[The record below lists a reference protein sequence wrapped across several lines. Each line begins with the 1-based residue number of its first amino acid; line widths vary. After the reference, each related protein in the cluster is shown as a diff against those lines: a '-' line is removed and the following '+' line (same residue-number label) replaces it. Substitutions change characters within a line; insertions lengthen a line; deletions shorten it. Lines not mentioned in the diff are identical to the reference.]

1 MNLLKKNK
9 YSIRKYKVGIFSTL
23 IGTVLLL
30 SNPNGAQALTT
41 DHNVQGGSN
50 QALPGNSQ
58 NTNADTNRDIVND
71 SQNTPN
77 AHATDNTSTN
87 QALTNH
93 QNVDVAN
100 QVGPAPIQPSASPAQ
115 NNNNSNANSTA
126 TEPAANTNNNLASN
140 NNTLNVP
147 NNTDNNDSAR
157 HLTLKEIQE
166 DVRHSSDKPELV
178 AIAEEASN
186 RPKKRSRRAAPT
198 DPNATPADPTATPAD
213 PTAGNGSAPVAIT
226 APYTPTTDP
235 NANNIGQNAPNEVLS
250 FDDNNIRPSTNRSV
264 PTVTVVDNLP
274 GYTLINGGKVGVF
287 SHAMVRTSM
296 FDSGDAK
303 NYQAQGNVIALGRI
317 RGNDTNDHGDF
328 NGIEKTLTVNPN
340 SELIFEFNTMTTKN
354 YQAQGNVIALGRIRG
369 NDTNDH
375 GDFNGIEKTLT
386 VNPNSELIFEF
397 NTMTTKNYQGMTNLI
412 IKNADND
419 TVIGEKVVAYG
430 PIWRLLKVPENVSHL
445 KIQFVPKNDAITD
458 ARGIYQLRDGY
469 KYYDFVDS
477 IGLHSGSH
485 VYVERRTME
494 PTATNNKEFTVT
506 TSLKNNGNFGASFN
520 TDDFVYKIQLPEGV
534 EYVNNSLT
542 KDFPSGN
549 SGVDINDMNVTY
561 DAANRIITIKSTGG
575 GTGNSPARLM
585 PDKILDLKYKLRV
598 NNVPTPRTVTFNDT
612 LTYKTYSQD
621 FINSPAESHT
631 VSTNPYTIDII
642 MNKDALQA
650 EVDRRI
656 QQADYTFASLD
667 IFNDLKR
674 RAQTILDENR
684 NNVPLNKRVSQAD
697 IDSLANQM
705 QHTLIRSVD
714 AENAV
719 NRKVDDMEDLVNQN
733 DELTDEEK
741 QAAIQVIEEHKN
753 EIIGNIG
760 DQTTDDGVTRIK
772 DQGIQTLSG
781 DTATPV
787 VKPNAKQAI
796 RDKAAKQ
803 REIINHTPDATQDEI
818 QDALNQL
825 TTDET
830 DAIDNVTNATTNAD
844 VETAKNN
851 GINTIGAV
859 APQVTHKQAAR
870 DAINQATATKRQQIN
885 SNREATQ
892 EEKNAALNEL
902 TQATNH
908 ALEQINQATTNDD
921 VDTAKGDGLNAINP
935 IAPVTVVKQAAR
947 DAVSHDAQ
955 QHIAEINANPDA
967 TQEERQAAIE
977 KVNAAVAV
985 ANTNILNANTNA
997 DVEQVKTNAIQ
1008 GIQAIEPATK
1018 VKTDAKN
1025 AIDQSAETQHNAIF
1039 NNNDATLEEQQA
1051 AQQLL
1056 DQAVA
1061 TAKQNINAADT
1072 NQEVAQAKDQGT
1084 QNIVVIQPATQV
1096 KTDAR
1101 NAVNEKARE
1110 AITNINATPGATREE
1125 KQEAINRVNT
1135 LKNRALNDI
1144 GVTSTTAMVNSI
1156 RDDAVNQIGAV
1167 QPHVTKKQTATGV
1180 LTDLATAKKQE
1191 INQNTNATTEEKQVA
1206 LNQVDQDLATAINNI
1221 NQADTNAEVDQAQQL
1236 GTKAINAIQP
1246 NIVKKPAAL
1255 AQTNQHYSAK
1265 LVEINATPDATDD
1278 EKNAA
1283 INTLNQDRQQA
1294 IESIKQ
1300 ANTNAEVDQAATVA
1314 ENNIDAVQVD
1324 VVKKQAA
1331 RDKITAEVAKRIE
1344 AVKQTPNATDE
1355 EKQAA
1360 VNQINQLKDQAFN
1373 QINQNQT
1380 NDQVDATTNQAINAI
1395 DNVEAE
1401 VVIKP
1406 KAIADIE
1413 KAVKEKQQQ
1422 IDNSLDSTDN
1432 EKEVALQALAKEKEK
1447 ALAAI
1452 DQAQTNSQVN
1462 QAATN
1467 GVSAIK
1473 IIQPE
1478 TKIKPAAREK
1488 INQKANELRAQIN
1501 QDKEATAEERQAAL
1515 DKIND
1520 LVAKAMTNITND
1532 RTNQQVNDS
1541 TNQALD
1547 DIALVTP
1554 DHIVRAAARDAVK
1567 QQYEA
1572 KKHEIEQAE
1581 HATDEEKQVA
1591 LNQLANNE
1599 KRALQNINQAIANN
1613 DVKRVESNGIATLKG
1628 VEPHIVVKPEA
1639 QEAIKASADNQVES
1653 IKDTPHATTDELDE
1667 ANQQINDTL
1676 KQGQQ
1681 DIDNTTQDA
1690 AVNDVRNQTI
1700 KAIEQIKP
1708 KVRRKRAAL
1717 DNIDESNNNQ
1727 LDAIRNTLDTTQ
1739 DERNVAIA
1747 ALNKI
1752 VNAIKND
1759 IAQNKTNA
1767 EVDQTEADGNNNIKV
1782 ILPKVQVKPAARQSV
1797 SAKAEAQNALID
1809 QSDLSTEEERLA
1821 AKHLVEQALNQA
1833 IDQINHADKTA
1844 QVNQNSI
1851 DAQNIISKI
1860 KPATTVKAT
1869 ALQQIQNI
1877 ATNKINLIKA
1887 NNEAT
1892 DEEQNAAIVQV
1903 EKELIKAKQ
1912 QIAGAV
1918 TNADVAYLLHDGKNE
1933 IREIEPV
1940 INKKATAREQL
1951 TTLFNDKKQAIEANV
1966 QATVEERNSI
1976 LAQLQNIYDTAIGQ
1990 IDQDRSNAQVDK
2002 TATLNLQTIH
2012 DLDVHPIKKPD
2023 AEKTI
2028 NDDLARV
2035 THLVQNYRKVS
2046 DRNKADAL
2054 KAITALKLQM
2064 DEELKTARTN
2074 ADVDAVLK
2082 RFNVALGD
2090 IEAVITEKENSL
2102 LRIDNIAQQTYAKFK
2117 AIATPEQLAKVKA
2130 LIDQYVADGNRMVDE
2145 DATLNDI
2152 KKDTQLI
2159 IDEILAIKL
2168 PAEVIKASPKVGQP
2182 APKVCT
2188 PIKKEDKQEVRKVV
2202 KELPNTGSE
2211 EMDLPLKELA
2221 LITGAAL
2228 LARRR
2233 SKKEKES

>member
-41 DHNVQGGSN
+41 DNNVQSDTN
-50 QALPGNSQ
+50 QATPVNSQ
-58 NTNADTNRDIVND
+58 GKDVANNRGLAN
-71 SQNTPN
+71 SAQNTPN
-77 AHATDNTSTN
+77 QSATTNQATN
-87 QALTNH
+87 QALVNH
-93 QNVDVAN
+93 NNGSIVN
-100 QVGPAPIQPSASPAQ
+100 QATPTSVQSSTPSAQ
-115 NNNNSNANSTA
+115 NNNHTDGNTTATETVSNAN
-126 TEPAANTNNNLASN
+126 NNDVASN
-140 NNTLNVP
+140 NTTLNVP
-147 NNTDNNDSAR
+147 NKTNENGSGG

-178 AIAEEASN
+178 AIAEPASN
-186 RPKKRSRRAAPT
+186 RPKKRSRRAAPA
-198 DPNATPADPTATPAD
+198 DPNATPADPGAAA
-213 PTAGNGSAPVAIT
+213 AGNGGAPVAIT

-235 NANNIGQNAPNEVLS
+235 NANNAGQNAPNEVLS
-250 FDDNNIRPSTNRSV
+250 FDDNSIRPSTNRSV
-264 PTVTVVDNLP
+264 PSVTVVDNLP
-274 GYTLINGGKVGVF
+274 GFTLINGGKVGVL

-296 FDSGDAK
+296 FEAGS
-303 NYQAQGNVIALGRI
+303 NRTYQAQGNVLALGRI
-317 RGNDTNDHGDF
+317 SGTDASNHGDF
-328 NGIEKTLTVNPN
+328 NGIEKSLTVNPN
-340 SELIFEFNTMTTKN
+340 SELIFEFNTMPTKN
-354 YQAQGNVIALGRIRG
+354 GQGATNV
-369 NDTNDH
+369 
-375 GDFNGIEKTLT
+375 
-386 VNPNSELIFEF
+386 
-397 NTMTTKNYQGMTNLI
+397 I
-412 IKNADND
+412 IKNADTND
-419 TVIGEKVVAYG
+419 TIAEKTVEGG
-430 PIWRLLKVPENVSHL
+430 PTLRLFKVPDNVRNL

-458 ARGIYQLRDGY
+458 ARGIYQLKDGY
-469 KYYDFVDS
+469 KYYSFVDS

-506 TSLKNNGNFGASFN
+506 TSLKNNGNSGASLD
-520 TDDFVYKIQLPEGV
+520 TDEFVYKIQLPEGV

-542 KDFPSGN
+542 KDFPSNN
-549 SGVDINDMNVTY
+549 SGVDVNDMNVTY
-561 DAANRIITIKSTGG
+561 DAANRVITIKSTGG
-575 GTGNSPARLM
+575 GTTNSPARLM

-612 LTYKTYSQD
+612 LTYKTYTQD
-621 FINSPAESHT
+621 FINSAAESHT

-667 IFNDLKR
+667 IFNDLKK
-674 RAQTILDENR
+674 RAQTILAENR

-697 IDSLANQM
+697 IDTLTNQM

-719 NRKVDDMEDLVNQN
+719 NQKADQMEDLVNQN

-741 QAAIQVIEEHKN
+741 QAAIQVIEEHKGN
-753 EIIGNIG
+753 IIGDIG

-787 VKPNAKQAI
+787 VKPNAKKAI
-796 RDKAAKQ
+796 RDKATKQ
-803 REIINHTPDATQDEI
+803 REIINATPDATEDEI
-818 QDALNQL
+818 QDAINQL
-825 TTDET
+825 ATDET

-851 GINTIGAV
+851 GINTIGSV
-859 APQVTHKQAAR
+859 VPQVTHKQAAR

-908 ALEQINQATTNDD
+908 ALEQINQATTNAD
-921 VDTAKGDGLNAINP
+921 VDNAKGDGLNAINP

-967 TQEERQAAIE
+967 TQEERQAAID
-977 KVNAAVAV
+977 KVNAAVTA

-997 DVEQVKTNAIQ
+997 EVEQVKTNAIQ
-1008 GIQAIEPATK
+1008 GIQAITPATK

-1025 AIDQSAETQHNAIF
+1025 AIDKSAETQHNTIF

-1101 NAVNEKARE
+1101 NVVNDKARE

-1135 LKNRALNDI
+1135 LKNRALTDI

-1180 LTDLATAKKQE
+1180 LNDLATAKKQE

-1206 LNQVDQDLATAINNI
+1206 LNQVDQELATAINNI

-1255 AQTNQHYSAK
+1255 AQINQHYNAK
-1265 LVEINATPDATDD
+1265 LAEINATPDATND

-1380 NDQVDATTNQAINAI
+1380 NDQVDTTTNQALNAI

-1432 EKEVALQALAKEKEK
+1432 EKEVASQALAKEKEK

-1478 TKIKPAAREK
+1478 TKVKPAAREK
-1488 INQKANELRAQIN
+1488 INQKANELRAKIN
-1501 QDKEATAEERQAAL
+1501 QDKEATAEERQVAL
-1515 DKIND
+1515 DKINEF
-1520 LVAKAMTNITND
+1520 VNQAMTDITNN
-1532 RTNQQVNDS
+1532 RTNQQVDDTTS
-1541 TNQALD
+1541 QALD
-1547 DIALVTP
+1547 SIALVAP
-1554 DHIVRAAARDAVK
+1554 EHIVRAAARDAVK

-1572 KKHEIEQAE
+1572 KKQEIEQAE

-1591 LNQLANNE
+1591 LNQLANN
-1599 KRALQNINQAIANN
+1599 KKLALQNINQAVTNN
-1613 DVKRVESNGIATLKG
+1613 DVKRVETNGIATLKG
-1628 VEPHIVVKPEA
+1628 VQPHIVIKPEA
-1639 QEAIKASADNQVES
+1639 QQAIKASAENQVES
-1653 IKDTPHATTDELDE
+1653 IKDTPHATVDELDE
-1667 ANQQINDTL
+1667 ANQLISDTL
-1676 KQGQQ
+1676 KQAQQ
-1681 DIDNTTQDA
+1681 EIENTNQDA
-1690 AVNDVRNQTI
+1690 AVTDVRNQTI

-1717 DNIDESNNNQ
+1717 DSIEENNKNQ

-1739 DERNVAIA
+1739 DERDVAIDT
-1747 ALNKI
+1747 LNKI
-1752 VNAIKND
+1752 VNTIKND

-1767 EVDQTEADGNNNIKV
+1767 EVDRTETDGNDNIKV

-1797 SAKAEAQNALID
+1797 GVKAEAQNALID

-1844 QVNQNSI
+1844 QVNQDSI

-1892 DEEQNAAIVQV
+1892 DEEQNIAIAQV

-1912 QIAGAV
+1912 QIASAV
-1918 TNADVAYLLHDGKNE
+1918 TNADVAYLLHDEKNE

-1940 INKKATAREQL
+1940 ISRKASAREQL
-1951 TTLFNDKKQAIEANV
+1951 TTLFNDKKQAIEANI

-2002 TATLNLQTIH
+2002 TASLNLQTIH

-2035 THLVQNYRKVS
+2035 TALVQNYRKVS

-2082 RFNVALGD
+2082 RFNVALSD

-2117 AIATPEQLAKVKA
+2117 AIATPEQLAKVKV
-2130 LIDQYVADGNRMVDE
+2130 LIDQYVADGNRMIDE

-2152 KKDTQLI
+2152 KQHTQFI
-2159 IDEILAIKL
+2159 VDEILAIKL
-2168 PAEVIKASPKVGQP
+2168 PAEAMKVSPKVIQP

-2188 PIKKEDKQEVRKVV
+2188 PIKKEETHESRKVE

-2211 EMDLPLKELA
+2211 EMDLPLKEFA

-2233 SKKEKES
+2233 TKNEKES

>member
-41 DHNVQGGSN
+41 DQNVQGESN
-50 QALPGNSQ
+50 QALPGNSH
-58 NTNADTNRDIVND
+58 NTNVDTSRDITNS

-77 AHATDNTSTN
+77 QHTTANASTN
-87 QALTNH
+87 QALANH
-93 QNVDVAN
+93 HNVGESN
-100 QVGPAPIQPSASPAQ
+100 QVVPMPVQPSTSSAS
-115 NNNNSNANSTA
+115 NNNHSDAKSTA
-126 TEPAANTNNNLASN
+126 TESAANTNNNLSSN

-186 RPKKRSRRAAPT
+186 RPKKRSRRAAPA

-213 PTAGNGSAPVAIT
+213 PAAGNGSAPVAIT

-250 FDDNNIRPSTNRSV
+250 FDDNGIRPSTNRSV

-274 GYTLINGGKVGVF
+274 GFTLINGGKVGVF

-317 RGNDTNDHGDF
+317 RGND
-328 NGIEKTLTVNPN
+328 V
-340 SELIFEFNTMTTKN
+340 
-354 YQAQGNVIALGRIRG
+354 
-369 NDTNDH
+369 NDH

-397 NTMTTKNYQGMTNLI
+397 NTMTTKNYQGMTNLV

-419 TVIGEKVVAYG
+419 AVIGEKVVAYG
-430 PIWRLLKVPENVSHL
+430 PIWRLFKVPENVSHL

-458 ARGIYQLRDGY
+458 PRGIYQLRDGY

-494 PTATNNKEFTVT
+494 PTATNNKEFSVT

-542 KDFPSGN
+542 KDFQSGN
-549 SGVDINDMNVTY
+549 SGVDINDFNVTY

-575 GTGNSPARLM
+575 GSGNSPARLM

-612 LTYKTYSQD
+612 LTYKTFSQD

-631 VSTNPYTIDII
+631 VSTEPYTIDII

-772 DQGIQTLSG
+772 DQGIQTLSR

-803 REIINHTPDATQDEI
+803 REIINNTPDATQDEI

-859 APQVTHKQAAR
+859 VPQVTHKQAAR

-967 TQEERQAAIE
+967 TQEERQAAID
-977 KVNAAVAV
+977 KVNAAVAA
-985 ANTNILNANTNA
+985 ANANILNANTN
-997 DVEQVKTNAIQ
+997 N
-1008 GIQAIEPATK
+1008 
-1018 VKTDAKN
+1018 
-1025 AIDQSAETQHNAIF
+1025 
-1039 NNNDATLEEQQA
+1039 
-1051 AQQLL
+1051 
-1056 DQAVA
+1056 
-1061 TAKQNINAADT
+1061 
-1072 NQEVAQAKDQGT
+1072 
-1084 QNIVVIQPATQV
+1084 
-1096 KTDAR
+1096 
-1101 NAVNEKARE
+1101 
-1110 AITNINATPGATREE
+1110 
-1125 KQEAINRVNT
+1125 
-1135 LKNRALNDI
+1135 
-1144 GVTSTTAMVNSI
+1144 
-1156 RDDAVNQIGAV
+1156 
-1167 QPHVTKKQTATGV
+1167 
-1180 LTDLATAKKQE
+1180 
-1191 INQNTNATTEEKQVA
+1191 
-1206 LNQVDQDLATAINNI
+1206 
-1221 NQADTNAEVDQAQQL
+1221 
-1236 GTKAINAIQP
+1236 
-1246 NIVKKPAAL
+1246 
-1255 AQTNQHYSAK
+1255 
-1265 LVEINATPDATDD
+1265 
-1278 EKNAA
+1278 
-1283 INTLNQDRQQA
+1283 
-1294 IESIKQ
+1294 
-1300 ANTNAEVDQAATVA
+1300 EVDQAAITA

-1422 IDNSLDSTDN
+1422 IDNSIDSTDN
-1432 EKEVALQALAKEKEK
+1432 EKEVATQALAREKEK
-1447 ALAAI
+1447 ALVAI
-1452 DQAQTNSQVN
+1452 EQAQTNEQVN
-1462 QAATN
+1462 QAATD
-1467 GVSAIK
+1467 GITAIK

-1478 TKIKPAAREK
+1478 TRVKPAAREK

-1520 LVAKAMTNITND
+1520 LVTQAMTNITND
-1532 RTNQQVNDS
+1532 RTDQQVNDS
-1541 TNQALD
+1541 TNQALG

-1554 DHIVRAAARDAVK
+1554 DHIIRAAARDAVK

-1572 KKHEIEQAE
+1572 KKQEIEQAE

-1599 KRALQNINQAIANN
+1599 KRALQNIDQAIANN

-1639 QEAIKASADNQVES
+1639 QQAIKASADNQVES

-1681 DIDNTTQDA
+1681 DIDNTTQDV

-1739 DERNVAIA
+1739 DERNIAIA
-1747 ALNKI
+1747 ELNKI
-1752 VNAIKND
+1752 VNTIKND

-1782 ILPKVQVKPAARQSV
+1782 ILPKVQVKPAARHSV

-1821 AKHLVEQALNQA
+1821 AKHLVDQALNQA

-1851 DAQNIISKI
+1851 DAQKIISQI
-1860 KPATTVKAT
+1860 KPATTVKTT

-1892 DEEQNAAIVQV
+1892 DEEQNAAIAQV
-1903 EKELIKAKQ
+1903 EQALIKAKQ
-1912 QIAGAV
+1912 QIASAV

-1940 INKKATAREQL
+1940 INRKSTAREQL
-1951 TTLFNDKKQAIEANV
+1951 TTLLNDKKQAIEANV

-2002 TATLNLQTIH
+2002 TASLNLQTIH

-2064 DEELKTARTN
+2064 DEELKIARTN

-2082 RFNVALGD
+2082 RFKVALGD

-2117 AIATPEQLAKVKA
+2117 SIATPEQLAKVKA
-2130 LIDQYVADGNRMVDE
+2130 LIDQYVADGNRMIDE

-2152 KKDTQLI
+2152 KQHTQFI
-2159 IDEILAIKL
+2159 VDEILAIKL
-2168 PAEVIKASPKVGQP
+2168 PAEVTNVSPKVGQP

-2188 PIKKEDKQEVRKVV
+2188 PIKKEDKQEVHKVE

-2233 SKKEKES
+2233 TKNEKES

>member
-41 DHNVQGGSN
+41 DNNVQSDTN
-50 QALPGNSQ
+50 QATPVNSQ
-58 NTNADTNRDIVND
+58 DKDVANNRGLAN
-71 SQNTPN
+71 SAQNTPN
-77 AHATDNTSTN
+77 QSATTNQATN
-87 QALTNH
+87 QALVNH
-93 QNVDVAN
+93 NNGSIVN
-100 QVGPAPIQPSASPAQ
+100 QATPTSVQSSTPSAQ
-115 NNNNSNANSTA
+115 NNNHTDGNTTATETVSNAN
-126 TEPAANTNNNLASN
+126 NNDVASN
-140 NNTLNVP
+140 NTTLNVP
-147 NNTDNNDSAR
+147 NKTNENGSGG

-178 AIAEEASN
+178 AIAEPASN
-186 RPKKRSRRAAPT
+186 RPKKRSRRAAPA
-198 DPNATPADPTATPAD
+198 DPNATPADPGAAA
-213 PTAGNGSAPVAIT
+213 AGNGGAPVAIT

-235 NANNIGQNAPNEVLS
+235 NANNAGQNAPNEVLS
-250 FDDNNIRPSTNRSV
+250 FDDNSIRPSTNRSV
-264 PTVTVVDNLP
+264 PSVTVVDNLP
-274 GYTLINGGKVGVF
+274 GFTLINGGKVGVL

-296 FDSGDAK
+296 FEAGS
-303 NYQAQGNVIALGRI
+303 NRTYQAQGNVLALGRI
-317 RGNDTNDHGDF
+317 SGTDASNHGDF
-328 NGIEKTLTVNPN
+328 NGIEKSLTVNPN
-340 SELIFEFNTMTTKN
+340 SELIFEFNTMPTKN
-354 YQAQGNVIALGRIRG
+354 GQGATNV
-369 NDTNDH
+369 
-375 GDFNGIEKTLT
+375 
-386 VNPNSELIFEF
+386 
-397 NTMTTKNYQGMTNLI
+397 I
-412 IKNADND
+412 IKNADTND
-419 TVIGEKVVAYG
+419 TIAEKTVEGG
-430 PIWRLLKVPENVSHL
+430 PTLRLFKVPDNVRNL

-458 ARGIYQLRDGY
+458 ARGIYQLKDGY
-469 KYYDFVDS
+469 KYYSFVDS

-506 TSLKNNGNFGASFN
+506 TSLKNNGNSGASLD
-520 TDDFVYKIQLPEGV
+520 TDEFVYKIQLPEGV

-542 KDFPSGN
+542 KDFPSNN
-549 SGVDINDMNVTY
+549 SGVDVNDMNVTY
-561 DAANRIITIKSTGG
+561 DAANRVITIKSTGG
-575 GTGNSPARLM
+575 GTTNSPARLM

-612 LTYKTYSQD
+612 LTYKTYTQD
-621 FINSPAESHT
+621 FINSAAESHT

-667 IFNDLKR
+667 IFNDLKK
-674 RAQTILDENR
+674 RAQTILAENR

-697 IDSLANQM
+697 IDTLTNQM

-719 NRKVDDMEDLVNQN
+719 NQKADQMEDLVNQN

-741 QAAIQVIEEHKN
+741 QAAIQVIEEHKGN
-753 EIIGNIG
+753 IIGDIG

-787 VKPNAKQAI
+787 VKPNAKKAI
-796 RDKAAKQ
+796 RDKATKQ
-803 REIINHTPDATQDEI
+803 REIINATPDATEDEI
-818 QDALNQL
+818 QDAINQL
-825 TTDET
+825 ATDET

-851 GINTIGAV
+851 GINTIGSV
-859 APQVTHKQAAR
+859 VPQVTHKQAAR

-902 TQATNH
+902 TQAT
-908 ALEQINQATTNDD
+908 TNAD
-921 VDTAKGDGLNAINP
+921 VDNAKGDGLNAINP

-967 TQEERQAAIE
+967 TQEERQAAID
-977 KVNAAVAV
+977 KVNAAVTA

-997 DVEQVKTNAIQ
+997 EVEQVKTNAIQ
-1008 GIQAIEPATK
+1008 GIQAITPATK

-1025 AIDQSAETQHNAIF
+1025 AIDKSAETQHNTIF

-1101 NAVNEKARE
+1101 NVVNDKARE

-1135 LKNRALNDI
+1135 LKNRALTDI

-1180 LTDLATAKKQE
+1180 LNDLATAKKQE

-1206 LNQVDQDLATAINNI
+1206 LNQVDQELATAINNI

-1255 AQTNQHYSAK
+1255 AQINQHYNAK
-1265 LVEINATPDATDD
+1265 LAEINATPDATND

-1380 NDQVDATTNQAINAI
+1380 NDQVDTTTNQALNAI

-1432 EKEVALQALAKEKEK
+1432 EKEVASQALAKEKEK

-1478 TKIKPAAREK
+1478 TKVKPAAREK
-1488 INQKANELRAQIN
+1488 INQKANELRAKIN
-1501 QDKEATAEERQAAL
+1501 QDKEATAEERQVAL
-1515 DKIND
+1515 DKINEF
-1520 LVAKAMTNITND
+1520 VNQAMTDITNN
-1532 RTNQQVNDS
+1532 RTNQQVDDTTS
-1541 TNQALD
+1541 QALD
-1547 DIALVTP
+1547 SIALVAP
-1554 DHIVRAAARDAVK
+1554 EHIVRAAARDAVK

-1572 KKHEIEQAE
+1572 KKQEIEQAE

-1591 LNQLANNE
+1591 LNQLANN
-1599 KRALQNINQAIANN
+1599 KKLALQNINQAVTNN
-1613 DVKRVESNGIATLKG
+1613 DVKRVETNGIATLKG
-1628 VEPHIVVKPEA
+1628 VQPHIVIKPEA
-1639 QEAIKASADNQVES
+1639 QQAIKASAENQVES
-1653 IKDTPHATTDELDE
+1653 IKDTPHATVDELDE
-1667 ANQQINDTL
+1667 ANQLISDTL
-1676 KQGQQ
+1676 KQAQQ
-1681 DIDNTTQDA
+1681 EIENTNQDA
-1690 AVNDVRNQTI
+1690 AVTDVRNQTI

-1717 DNIDESNNNQ
+1717 DSIEENNKNQ

-1739 DERNVAIA
+1739 DERDVAIDT
-1747 ALNKI
+1747 LNKI
-1752 VNAIKND
+1752 VNTIKND

-1767 EVDQTEADGNNNIKV
+1767 EVDRTETDGNDNIKV

-1797 SAKAEAQNALID
+1797 GVKAEAQNALID

-1844 QVNQNSI
+1844 QVNQDSI

-1892 DEEQNAAIVQV
+1892 DEEQNIAIAQV

-1912 QIAGAV
+1912 QIASAV
-1918 TNADVAYLLHDGKNE
+1918 TNADVAYLLHDEKNE

-1940 INKKATAREQL
+1940 ISRKASAREQL
-1951 TTLFNDKKQAIEANV
+1951 TTLFNDKKQAIEANI

-2002 TATLNLQTIH
+2002 TASLNLQTIH

-2028 NDDLARV
+2028 NDELARV
-2035 THLVQNYRKVS
+2035 TALVQNYRKVS

-2082 RFNVALGD
+2082 RFNVALSD

-2117 AIATPEQLAKVKA
+2117 AIATPEQLAKVKV
-2130 LIDQYVADGNRMVDE
+2130 LIDQYVADGNRMIDE

-2152 KKDTQLI
+2152 KQHTQFI
-2159 IDEILAIKL
+2159 VDEILAIKL
-2168 PAEVIKASPKVGQP
+2168 PAEAMKVSPKVIQP

-2188 PIKKEDKQEVRKVV
+2188 PIKKEETHESRKVE

-2211 EMDLPLKELA
+2211 EMDLPLKEFA

-2233 SKKEKES
+2233 TKNEKES

>member
-41 DHNVQGGSN
+41 DNNVQSDTN
-50 QALPGNSQ
+50 QATPVNSQ
-58 NTNADTNRDIVND
+58 DKDVANNRGLAN
-71 SQNTPN
+71 SAQNTPN
-77 AHATDNTSTN
+77 QSATTNQATN
-87 QALTNH
+87 QALVNH
-93 QNVDVAN
+93 NNGSIVN
-100 QVGPAPIQPSASPAQ
+100 QATPTSVQSSTPSAQ
-115 NNNNSNANSTA
+115 NNNHTDGNTTATETVSNAN
-126 TEPAANTNNNLASN
+126 NNDAVSN
-140 NNTLNVP
+140 NTTLNVP
-147 NNTDNNDSAR
+147 NKTNENGSGG

-178 AIAEEASN
+178 AIAEPASN
-186 RPKKRSRRAAPT
+186 RPKKRSKRAAPA
-198 DPNATPADPTATPAD
+198 DPNATPADPAAAA
-213 PTAGNGSAPVAIT
+213 AGNGGAPVAIT

-235 NANNIGQNAPNEVLS
+235 NANNAGQNAPNEVLS
-250 FDDNNIRPSTNRSV
+250 FDDNGIRPSTNRSV
-264 PTVTVVDNLP
+264 PSVTVVDNLP
-274 GYTLINGGKVGVF
+274 GFTLINGGKVGVF

-296 FDSGDAK
+296 FDSADAK

-317 RGNDTNDHGDF
+317 
-328 NGIEKTLTVNPN
+328 K
-340 SELIFEFNTMTTKN
+340 
-354 YQAQGNVIALGRIRG
+354 G

-397 NTMTTKNYQGMTNLI
+397 NTMTTKNYQGVTNLI

-419 TVIGEKVVAYG
+419 TVIAEKSVAYG
-430 PIWRLLKVPENVSHL
+430 PIWRLFKVPENVSHL

-520 TDDFVYKIQLPEGV
+520 TDDFVYQVQLPEGV

-542 KDFPSGN
+542 KDFPSSN
-549 SGVDINDMNVTY
+549 SGVDMNDFNVTY
-561 DAANRIITIKSTGG
+561 DAANRVITIKSTGG
-575 GTGNSPARLM
+575 GSGNSPARLM

-612 LTYKTYSQD
+612 LTYKTYTQD

-631 VSTNPYTIDII
+631 VRTNPYTIDII

-697 IDSLANQM
+697 IDSLTNQM

-719 NRKVDDMEDLVNQN
+719 NKKVDQMEDLVNQN

-787 VKPNAKQAI
+787 VKPNAKKAI
-796 RDKAAKQ
+796 RDKATKQ
-803 REIINHTPDATQDEI
+803 REIINATPDATEDEI

-825 TTDET
+825 ATDET

-844 VETAKNN
+844 VEIAKNN

-859 APQVTHKQAAR
+859 VPQVTHKQAAR

-908 ALEQINQATTNDD
+908 ALEQINQATTNAD
-921 VDTAKGDGLNAINP
+921 VDNAKGDGLNAINP

-967 TQEERQAAIE
+967 TQEERQAAID
-977 KVNAAVAV
+977 KVNAAVTA

-1008 GIQAIEPATK
+1008 GIQAITPATK

-1025 AIDQSAETQHNAIF
+1025 AIDKSAETQHNTIF

-1101 NAVNEKARE
+1101 NVVNDKSRE

-1135 LKNRALNDI
+1135 LKNRALTDI

-1180 LTDLATAKKQE
+1180 LNDLATAKKQE

-1206 LNQVDQDLATAINNI
+1206 LNQVDQELATAINNI

-1255 AQTNQHYSAK
+1255 AQINQHYNAK
-1265 LVEINATPDATDD
+1265 LAEINATPDATND

-1283 INTLNQDRQQA
+1283 INTLNLDRQQA

-1380 NDQVDATTNQAINAI
+1380 NDQVDTTTNQALKAI

-1432 EKEVALQALAKEKEK
+1432 EKEVASQALAKEKEK

-1478 TKIKPAAREK
+1478 TKVKPAAREK
-1488 INQKANELRAQIN
+1488 INQKANELRAKIN
-1501 QDKEATAEERQAAL
+1501 QDKEATAEERQVAL
-1515 DKIND
+1515 DKINEF
-1520 LVAKAMTNITND
+1520 VNQAMTDITNN
-1532 RTNQQVNDS
+1532 RTNQQVDDTTS
-1541 TNQALD
+1541 QALD
-1547 DIALVTP
+1547 SIALVTP

-1572 KKHEIEQAE
+1572 KKREIEQAE

-1599 KRALQNINQAIANN
+1599 KRALQNINQAVTNN
-1613 DVKRVESNGIATLKG
+1613 DVKRVETNGIATLKG
-1628 VEPHIVVKPEA
+1628 VQPHIVIKPEA
-1639 QEAIKASADNQVES
+1639 QQAIKASAENQVES
-1653 IKDTPHATTDELDE
+1653 IKDTPHATVDELDE
-1667 ANQQINDTL
+1667 ANQLISDTL
-1676 KQGQQ
+1676 KQAQQ
-1681 DIDNTTQDA
+1681 EIENTNQDA
-1690 AVNDVRNQTI
+1690 AVTDVRNQTI

-1717 DNIDESNNNQ
+1717 DSIEENNKNQ

-1739 DERNVAIA
+1739 DERDVAIDT
-1747 ALNKI
+1747 LNKI
-1752 VNAIKND
+1752 VNTIKND

-1767 EVDQTEADGNNNIKV
+1767 EVDRTETDGNDNIKV

-1797 SAKAEAQNALID
+1797 GVKAEAQNALID

-1844 QVNQNSI
+1844 QVNQDSI
-1851 DAQNIISKI
+1851 NAQNIISKI

-1892 DEEQNAAIVQV
+1892 DEEQNIAIAQV

-1912 QIAGAV
+1912 QIASAV
-1918 TNADVAYLLHDGKNE
+1918 TNADVAYLLHDEKNE

-1940 INKKATAREQL
+1940 INRKASSREQL
-1951 TTLFNDKKQAIEANV
+1951 TTLFNDKKQAIEANI

-2002 TATLNLQTIH
+2002 TASLNLQTIH

-2035 THLVQNYRKVS
+2035 TALVQNYRKVS
-2046 DRNKADAL
+2046 NRNKADAL

-2082 RFNVALGD
+2082 RFNVALSD

-2117 AIATPEQLAKVKA
+2117 AIATPEQLAKVKV
-2130 LIDQYVADGNRMVDE
+2130 LIDQYVADGNRMIDE

-2152 KKDTQLI
+2152 KQHTQFI
-2159 IDEILAIKL
+2159 VDEILAIKL
-2168 PAEVIKASPKVGQP
+2168 PAEETKVSPKEIQP

-2188 PIKKEDKQEVRKVV
+2188 PIKKEETHESRKVE

-2211 EMDLPLKELA
+2211 GMDLPLKEFA
-2221 LITGAAL
+2221 LITGRL
-2228 LARRR
+2228 C
-2233 SKKEKES
+2233 

>member
-1 MNLLKKNK
+1 M
-9 YSIRKYKVGIFSTL
+9 
-23 IGTVLLL
+23 
-30 SNPNGAQALTT
+30 
-41 DHNVQGGSN
+41 
-50 QALPGNSQ
+50 
-58 NTNADTNRDIVND
+58 
-71 SQNTPN
+71 
-77 AHATDNTSTN
+77 
-87 QALTNH
+87 
-93 QNVDVAN
+93 
-100 QVGPAPIQPSASPAQ
+100 
-115 NNNNSNANSTA
+115 
-126 TEPAANTNNNLASN
+126 
-140 NNTLNVP
+140 
-147 NNTDNNDSAR
+147 
-157 HLTLKEIQE
+157 
-166 DVRHSSDKPELV
+166 
-178 AIAEEASN
+178 
-186 RPKKRSRRAAPT
+186 
-198 DPNATPADPTATPAD
+198 
-213 PTAGNGSAPVAIT
+213 
-226 APYTPTTDP
+226 
-235 NANNIGQNAPNEVLS
+235 
-250 FDDNNIRPSTNRSV
+250 
-264 PTVTVVDNLP
+264 
-274 GYTLINGGKVGVF
+274 
-287 SHAMVRTSM
+287 
-296 FDSGDAK
+296 
-303 NYQAQGNVIALGRI
+303 
-317 RGNDTNDHGDF
+317 
-328 NGIEKTLTVNPN
+328 
-340 SELIFEFNTMTTKN
+340 
-354 YQAQGNVIALGRIRG
+354 
-369 NDTNDH
+369 
-375 GDFNGIEKTLT
+375 
-386 VNPNSELIFEF
+386 
-397 NTMTTKNYQGMTNLI
+397 
-412 IKNADND
+412 
-419 TVIGEKVVAYG
+419 
-430 PIWRLLKVPENVSHL
+430 
-445 KIQFVPKNDAITD
+445 
-458 ARGIYQLRDGY
+458 
-469 KYYDFVDS
+469 
-477 IGLHSGSH
+477 
-485 VYVERRTME
+485 
-494 PTATNNKEFTVT
+494 
-506 TSLKNNGNFGASFN
+506 
-520 TDDFVYKIQLPEGV
+520 
-534 EYVNNSLT
+534 
-542 KDFPSGN
+542 
-549 SGVDINDMNVTY
+549 
-561 DAANRIITIKSTGG
+561 
-575 GTGNSPARLM
+575 
-585 PDKILDLKYKLRV
+585 
-598 NNVPTPRTVTFNDT
+598 
-612 LTYKTYSQD
+612 
-621 FINSPAESHT
+621 
-631 VSTNPYTIDII
+631 
-642 MNKDALQA
+642 
-650 EVDRRI
+650 
-656 QQADYTFASLD
+656 
-667 IFNDLKR
+667 
-674 RAQTILDENR
+674 
-684 NNVPLNKRVSQAD
+684 
-697 IDSLANQM
+697 
-705 QHTLIRSVD
+705 
-714 AENAV
+714 
-719 NRKVDDMEDLVNQN
+719 
-733 DELTDEEK
+733 
-741 QAAIQVIEEHKN
+741 
-753 EIIGNIG
+753 
-760 DQTTDDGVTRIK
+760 
-772 DQGIQTLSG
+772 
-781 DTATPV
+781 
-787 VKPNAKQAI
+787 
-796 RDKAAKQ
+796 
-803 REIINHTPDATQDEI
+803 
-818 QDALNQL
+818 
-825 TTDET
+825 
-830 DAIDNVTNATTNAD
+830 
-844 VETAKNN
+844 
-851 GINTIGAV
+851 
-859 APQVTHKQAAR
+859 THKQAAR

-1144 GVTSTTAMVNSI
+1144 GVTSTAMVNSI

-2082 RFNVALGD
+2082 RFNVTLGD

>member
-41 DHNVQGGSN
+41 DNNVQSDTN
-50 QALPGNSQ
+50 QATPVNSQ
-58 NTNADTNRDIVND
+58 DTNVANNRGLAN
-71 SQNTPN
+71 SAQNTPN
-77 AHATDNTSTN
+77 QSATTNQSTN
-87 QALTNH
+87 QALVNH
-93 QNVDVAN
+93 NNGSIAN
-100 QVGPAPIQPSASPAQ
+100 QATPAPIQPSASPAQ
-115 NNNNSNANSTA
+115 NNNHSDANSTA
-126 TEPAANTNNNLASN
+126 TETVSNANNNDVVSN
-140 NNTLNVP
+140 NTTLNVP
-147 NNTDNNDSAR
+147 NRTNENGSGG

-178 AIAEEASN
+178 AIAEQASN
-186 RPKKRSRRAAPT
+186 RPKKRSRRAAPA
-198 DPNATPADPTATPAD
+198 DPNATPADPAAAA
-213 PTAGNGSAPVAIT
+213 AGNGGAPVAIT

-235 NANNIGQNAPNEVLS
+235 NANNAGQNAPNEVLS
-250 FDDNNIRPSTNRSV
+250 FDDNGIRPSTNRSV
-264 PTVTVVDNLP
+264 PSVTVVDNLP
-274 GYTLINGGKVGVF
+274 GFTLINGGKVGVF

-317 RGNDTNDHGDF
+317 KGNDTNDHGDF
-328 NGIEKTLTVNPN
+328 NGIEK
-340 SELIFEFNTMTTKN
+340 S
-354 YQAQGNVIALGRIRG
+354 
-369 NDTNDH
+369 
-375 GDFNGIEKTLT
+375 LT

-397 NTMTTKNYQGMTNLI
+397 NTMTTKNYQGVTNLI

-419 TVIGEKVVAYG
+419 TVIAEKSVAYG
-430 PIWRLLKVPENVSHL
+430 PIWRLFKVPENVSHL

-520 TDDFVYKIQLPEGV
+520 TDDLVYKVQLPEGV

-542 KDFPSGN
+542 KDFPSSN
-549 SGVDINDMNVTY
+549 SGVDMNDFNVTY
-561 DAANRIITIKSTGG
+561 DAANRVITIKSTGG
-575 GTGNSPARLM
+575 GSGNSPARLM

-612 LTYKTYSQD
+612 LTYKTYTQD

-667 IFNDLKR
+667 IFNGLKR

-697 IDSLANQM
+697 IDSLTNQM

-719 NRKVDDMEDLVNQN
+719 NKKVDQMEDLVNQN

-787 VKPNAKQAI
+787 VKPNAKKAI
-796 RDKAAKQ
+796 RDKATKQ
-803 REIINHTPDATQDEI
+803 REIINATPDATEDEI
-818 QDALNQL
+818 QDAINQL
-825 TTDET
+825 ATDET

-859 APQVTHKQAAR
+859 VPQVTHKKAAR
-870 DAINQATATKRQQIN
+870 GAINQATATKRQQIN

-908 ALEQINQATTNDD
+908 ALEQINQATTNAD
-921 VDTAKGDGLNAINP
+921 VDNAKGDGLNAINP

-967 TQEERQAAIE
+967 TQEERQAAID
-977 KVNAAVAV
+977 KVNAAVTA

-997 DVEQVKTNAIQ
+997 NVEQVKTNAIQ
-1008 GIQAIEPATK
+1008 GIQAITPATK

-1025 AIDQSAETQHNAIF
+1025 AIDKSAETQHNTIF

-1101 NAVNEKARE
+1101 NAVNDKARE

-1135 LKNRALNDI
+1135 LKNRALTDI

-1180 LTDLATAKKQE
+1180 LNDLATAKKQE

-1206 LNQVDQDLATAINNI
+1206 LNQVDQELARAINNI
-1221 NQADTNAEVDQAQQL
+1221 NQADTNAEVNQAQQL

-1255 AQTNQHYSAK
+1255 AQINQHYNAK
-1265 LVEINATPDATDD
+1265 LAEINATPDATND

-1294 IESIKQ
+1294 IESVKQ

-1380 NDQVDATTNQAINAI
+1380 NDQVDATTNQAVNAI

-1432 EKEVALQALAKEKEK
+1432 EKEVASQALTKEKEK

-1478 TKIKPAAREK
+1478 TKVKPAAREK
-1488 INQKANELRAQIN
+1488 INQKANELRAKIN
-1501 QDKEATAEERQAAL
+1501 QDKEATAEERQVAL
-1515 DKIND
+1515 DKINEF
-1520 LVAKAMTNITND
+1520 VNQAMTDITNN
-1532 RTNQQVNDS
+1532 RTNQQVDDTTS
-1541 TNQALD
+1541 QALD
-1547 DIALVTP
+1547 SIALVTP
-1554 DHIVRAAARDAVK
+1554 EHIVRAGARDAVK

-1572 KKHEIEQAE
+1572 KKQEIEQAE

-1599 KRALQNINQAIANN
+1599 KLALQNINQAVTNN
-1613 DVKRVESNGIATLKG
+1613 DVKRVETNGIATLKG
-1628 VEPHIVVKPEA
+1628 VQPHIVIKPEA
-1639 QEAIKASADNQVES
+1639 QQAIKASAENQVES
-1653 IKDTPHATTDELDE
+1653 IKDTPHATVDELDE
-1667 ANQQINDTL
+1667 ANQLISDTL
-1676 KQGQQ
+1676 KKAQQ
-1681 DIDNTTQDA
+1681 EIENTNQDA
-1690 AVNDVRNQTI
+1690 AVTDVRNQTI

-1739 DERNVAIA
+1739 DERNVAID

-1892 DEEQNAAIVQV
+1892 DEEQNAAIAQV

-1912 QIAGAV
+1912 QIASAV

-1940 INKKATAREQL
+1940 INRKASAREQL
-1951 TTLFNDKKQAIEANV
+1951 TTLLNDKKQAIEANI

-2002 TATLNLQTIH
+2002 TASLNLQTIH

-2130 LIDQYVADGNRMVDE
+2130 LIDQYVTDGNRMIDE

-2152 KKDTQLI
+2152 KQHTQFI
-2159 IDEILAIKL
+2159 VDEILAIKL
-2168 PAEVIKASPKVGQP
+2168 PAEATKVSPKVGQP

-2188 PIKKEDKQEVRKVV
+2188 PIKKEDKQEVSKVE

-2233 SKKEKES
+2233 TKNEKES

>member
-41 DHNVQGGSN
+41 DNNVQSDTN
-50 QALPGNSQ
+50 QATPVNSQ
-58 NTNADTNRDIVND
+58 DKDVANNRGLAN
-71 SQNTPN
+71 SAQNTPN
-77 AHATDNTSTN
+77 QSATTNQATN
-87 QALTNH
+87 QALVNH
-93 QNVDVAN
+93 NNGSIVN
-100 QVGPAPIQPSASPAQ
+100 QATPTSVQSSTPSAQ
-115 NNNNSNANSTA
+115 NNNHTDGNTTATETVSNAN
-126 TEPAANTNNNLASN
+126 NNDAVSN
-140 NNTLNVP
+140 NTTLNVP
-147 NNTDNNDSAR
+147 NKTNENGSGG

-178 AIAEEASN
+178 AIAEPASN
-186 RPKKRSRRAAPT
+186 RPKKRSKRAAPA
-198 DPNATPADPTATPAD
+198 DPNATPADPAAAA
-213 PTAGNGSAPVAIT
+213 AGNGGAPVAIT

-235 NANNIGQNAPNEVLS
+235 NANNAGQNAPNEVLS
-250 FDDNNIRPSTNRSV
+250 FDDNGIRPSTNRSV
-264 PTVTVVDNLP
+264 PSVTVVDNLP
-274 GYTLINGGKVGVF
+274 GFTLINGGKVGVF

-296 FDSGDAK
+296 FDSADAK

-317 RGNDTNDHGDF
+317 
-328 NGIEKTLTVNPN
+328 K
-340 SELIFEFNTMTTKN
+340 
-354 YQAQGNVIALGRIRG
+354 G

-397 NTMTTKNYQGMTNLI
+397 NTMTTKNYQGVTNLI

-419 TVIGEKVVAYG
+419 TVIAEKSVAYG
-430 PIWRLLKVPENVSHL
+430 PIWRLFKVPENVSHL

-520 TDDFVYKIQLPEGV
+520 TDDFVYQVQLPEGV

-542 KDFPSGN
+542 KDFPSSN
-549 SGVDINDMNVTY
+549 SGVDMNDFNVTY
-561 DAANRIITIKSTGG
+561 DAANRVITIKSTGG
-575 GTGNSPARLM
+575 GSGNSPARLM

-612 LTYKTYSQD
+612 LTYKTYTQD

-631 VSTNPYTIDII
+631 VRTNPYTIDII

-697 IDSLANQM
+697 IDSLTNQM

-719 NRKVDDMEDLVNQN
+719 NKKVDQMEDLVNQN

-787 VKPNAKQAI
+787 VKPNAKKAI
-796 RDKAAKQ
+796 RDKATKQ
-803 REIINHTPDATQDEI
+803 REIINATPDATEDEI

-825 TTDET
+825 ATDET

-844 VETAKNN
+844 VEIAKNN

-859 APQVTHKQAAR
+859 VPQVTHKQAAR

-908 ALEQINQATTNDD
+908 ALEQINQATTNAD
-921 VDTAKGDGLNAINP
+921 VDNAKGDGLNAINP

-967 TQEERQAAIE
+967 TQEERQAAID
-977 KVNAAVAV
+977 KVNAAVTA

-1008 GIQAIEPATK
+1008 GIQAITPATK

-1025 AIDQSAETQHNAIF
+1025 AIDKSAETQHNTIF

-1101 NAVNEKARE
+1101 NVVNDKARE

-1135 LKNRALNDI
+1135 LKNRALTDI

-1180 LTDLATAKKQE
+1180 LNDLATAKKQE

-1206 LNQVDQDLATAINNI
+1206 LNQVDQELATAINNI

-1255 AQTNQHYSAK
+1255 AQINQHYNAK
-1265 LVEINATPDATDD
+1265 LAEINATPDATND

-1283 INTLNQDRQQA
+1283 INTLNLDRQQA

-1380 NDQVDATTNQAINAI
+1380 NDQVDTTTNQALKAI

-1432 EKEVALQALAKEKEK
+1432 EKEVASQALAKEKEK

-1478 TKIKPAAREK
+1478 TKVKPAAREK
-1488 INQKANELRAQIN
+1488 INQKANELRAKIN
-1501 QDKEATAEERQAAL
+1501 QDKEATAEERQVAL
-1515 DKIND
+1515 DKINEF
-1520 LVAKAMTNITND
+1520 VNQAMTDITNN
-1532 RTNQQVNDS
+1532 RTNQQVDDTTS
-1541 TNQALD
+1541 QALD
-1547 DIALVTP
+1547 SIALVTP

-1572 KKHEIEQAE
+1572 KKREIEQAE

-1599 KRALQNINQAIANN
+1599 KRALQNINQAVTNN
-1613 DVKRVESNGIATLKG
+1613 DVKRVETNGIATLKG
-1628 VEPHIVVKPEA
+1628 VQPHIVIKPEA
-1639 QEAIKASADNQVES
+1639 QQAIKASAENQVES
-1653 IKDTPHATTDELDE
+1653 IKDTPHATVDELDE
-1667 ANQQINDTL
+1667 ANQLISDTL
-1676 KQGQQ
+1676 KQAQQ
-1681 DIDNTTQDA
+1681 EIENTNQDA
-1690 AVNDVRNQTI
+1690 AVTDVRNQTI

-1708 KVRRKRAAL
+1708 KVRRKQAAL
-1717 DNIDESNNNQ
+1717 DSIEENNKNQ

-1739 DERNVAIA
+1739 DERDVAIDT
-1747 ALNKI
+1747 LNKI
-1752 VNAIKND
+1752 VNTIKND

-1767 EVDQTEADGNNNIKV
+1767 EVDRTETDGNDNIKV

-1797 SAKAEAQNALID
+1797 GVKAEAQNALID

-1844 QVNQNSI
+1844 QVNQDSI
-1851 DAQNIISKI
+1851 NAQNIISKI

-1892 DEEQNAAIVQV
+1892 DEEQNIAIAQV

-1912 QIAGAV
+1912 QIASAV
-1918 TNADVAYLLHDGKNE
+1918 TNADVAYLLHDEKNE

-1940 INKKATAREQL
+1940 INRKASAREQL
-1951 TTLFNDKKQAIEANV
+1951 TTLFNDKKQAIEANI

-2002 TATLNLQTIH
+2002 TASLNLQTIH

-2035 THLVQNYRKVS
+2035 TALVQNYRKVS
-2046 DRNKADAL
+2046 NRNKADAL

-2082 RFNVALGD
+2082 RFNVALSD

-2117 AIATPEQLAKVKA
+2117 AIATPEQLAKVKV
-2130 LIDQYVADGNRMVDE
+2130 LIDQYVADGNRMIDE

-2152 KKDTQLI
+2152 KQHTQFI
-2159 IDEILAIKL
+2159 VDEILAIKL
-2168 PAEVIKASPKVGQP
+2168 PAEETKVSPKEIQP

-2188 PIKKEDKQEVRKVV
+2188 PIKKEETHESRKVE

-2211 EMDLPLKELA
+2211 GMDLPLKEFA
-2221 LITGAAL
+2221 LITGRL
-2228 LARRR
+2228 C
-2233 SKKEKES
+2233 

>member
-41 DHNVQGGSN
+41 DNNVQSDTN
-50 QALPGNSQ
+50 QATPVNSQ
-58 NTNADTNRDIVND
+58 DTNVANNRGLAN
-71 SQNTPN
+71 SAQNTPN
-77 AHATDNTSTN
+77 QSATTNQSTN
-87 QALTNH
+87 QALVNH
-93 QNVDVAN
+93 NNGSIAN
-100 QVGPAPIQPSASPAQ
+100 QATPTSVQSSTPSAQ
-115 NNNNSNANSTA
+115 NNNHTDGNTTATETVSNAN
-126 TEPAANTNNNLASN
+126 NKDVVSN
-140 NNTLNVP
+140 NTTLNVP
-147 NNTDNNDSAR
+147 NKTNENGSGG

-178 AIAEEASN
+178 AIAEQASN
-186 RPKKRSRRAAPT
+186 RPKKRSRRAAPA
-198 DPNATPADPTATPAD
+198 DPNATPADPAAAA
-213 PTAGNGSAPVAIT
+213 AGNGGAPVAIT

-235 NANNIGQNAPNEVLS
+235 NANNAGQNAPNEVLS
-250 FDDNNIRPSTNRSV
+250 FDDNGIRPSTNRSV
-264 PTVTVVDNLP
+264 PSVTVVDNLP
-274 GYTLINGGKVGVF
+274 GFTLINGGKVGVF

-317 RGNDTNDHGDF
+317 KGNDTNDHGDF
-328 NGIEKTLTVNPN
+328 NGIEK
-340 SELIFEFNTMTTKN
+340 S
-354 YQAQGNVIALGRIRG
+354 
-369 NDTNDH
+369 
-375 GDFNGIEKTLT
+375 LT

-397 NTMTTKNYQGMTNLI
+397 NTMTTKNYQGVTNLI

-419 TVIGEKVVAYG
+419 TVIAEKSVAYG
-430 PIWRLLKVPENVSHL
+430 PIWRLFKVPENVSHL

-520 TDDFVYKIQLPEGV
+520 TDDFVYKVQLPEGV

-542 KDFPSGN
+542 KDFPSSN
-549 SGVDINDMNVTY
+549 SGVDMNDFNVTY
-561 DAANRIITIKSTGG
+561 DAANRVITIKSTGG
-575 GTGNSPARLM
+575 GSGNSPARLM

-612 LTYKTYSQD
+612 LTYKTYTQD

-697 IDSLANQM
+697 IDSLTNQM

-719 NRKVDDMEDLVNQN
+719 NKKVDQMEDLVNQN

-787 VKPNAKQAI
+787 VKPNAKKAI
-796 RDKAAKQ
+796 RDKATKQ
-803 REIINHTPDATQDEI
+803 REIINATPDATEDEI

-825 TTDET
+825 ATDET

-844 VETAKNN
+844 VEIAKNN

-859 APQVTHKQAAR
+859 VPQVTHKQAAR

-908 ALEQINQATTNDD
+908 ALEQINQATTNAD
-921 VDTAKGDGLNAINP
+921 VDNAKGDGLNAINP

-967 TQEERQAAIE
+967 TQEERQAAID
-977 KVNAAVAV
+977 KVNAAVTA

-1008 GIQAIEPATK
+1008 GIQAITPATK

-1025 AIDQSAETQHNAIF
+1025 AIDKSAETQHNTIF

-1101 NAVNEKARE
+1101 NAVNDKARE

-1135 LKNRALNDI
+1135 LKNRALTDI

-1180 LTDLATAKKQE
+1180 LNDLATAKKQE

-1206 LNQVDQDLATAINNI
+1206 LNQVDQELATAINNI

-1255 AQTNQHYSAK
+1255 AQINQHYNAK
-1265 LVEINATPDATDD
+1265 LAEINATPDATND

-1360 VNQINQLKDQAFN
+1360 VNQINQLKDQAIN

-1380 NDQVDATTNQAINAI
+1380 NDQVDTTTNQAVNAI

-1432 EKEVALQALAKEKEK
+1432 EKEVASQALAKEKEK
-1447 ALAAI
+1447 ALVAI

-1478 TKIKPAAREK
+1478 TKVKPAAREK
-1488 INQKANELRAQIN
+1488 INQKANELRAKIN
-1501 QDKEATAEERQAAL
+1501 QDKEATAEERQVAL
-1515 DKIND
+1515 DKINEF
-1520 LVAKAMTNITND
+1520 VNQAMTDITNN
-1532 RTNQQVNDS
+1532 RTNQQVDDTTS
-1541 TNQALD
+1541 QALD
-1547 DIALVTP
+1547 SIALVAP
-1554 DHIVRAAARDAVK
+1554 EHIVRAAARDAVK

-1572 KKHEIEQAE
+1572 KKQEIEQAE

-1599 KRALQNINQAIANN
+1599 KLALQNINQAVTNN
-1613 DVKRVESNGIATLKG
+1613 DVKRVETNGIATLKG
-1628 VEPHIVVKPEA
+1628 VQPHIVIKPEA
-1639 QEAIKASADNQVES
+1639 QQAIKATAENQVES
-1653 IKDTPHATTDELDE
+1653 IKDTPHATVDELDE
-1667 ANQQINDTL
+1667 ANQLISDTL
-1676 KQGQQ
+1676 KQAQQ
-1681 DIDNTTQDA
+1681 EIENTNQDA
-1690 AVNDVRNQTI
+1690 AVTDVRNQTI

-1717 DNIDESNNNQ
+1717 DSIEENNKNQ

-1739 DERNVAIA
+1739 DERDVAIDT
-1747 ALNKI
+1747 LNKI
-1752 VNAIKND
+1752 VNTIKND

-1767 EVDQTEADGNNNIKV
+1767 EVDRTETDGNDNIKV

-1797 SAKAEAQNALID
+1797 GVKAEAQNALID

-1844 QVNQNSI
+1844 QVNQDSI

-1892 DEEQNAAIVQV
+1892 DEEQNIAIAQV

-1912 QIAGAV
+1912 QIASAV
-1918 TNADVAYLLHDGKNE
+1918 TNADVAYLLHDEKNE

-1940 INKKATAREQL
+1940 INRKASAREQL
-1951 TTLFNDKKQAIEANV
+1951 TTLFNDKKQAIEANI

-2002 TATLNLQTIH
+2002 TASLNLQTIH

-2035 THLVQNYRKVS
+2035 TALVQNYRKVS
-2046 DRNKADAL
+2046 NRNKADAL

-2074 ADVDAVLK
+2074 ADVDTVLK
-2082 RFNVALGD
+2082 RFNVALSD

-2117 AIATPEQLAKVKA
+2117 AIATPEQLAKVKV
-2130 LIDQYVADGNRMVDE
+2130 LIDQYVADGNRMIDE

-2152 KKDTQLI
+2152 KQHTQFI
-2159 IDEILAIKL
+2159 VDEILAIKL
-2168 PAEVIKASPKVGQP
+2168 PAEATKVSPKEIQP

-2188 PIKKEDKQEVRKVV
+2188 PIKKEETHESRKVE

-2211 EMDLPLKELA
+2211 GMDLPLKEFA

-2233 SKKEKES
+2233 TKNEKES

>member
-41 DHNVQGGSN
+41 DNNVQSDTN
-50 QALPGNSQ
+50 QATPVNSQ
-58 NTNADTNRDIVND
+58 DTNVANNRGLAN
-71 SQNTPN
+71 SAQNTPN
-77 AHATDNTSTN
+77 QSATTNQSTN
-87 QALTNH
+87 QALVNH
-93 QNVDVAN
+93 NNGSIAN
-100 QVGPAPIQPSASPAQ
+100 QATPTSVQSSTPSAQ
-115 NNNNSNANSTA
+115 NNNHTDGNTTATETVSNAN
-126 TEPAANTNNNLASN
+126 NNDVVSN
-140 NNTLNVP
+140 NTTLNVP
-147 NNTDNNDSAR
+147 NRTNENGSGG

-178 AIAEEASN
+178 AIAEQASN
-186 RPKKRSRRAAPT
+186 RPKKRSRRAAPA
-198 DPNATPADPTATPAD
+198 DPNATPADPAAAA
-213 PTAGNGSAPVAIT
+213 AGNGGAPVAIT

-235 NANNIGQNAPNEVLS
+235 NANNAGQNAPNEVLS
-250 FDDNNIRPSTNRSV
+250 FDDNGIRPSTNRSV
-264 PTVTVVDNLP
+264 PSVTVVDNLP
-274 GYTLINGGKVGVF
+274 GFTLINGGKVGVF

-317 RGNDTNDHGDF
+317 KGNDTNDHGDF
-328 NGIEKTLTVNPN
+328 NGIEK
-340 SELIFEFNTMTTKN
+340 S
-354 YQAQGNVIALGRIRG
+354 
-369 NDTNDH
+369 
-375 GDFNGIEKTLT
+375 LT

-397 NTMTTKNYQGMTNLI
+397 NTMTTKNYQGVTNLI
-412 IKNADND
+412 IKDADND
-419 TVIGEKVVAYG
+419 TVIAEKSVAYG
-430 PIWRLLKVPENVSHL
+430 PIWRLFKVPENVSHL

-520 TDDFVYKIQLPEGV
+520 TDDFVYKVQLPEGV

-542 KDFPSGN
+542 KDFPSSN
-549 SGVDINDMNVTY
+549 SGVDMNDFNVTY
-561 DAANRIITIKSTGG
+561 DAANRVITIKSTGG
-575 GTGNSPARLM
+575 GSGNSLARLM

-612 LTYKTYSQD
+612 LTYKTYTQD

-642 MNKDALQA
+642 MNKDALQG

-697 IDSLANQM
+697 IDSLTNQM

-719 NRKVDDMEDLVNQN
+719 NKKVDQMEDLVNQN

-787 VKPNAKQAI
+787 VKPNAKKAI
-796 RDKAAKQ
+796 RDKATKQ
-803 REIINHTPDATQDEI
+803 REIINATPDATEDEI
-818 QDALNQL
+818 QDAINQL
-825 TTDET
+825 ATDET

-859 APQVTHKQAAR
+859 VPQVTHKKAAR

-908 ALEQINQATTNDD
+908 ALEQINQATTNAD
-921 VDTAKGDGLNAINP
+921 VDNAKGDGLNAINP

-967 TQEERQAAIE
+967 TQEERQAAID
-977 KVNAAVAV
+977 KVNAAVTA

-997 DVEQVKTNAIQ
+997 NVEQVKTNAIQ
-1008 GIQAIEPATK
+1008 GIQAITPATK

-1025 AIDQSAETQHNAIF
+1025 AIDKSAETQHNTIF

-1101 NAVNEKARE
+1101 NAVNDKARE

-1180 LTDLATAKKQE
+1180 LNDLATAKKQE

-1206 LNQVDQDLATAINNI
+1206 LNQVDQELATAINNI

-1255 AQTNQHYSAK
+1255 AQINQHYNAK
-1265 LVEINATPDATDD
+1265 LAEINATPDATND

-1331 RDKITAEVAKRIE
+1331 RDKITAEVAKCIE

-1380 NDQVDATTNQAINAI
+1380 NDQVDATTNQAVNAI

-1432 EKEVALQALAKEKEK
+1432 EKEVASQALTKEKEK

-1478 TKIKPAAREK
+1478 TKVKPAAREK
-1488 INQKANELRAQIN
+1488 INQKANELRAKIN
-1501 QDKEATAEERQAAL
+1501 QDKEATAEERQVAL
-1515 DKIND
+1515 DKINEF
-1520 LVAKAMTNITND
+1520 VNQAMTDITNN
-1532 RTNQQVNDS
+1532 RTNQQVDDTTS
-1541 TNQALD
+1541 QALD
-1547 DIALVTP
+1547 SIALVTP
-1554 DHIVRAAARDAVK
+1554 EHIVRAGARDAVK

-1572 KKHEIEQAE
+1572 KKQEIEQAE

-1599 KRALQNINQAIANN
+1599 KLALQNINQAVTNN
-1613 DVKRVESNGIATLKG
+1613 DVKRVETNGIATLKG
-1628 VEPHIVVKPEA
+1628 VQPHIVIKPEA
-1639 QEAIKASADNQVES
+1639 QQAIKASAENQVEL
-1653 IKDTPHATTDELDE
+1653 IKDTPHATVDELDE
-1667 ANQQINDTL
+1667 ANQLISDTL
-1676 KQGQQ
+1676 KKAQQ

-1739 DERNVAIA
+1739 DERNVAIDT
-1747 ALNKI
+1747 LNKI

-1833 IDQINHADKTA
+1833 IDQINHADKTV

-1892 DEEQNAAIVQV
+1892 DEEQNAAIAQV
-1903 EKELIKAKQ
+1903 EKELIKVKQ
-1912 QIAGAV
+1912 QIASAV

-1940 INKKATAREQL
+1940 INRKASAREQL
-1951 TTLFNDKKQAIEANV
+1951 TTLLNDKKQAIEANI

-1990 IDQDRSNAQVDK
+1990 IDQDRNNAQVDK
-2002 TATLNLQTIH
+2002 TASLNLQTIH

-2035 THLVQNYRKVS
+2035 THLVQNYLKVS

-2102 LRIDNIAQQTYAKFK
+2102 LRIDSIAQQTYAKFK

-2130 LIDQYVADGNRMVDE
+2130 LIDQYVTDGNRMIDE

-2152 KKDTQLI
+2152 KQHTQFI
-2159 IDEILAIKL
+2159 VDEILAIKL
-2168 PAEVIKASPKVGQP
+2168 PAEATKVSPKVGQP

-2188 PIKKEDKQEVRKVV
+2188 PIKKEDKQEVSKVE

-2233 SKKEKES
+2233 TKNEKES

>member
-41 DHNVQGGSN
+41 DNNVQSDTN
-50 QALPGNSQ
+50 QATPVNSQ
-58 NTNADTNRDIVND
+58 DTNVANNRGLAN
-71 SQNTPN
+71 SAQNTPN
-77 AHATDNTSTN
+77 QSATTNQSTN
-87 QALTNH
+87 QALVNH
-93 QNVDVAN
+93 NNGSIAN
-100 QVGPAPIQPSASPAQ
+100 QATPAPIQPSASPTQ
-115 NNNNSNANSTA
+115 NNNHSDANSTA
-126 TEPAANTNNNLASN
+126 TETVSNANNNDVVSN
-140 NNTLNVP
+140 NTTLNVP
-147 NNTDNNDSAR
+147 NRTNENGSGG

-178 AIAEEASN
+178 AIAEQASN
-186 RPKKRSRRAAPT
+186 RPKKRSRRAAPA
-198 DPNATPADPTATPAD
+198 DPNATPADPAAAAANGTVP
-213 PTAGNGSAPVAIT
+213 AGNT

-235 NANNIGQNAPNEVLS
+235 NANNAGQNAPNEVLS
-250 FDDNNIRPSTNRSV
+250 FDDNGIRPSTNRSV
-264 PTVTVVDNLP
+264 PTVNVVNNLP
-274 GYTLINGGKVGVF
+274 GFTLINGGKVGVF

-296 FDSGDAK
+296 FDSGDNK

-317 RGNDTNDHGDF
+317 HGTDTNDHGDF

-340 SELIFEFNTMTTKN
+340 SELIFEFNTMSTKN
-354 YQAQGNVIALGRIRG
+354 GQGATNV
-369 NDTNDH
+369 
-375 GDFNGIEKTLT
+375 
-386 VNPNSELIFEF
+386 
-397 NTMTTKNYQGMTNLI
+397 I
-412 IKNADND
+412 IKNADTND
-419 TVIGEKVVAYG
+419 TIAEKTVEGG
-430 PIWRLLKVPENVSHL
+430 PTLRLFKVPDNVRNL

-458 ARGIYQLRDGY
+458 ARGIYQLKDGY
-469 KYYDFVDS
+469 KYYSFVDS

-485 VYVERRTME
+485 VYVERRTMD

-506 TSLKNNGNFGASFN
+506 TSLKNNGNSGASLDTN
-520 TDDFVYKIQLPEGV
+520 DFVYQVQLPEGV

-542 KDFPSGN
+542 KDFPSNN
-549 SGVDINDMNVTY
+549 SGVDVNDMNVTY
-561 DAANRIITIKSTGG
+561 DAANRVITIKSTGG
-575 GTGNSPARLM
+575 GTANSPARLM
-585 PDKILDLKYKLRV
+585 PDKILDLRYKLRV
-598 NNVPTPRTVTFNDT
+598 NNVPTPRTVTFNET
-612 LTYKTYSQD
+612 LTYKTYTQD
-621 FINSPAESHT
+621 FINSAAESHT

-667 IFNDLKR
+667 IFNGLKR

-697 IDSLANQM
+697 IDSLTNQM

-719 NRKVDDMEDLVNQN
+719 NKKVDQMEDLVNQN

-787 VKPNAKQAI
+787 VKPNAKKAI
-796 RDKAAKQ
+796 RDKTTKQ
-803 REIINHTPDATQDEI
+803 RAIINATPDATEDEI

-825 TTDET
+825 ATDET
-830 DAIDNVTNATTNAD
+830 DAIDNVTNATTNTD

-859 APQVTHKQAAR
+859 VPQVTHKKAAR

-908 ALEQINQATTNDD
+908 ALEQINQATTNAD
-921 VDTAKGDGLNAINP
+921 VDNAKGDGLNAINP

-967 TQEERQAAIE
+967 TQEERQAAID
-977 KVNAAVAV
+977 KVNAAVTA

-1008 GIQAIEPATK
+1008 GIQAITPATK

-1025 AIDQSAETQHNAIF
+1025 AIDKSAETQHNTIF

-1101 NAVNEKARE
+1101 NAVNDKARE

-1135 LKNRALNDI
+1135 LKNRALTDI

-1206 LNQVDQDLATAINNI
+1206 LNQVDQELATAINNI

-1255 AQTNQHYSAK
+1255 AQINQHYNTK
-1265 LVEINATPDATDD
+1265 LAEINATPDATND

-1380 NDQVDATTNQAINAI
+1380 NDQVDATTNQAVNAI

-1432 EKEVALQALAKEKEK
+1432 EKEVASQALTKEKEK

-1478 TKIKPAAREK
+1478 TKVKPAAREK
-1488 INQKANELRAQIN
+1488 INQKANELRAKIN
-1501 QDKEATAEERQAAL
+1501 QDKEATAEERQVAL
-1515 DKIND
+1515 DKINEF
-1520 LVAKAMTNITND
+1520 VNQAMTDITNN
-1532 RTNQQVNDS
+1532 RTNQQVDDTTS
-1541 TNQALD
+1541 QALD
-1547 DIALVTP
+1547 SIALVTP
-1554 DHIVRAAARDAVK
+1554 EHIVRAGARDAVK

-1572 KKHEIEQAE
+1572 KKQEIEQAE

-1599 KRALQNINQAIANN
+1599 KLALQNINQAVTNN
-1613 DVKRVESNGIATLKG
+1613 DVKRVETNGIATLKG
-1628 VEPHIVVKPEA
+1628 VQPHIVIKPEA
-1639 QEAIKASADNQVES
+1639 QQAIKASAENQVEL
-1653 IKDTPHATTDELDE
+1653 IKDTPHATVDELDE
-1667 ANQQINDTL
+1667 ANQLISDTL
-1676 KQGQQ
+1676 KKAQQ

-1739 DERNVAIA
+1739 DERNVAIDT
-1747 ALNKI
+1747 LNKI

-1833 IDQINHADKTA
+1833 IDQINHADKTV

-1892 DEEQNAAIVQV
+1892 DEEQNAAIAQV

-1912 QIAGAV
+1912 QIASAV

-1940 INKKATAREQL
+1940 INRKASAREQL
-1951 TTLFNDKKQAIEANV
+1951 TTLLNDKKQAIEANI

-2002 TATLNLQTIH
+2002 TASLNLQTIH

-2130 LIDQYVADGNRMVDE
+2130 LIDQYVTDGNRMIDE

-2152 KKDTQLI
+2152 KQHTQFI
-2159 IDEILAIKL
+2159 VDEILAIKL
-2168 PAEVIKASPKVGQP
+2168 PAEATKVSPKVIQS

-2188 PIKKEDKQEVRKVV
+2188 PIKKEETLESRKVE

-2211 EMDLPLKELA
+2211 GMDLPLKEFA

-2233 SKKEKES
+2233 TKNEKES

>member
-296 FDSGDAK
+296 FDSGDA
-303 NYQAQGNVIALGRI
+303 
-317 RGNDTNDHGDF
+317 
-328 NGIEKTLTVNPN
+328 
-340 SELIFEFNTMTTKN
+340 KN

-1144 GVTSTTAMVNSI
+1144 GVTSTAMVNSI

-1739 DERNVAIA
+1739 EERNVAIA

-2082 RFNVALGD
+2082 RFNVTLGD

>member
-41 DHNVQGGSN
+41 DNNVQSDTN
-50 QALPGNSQ
+50 QATPVNSQ
-58 NTNADTNRDIVND
+58 DTNVANNRGLAN
-71 SQNTPN
+71 SAQNTPN
-77 AHATDNTSTN
+77 QSATTNQSTN
-87 QALTNH
+87 QALVNH
-93 QNVDVAN
+93 NNGSIAN
-100 QVGPAPIQPSASPAQ
+100 QATPAPIQPSASPAQ
-115 NNNNSNANSTA
+115 NNNHSDANSTA
-126 TEPAANTNNNLASN
+126 TETVSNANNNDVVSN
-140 NNTLNVP
+140 NTTLNVP
-147 NNTDNNDSAR
+147 NRTNENGSGG

-178 AIAEEASN
+178 AIAEQASN
-186 RPKKRSRRAAPT
+186 RPKKRSRRAAPA
-198 DPNATPADPTATPAD
+198 DPNATPADPAAAA
-213 PTAGNGSAPVAIT
+213 AGNGGAPVAIT

-235 NANNIGQNAPNEVLS
+235 NANNAGQNAPNEVLS
-250 FDDNNIRPSTNRSV
+250 FDDNGIRPSTNRSV
-264 PTVTVVDNLP
+264 PSVTVVDNLP
-274 GYTLINGGKVGVF
+274 GFTLINGGKVGVL

-317 RGNDTNDHGDF
+317 KGNDTNDHGDF
-328 NGIEKTLTVNPN
+328 NGIEKSLTVNPN
-340 SELIFEFNTMTTKN
+340 F
-354 YQAQGNVIALGRIRG
+354 
-369 NDTNDH
+369 
-375 GDFNGIEKTLT
+375 
-386 VNPNSELIFEF
+386 ELIFEF
-397 NTMTTKNYQGMTNLI
+397 NTMTTKNYQGVTNLI
-412 IKNADND
+412 IKDADND
-419 TVIGEKVVAYG
+419 TVIAEKSVAYG
-430 PIWRLLKVPENVSHL
+430 PIWRLFKVPENVSHL

-542 KDFPSGN
+542 KDFPSSN
-549 SGVDINDMNVTY
+549 SGVDMNDFNVTY
-561 DAANRIITIKSTGG
+561 DAANRVITIKSTGG
-575 GTGNSPARLM
+575 GSGNSPARLM

-612 LTYKTYSQD
+612 LTYKTYTQD

-642 MNKDALQA
+642 MNKDALQG

-667 IFNDLKR
+667 IFNGLKR

-697 IDSLANQM
+697 IDSLTNQM

-719 NRKVDDMEDLVNQN
+719 NKKVDQMEDLVNQN

-787 VKPNAKQAI
+787 VKPNAKKAI
-796 RDKAAKQ
+796 RDKATKQ
-803 REIINHTPDATQDEI
+803 RAIINATPDATEDEI
-818 QDALNQL
+818 QDAINQL
-825 TTDET
+825 DTDET

-859 APQVTHKQAAR
+859 APQVTHKKAAR

-892 EEKNAALNEL
+892 EEKDAALNEL

-908 ALEQINQATTNDD
+908 ALEQINQATTNAD
-921 VDTAKGDGLNAINP
+921 VDNAKGDGLNAINP

-947 DAVSHDAQ
+947 DAISHDAQ

-967 TQEERQAAIE
+967 TQEERQAAID
-977 KVNAAVAV
+977 KVNAAVTA

-997 DVEQVKTNAIQ
+997 NVEQVKTNAIQ
-1008 GIQAIEPATK
+1008 GIQAITPATK

-1025 AIDQSAETQHNAIF
+1025 AIDKSAETQHNTIF

-1084 QNIVVIQPATQV
+1084 QNIVVIQTATQV

-1101 NAVNEKARE
+1101 NAVNDKARE

-1135 LKNRALNDI
+1135 LKNRALTDI

-1180 LTDLATAKKQE
+1180 LNDLATAKKQE
-1191 INQNTNATTEEKQVA
+1191 INQTTNATTEEKQVA
-1206 LNQVDQDLATAINNI
+1206 LNQVDQELATAINNI

-1255 AQTNQHYSAK
+1255 AQINQHYNTK
-1265 LVEINATPDATDD
+1265 LAEINATPDATND

-1360 VNQINQLKDQAFN
+1360 VNQINQLKDQVFN

-1432 EKEVALQALAKEKEK
+1432 EKEVASQALAKEKEK

-1478 TKIKPAAREK
+1478 TKVKPAAREK
-1488 INQKANELRAQIN
+1488 INQKANELRAKIN
-1501 QDKEATAEERQAAL
+1501 QDKEATAEERQVAL
-1515 DKIND
+1515 DKINEF
-1520 LVAKAMTNITND
+1520 VNQAMTDITNN
-1532 RTNQQVNDS
+1532 RTNQQVDDTTS
-1541 TNQALD
+1541 QALD
-1547 DIALVTP
+1547 SIALVTP
-1554 DHIVRAAARDAVK
+1554 EHIVRAGARDAVK

-1572 KKHEIEQAE
+1572 KKQEIEQAE

-1599 KRALQNINQAIANN
+1599 KLALQNINQAVTNN
-1613 DVKRVESNGIATLKG
+1613 DVKRVETNGIATLKG
-1628 VEPHIVVKPEA
+1628 VQPHIVIKPEA
-1639 QEAIKASADNQVES
+1639 QQAIKASAENQVES
-1653 IKDTPHATTDELDE
+1653 IKDTPHATVDELDE
-1667 ANQQINDTL
+1667 ANQLISDTL
-1676 KQGQQ
+1676 KKAQQ
-1681 DIDNTTQDA
+1681 EIENTNQDA
-1690 AVNDVRNQTI
+1690 AVTDVRNQTI

-1739 DERNVAIA
+1739 DERNVAID

-1759 IAQNKTNA
+1759 IAQNNTNA

-1892 DEEQNAAIVQV
+1892 DEEQNAAIAQV

-1912 QIAGAV
+1912 QIASAV
-1918 TNADVAYLLHDGKNE
+1918 TNADVAYLLHDEKNE

-1940 INKKATAREQL
+1940 INRKASAREQL
-1951 TTLFNDKKQAIEANV
+1951 TTLFNDKKQAIEANI

-2002 TATLNLQTIH
+2002 TASLNLQTIH

-2130 LIDQYVADGNRMVDE
+2130 LIDQYVTDGNRMIDE

-2152 KKDTQLI
+2152 KQHTQFI
-2159 IDEILAIKL
+2159 VDEILAIKL
-2168 PAEVIKASPKVGQP
+2168 PAEATKVSPKVGQP

-2188 PIKKEDKQEVRKVV
+2188 PIKKEDKQEVSKVE

-2233 SKKEKES
+2233 TKNEKES

>member
-41 DHNVQGGSN
+41 DNNVQSDTN
-50 QALPGNSQ
+50 QATPVNSQ
-58 NTNADTNRDIVND
+58 DKDVANNRGLAN
-71 SQNTPN
+71 SAQNTPN
-77 AHATDNTSTN
+77 QSATTNQATN
-87 QALTNH
+87 QALVNH
-93 QNVDVAN
+93 NNGSIVN
-100 QVGPAPIQPSASPAQ
+100 QATPTSVQSSTPSAQ
-115 NNNNSNANSTA
+115 NNNHTDGNTTATETVSNAN
-126 TEPAANTNNNLASN
+126 NNDAVSN
-140 NNTLNVP
+140 NTTLNVP
-147 NNTDNNDSAR
+147 NKTNENGSGG

-178 AIAEEASN
+178 AIAEPASN
-186 RPKKRSRRAAPT
+186 RPKKRSRRAAPA
-198 DPNATPADPTATPAD
+198 DPNATPADPAAAA
-213 PTAGNGSAPVAIT
+213 AGNGGAPVAIT

-235 NANNIGQNAPNEVLS
+235 NANNAGQNAPNEVLS
-250 FDDNNIRPSTNRSV
+250 FDDNGIRPSTNRSV
-264 PTVTVVDNLP
+264 PSVTVVDNLP
-274 GYTLINGGKVGVF
+274 GFTLINGGKVGVF

-296 FDSGDAK
+296 FDSADAK

-317 RGNDTNDHGDF
+317 
-328 NGIEKTLTVNPN
+328 K
-340 SELIFEFNTMTTKN
+340 
-354 YQAQGNVIALGRIRG
+354 G

-397 NTMTTKNYQGMTNLI
+397 NTMTTKNYQGVTNLI

-419 TVIGEKVVAYG
+419 TVIAEKSVAYG
-430 PIWRLLKVPENVSHL
+430 PIWRLFKVPENVSHL

-520 TDDFVYKIQLPEGV
+520 TDDFVYQVQLPEGV

-542 KDFPSGN
+542 KDFPSSN
-549 SGVDINDMNVTY
+549 SGVDMNDFNVTY
-561 DAANRIITIKSTGG
+561 DAANRVITIKSTGG
-575 GTGNSPARLM
+575 GSGNSPARLM

-612 LTYKTYSQD
+612 LTYKTYTQD

-697 IDSLANQM
+697 IDSLTNQM

-719 NRKVDDMEDLVNQN
+719 NKKVDQMEDLVNQN

-787 VKPNAKQAI
+787 VKPNAKKAI
-796 RDKAAKQ
+796 RDKATKQ
-803 REIINHTPDATQDEI
+803 REIINATPDATEDEI

-825 TTDET
+825 ATDET

-859 APQVTHKQAAR
+859 VPQVTHKQAAR

-908 ALEQINQATTNDD
+908 ALEQINQATTNAD
-921 VDTAKGDGLNAINP
+921 VDNAKGDGLNAINP

-967 TQEERQAAIE
+967 TQEERQAAID
-977 KVNAAVAV
+977 KVNAAVTA

-1008 GIQAIEPATK
+1008 GIQAITPATK

-1025 AIDQSAETQHNAIF
+1025 AIDKSAETQHNTIF

-1101 NAVNEKARE
+1101 NAVNDKARE

-1135 LKNRALNDI
+1135 LKNRALTDI

-1180 LTDLATAKKQE
+1180 LNDLATAKKQE

-1206 LNQVDQDLATAINNI
+1206 LNQVDQELATAINNI

-1255 AQTNQHYSAK
+1255 AQINQHYNAK
-1265 LVEINATPDATDD
+1265 LAEINATPDATND

-1283 INTLNQDRQQA
+1283 INTLNLDRQQA

-1380 NDQVDATTNQAINAI
+1380 NDQVDTTTNQALKAI

-1432 EKEVALQALAKEKEK
+1432 EKEVASQALAKEKEK

-1478 TKIKPAAREK
+1478 TKVKPAAREK
-1488 INQKANELRAQIN
+1488 INQKANELRAKIN
-1501 QDKEATAEERQAAL
+1501 QDKEATAEERQVAL
-1515 DKIND
+1515 DKINEF
-1520 LVAKAMTNITND
+1520 VNQAMTDITNN
-1532 RTNQQVNDS
+1532 RTNQQVDDTTS
-1541 TNQALD
+1541 QALD
-1547 DIALVTP
+1547 SIALVAP
-1554 DHIVRAAARDAVK
+1554 EHIVRAAARDAVK

-1572 KKHEIEQAE
+1572 KKQEIEQAE

-1599 KRALQNINQAIANN
+1599 KLALQNINQAVTNN
-1613 DVKRVESNGIATLKG
+1613 DVKRVETNGIATLKG
-1628 VEPHIVVKPEA
+1628 VQPHIVIKPEA
-1639 QEAIKASADNQVES
+1639 QQAIKASAENQVES
-1653 IKDTPHATTDELDE
+1653 IKDTPHATVDELDE
-1667 ANQQINDTL
+1667 ANQLISDTL
-1676 KQGQQ
+1676 KQAQQ
-1681 DIDNTTQDA
+1681 EIENTNQDA
-1690 AVNDVRNQTI
+1690 AVTDVRNQTI

-1717 DNIDESNNNQ
+1717 DSIEENNKNQ

-1739 DERNVAIA
+1739 DERDVAIDT
-1747 ALNKI
+1747 LNKI
-1752 VNAIKND
+1752 VNTIKND

-1767 EVDQTEADGNNNIKV
+1767 EVDRTETDGNDNIKV

-1797 SAKAEAQNALID
+1797 GVKAEAQNALID

-1844 QVNQNSI
+1844 QVNQDSI
-1851 DAQNIISKI
+1851 NAQNIISKI

-1892 DEEQNAAIVQV
+1892 DEERNAAIAQV
-1903 EKELIKAKQ
+1903 EQALIKAKQ
-1912 QIAGAV
+1912 QIASAV

-1940 INKKATAREQL
+1940 ISRKASAREQL
-1951 TTLFNDKKQAIEANV
+1951 TTLFNDKKQAIEANI

-2002 TATLNLQTIH
+2002 TASLNLQTIH

-2028 NDDLARV
+2028 NVDLARV
-2035 THLVQNYRKVS
+2035 TALVQNYRKVS

-2082 RFNVALGD
+2082 RFNVALSD

-2117 AIATPEQLAKVKA
+2117 AIATPEQLAKIKV
-2130 LIDQYVADGNRMVDE
+2130 LIDQYVADGNRMIDE

-2152 KKDTQLI
+2152 KQHTQFI
-2159 IDEILAIKL
+2159 VDEILAIKL
-2168 PAEVIKASPKVGQP
+2168 PAEATKVSPKVIQP

-2188 PIKKEDKQEVRKVV
+2188 PIKKEETHESRKVE

-2211 EMDLPLKELA
+2211 GMDLPLKEFA

-2233 SKKEKES
+2233 TKNEKES

>member
-41 DHNVQGGSN
+41 DNNVQSDTN
-50 QALPGNSQ
+50 QATPVNSQ
-58 NTNADTNRDIVND
+58 DTNVANNRGLAN
-71 SQNTPN
+71 SAQNTPN
-77 AHATDNTSTN
+77 QSATTNQSTN
-87 QALTNH
+87 QALVNH
-93 QNVDVAN
+93 NNGSIAN
-100 QVGPAPIQPSASPAQ
+100 QATPTSVQSSTPSAQ
-115 NNNNSNANSTA
+115 NNNHTDGNTTATETVSNAN
-126 TEPAANTNNNLASN
+126 NKDVVSN
-140 NNTLNVP
+140 NTTLNVP
-147 NNTDNNDSAR
+147 NKTNENGSGG

-178 AIAEEASN
+178 AIAEQASN
-186 RPKKRSRRAAPT
+186 RPKKRSRRAAPA
-198 DPNATPADPTATPAD
+198 DPNATPADPAAAA
-213 PTAGNGSAPVAIT
+213 AGNGGAPVAIT

-235 NANNIGQNAPNEVLS
+235 NANNAGQNAPNEVLS
-250 FDDNNIRPSTNRSV
+250 FDDNGIRPSTNRSV
-264 PTVTVVDNLP
+264 PSVTVVDNLP
-274 GYTLINGGKVGVF
+274 GFTLINGGKVGVF

-317 RGNDTNDHGDF
+317 KGNDTNDHGDF
-328 NGIEKTLTVNPN
+328 NGIEK
-340 SELIFEFNTMTTKN
+340 S
-354 YQAQGNVIALGRIRG
+354 
-369 NDTNDH
+369 
-375 GDFNGIEKTLT
+375 LT

-397 NTMTTKNYQGMTNLI
+397 NTMTTKNYQGVTNLI

-419 TVIGEKVVAYG
+419 TVIAEKSVAYG
-430 PIWRLLKVPENVSHL
+430 PIWRLFKVPENVSHL

-520 TDDFVYKIQLPEGV
+520 TDDFVYKVQLPEGV

-542 KDFPSGN
+542 KDFPSSN
-549 SGVDINDMNVTY
+549 SGVDMNDFNVTY
-561 DAANRIITIKSTGG
+561 DAANRVITIKSTGG
-575 GTGNSPARLM
+575 GSGNSPARLM

-612 LTYKTYSQD
+612 LTYKTYTQD

-697 IDSLANQM
+697 IDSLTNQM

-719 NRKVDDMEDLVNQN
+719 NKKVDQMEDLVNQN

-787 VKPNAKQAI
+787 VKPNAKKAI
-796 RDKAAKQ
+796 RDKATKQ
-803 REIINHTPDATQDEI
+803 REIINATPDATEDEI

-825 TTDET
+825 ATDET

-844 VETAKNN
+844 VEIAKNN

-859 APQVTHKQAAR
+859 VPQVTHKQAAR

-908 ALEQINQATTNDD
+908 ALEQINQATTNAD
-921 VDTAKGDGLNAINP
+921 VDNAKGDGLNAINP

-967 TQEERQAAIE
+967 TQEERQAAID
-977 KVNAAVAV
+977 KVNAAVTA

-1008 GIQAIEPATK
+1008 GIQAITPATK

-1025 AIDQSAETQHNAIF
+1025 AIDKSAETQHNTIF

-1101 NAVNEKARE
+1101 NAVNDKARE

-1135 LKNRALNDI
+1135 LKNRALTDI

-1180 LTDLATAKKQE
+1180 LNDLATAKKQE

-1206 LNQVDQDLATAINNI
+1206 LNQVDQELATAINNI

-1255 AQTNQHYSAK
+1255 AQINQHYNAK
-1265 LVEINATPDATDD
+1265 LAEINATPDATND

-1360 VNQINQLKDQAFN
+1360 VNQINQLKDQAIN

-1380 NDQVDATTNQAINAI
+1380 NDQVDTTTNQAVNAI

-1432 EKEVALQALAKEKEK
+1432 EKEVASQALAKEKEK

-1478 TKIKPAAREK
+1478 TKVKPAAREK
-1488 INQKANELRAQIN
+1488 INQKANELRAKIN
-1501 QDKEATAEERQAAL
+1501 QDKEATAEERQVAL
-1515 DKIND
+1515 DKINEF
-1520 LVAKAMTNITND
+1520 VNQAMTDITNN
-1532 RTNQQVNDS
+1532 RTNQQVDDTTS
-1541 TNQALD
+1541 QALD
-1547 DIALVTP
+1547 SIALVAP
-1554 DHIVRAAARDAVK
+1554 EHIVRAAARDAVK

-1572 KKHEIEQAE
+1572 KKQEIEQAE

-1599 KRALQNINQAIANN
+1599 KLALQNINQAVTNN
-1613 DVKRVESNGIATLKG
+1613 DVKRVETNGIATLKG
-1628 VEPHIVVKPEA
+1628 VQPHIVIKPEA
-1639 QEAIKASADNQVES
+1639 QQAIKATAENQVES
-1653 IKDTPHATTDELDE
+1653 IKDTPHATVDELDE
-1667 ANQQINDTL
+1667 ANQLISDTL
-1676 KQGQQ
+1676 KQAQQ
-1681 DIDNTTQDA
+1681 EIENTNQDA
-1690 AVNDVRNQTI
+1690 AVTDVRNQTI

-1717 DNIDESNNNQ
+1717 DSIEENNKNQ

-1739 DERNVAIA
+1739 DERDVAIDT
-1747 ALNKI
+1747 LNKI
-1752 VNAIKND
+1752 VNTIKND

-1767 EVDQTEADGNNNIKV
+1767 EVDRTETDGNDNIKV

-1797 SAKAEAQNALID
+1797 GVKAEAQNALID

-1844 QVNQNSI
+1844 QVNQDSI

-1892 DEEQNAAIVQV
+1892 DEEQNIAIAQV

-1912 QIAGAV
+1912 QIASAV
-1918 TNADVAYLLHDGKNE
+1918 TNADVAYLLHDEKNE

-1940 INKKATAREQL
+1940 INRKASAREQL
-1951 TTLFNDKKQAIEANV
+1951 TTLFNDKKQAIEANI

-2002 TATLNLQTIH
+2002 TASLNLQTIH

-2035 THLVQNYRKVS
+2035 TALVQNYRKVS
-2046 DRNKADAL
+2046 NRNKADAL

-2082 RFNVALGD
+2082 RFNVALSD

-2117 AIATPEQLAKVKA
+2117 AIATPEQLAKVKV
-2130 LIDQYVADGNRMVDE
+2130 LIDQYVADGNRMIDE

-2152 KKDTQLI
+2152 KQHTQFI
-2159 IDEILAIKL
+2159 VDEILAIKL
-2168 PAEVIKASPKVGQP
+2168 PAEATKVSPKEIQP
-2182 APKVCT
+2182 DPKVCT
-2188 PIKKEDKQEVRKVV
+2188 PIKKEETHESRKVE

-2211 EMDLPLKELA
+2211 GMDLPLKEFA

-2233 SKKEKES
+2233 TKNEKES

>member
-41 DHNVQGGSN
+41 DNNVQSDTN
-50 QALPGNSQ
+50 QATPVNSQ
-58 NTNADTNRDIVND
+58 DTNVANNRGLANSD
-71 SQNTPN
+71 QNTPN
-77 AHATDNTSTN
+77 QSATTNQSTN
-87 QALTNH
+87 QALVNH
-93 QNVDVAN
+93 NNGSIAN
-100 QVGPAPIQPSASPAQ
+100 QATPTSVQSSTPSAQ
-115 NNNNSNANSTA
+115 NNNHTDGNTTATETVSNAN
-126 TEPAANTNNNLASN
+126 NKDVVSN
-140 NNTLNVP
+140 NTTLNVP
-147 NNTDNNDSAR
+147 NKTNENGSGG

-178 AIAEEASN
+178 AIAEQASN
-186 RPKKRSRRAAPT
+186 RPKKRSRRAAPA
-198 DPNATPADPTATPAD
+198 DPNATPADPAAAA
-213 PTAGNGSAPVAIT
+213 AGNGGAPVAIT

-235 NANNIGQNAPNEVLS
+235 NANNAGQNAPNEVLS
-250 FDDNNIRPSTNRSV
+250 FDDNGIRPSTNRSV
-264 PTVTVVDNLP
+264 PSVTVVDNLP
-274 GYTLINGGKVGVF
+274 GFTLINGGKVGVF

-317 RGNDTNDHGDF
+317 KGNDTNDHGDF
-328 NGIEKTLTVNPN
+328 NGIEK
-340 SELIFEFNTMTTKN
+340 S
-354 YQAQGNVIALGRIRG
+354 
-369 NDTNDH
+369 
-375 GDFNGIEKTLT
+375 LT

-397 NTMTTKNYQGMTNLI
+397 NTMTTKNYQGVTNLI

-419 TVIGEKVVAYG
+419 TVIAEKSVAYG
-430 PIWRLLKVPENVSHL
+430 PIWRLFKVPENVSHL

-520 TDDFVYKIQLPEGV
+520 TDDFVYKVQLPEGV

-542 KDFPSGN
+542 KDFPSSN
-549 SGVDINDMNVTY
+549 SGVDMNDFNVTY
-561 DAANRIITIKSTGG
+561 DAANRVITIKSTGG
-575 GTGNSPARLM
+575 GSGNSPARLM

-612 LTYKTYSQD
+612 LTYKTYTQD

-697 IDSLANQM
+697 IDSLTNQM

-719 NRKVDDMEDLVNQN
+719 NKKVDQMEDLVNQN

-787 VKPNAKQAI
+787 VKPNAKKAI
-796 RDKAAKQ
+796 RDKATKQ
-803 REIINHTPDATQDEI
+803 REIINATPDATEDEI

-825 TTDET
+825 ATDET

-844 VETAKNN
+844 VEIAKNN

-859 APQVTHKQAAR
+859 VPQVTHKQAAR

-908 ALEQINQATTNDD
+908 ALEQINQATTNAD
-921 VDTAKGDGLNAINP
+921 VDNAKGDGLNAINP

-967 TQEERQAAIE
+967 TQEERQAAID
-977 KVNAAVAV
+977 KVNAAVTA

-1008 GIQAIEPATK
+1008 GIQAITPATK

-1025 AIDQSAETQHNAIF
+1025 AIDKSAETQHNTIF

-1101 NAVNEKARE
+1101 NAVNDKARE

-1135 LKNRALNDI
+1135 LKNRALTDI

-1180 LTDLATAKKQE
+1180 LNDLATAKKQE

-1206 LNQVDQDLATAINNI
+1206 LNQVDQELATAINNI

-1255 AQTNQHYSAK
+1255 AQINQHYNAK
-1265 LVEINATPDATDD
+1265 LAEINATPDATND

-1360 VNQINQLKDQAFN
+1360 VNQINQLKDQAIN

-1380 NDQVDATTNQAINAI
+1380 NDQVDTTTNQAVNAI

-1432 EKEVALQALAKEKEK
+1432 EKEVASQALAKEKEK

-1478 TKIKPAAREK
+1478 TKVKPAAREK
-1488 INQKANELRAQIN
+1488 INQKANELRAKIN
-1501 QDKEATAEERQAAL
+1501 QDKEATAEERQVAL
-1515 DKIND
+1515 DKINEF
-1520 LVAKAMTNITND
+1520 VNQAMTDITNN
-1532 RTNQQVNDS
+1532 RTNQQVDDTTS
-1541 TNQALD
+1541 QALD
-1547 DIALVTP
+1547 SIALVAP
-1554 DHIVRAAARDAVK
+1554 EHIVRAAARDAVK

-1572 KKHEIEQAE
+1572 KKQEIEQAE

-1599 KRALQNINQAIANN
+1599 KLALQNINQAVTNN
-1613 DVKRVESNGIATLKG
+1613 DVKRVETNGIATLKG
-1628 VEPHIVVKPEA
+1628 VQPHIVIKPEA
-1639 QEAIKASADNQVES
+1639 QQAIKATAENQVES
-1653 IKDTPHATTDELDE
+1653 IKDTPHATVDELDE
-1667 ANQQINDTL
+1667 ANQLISDTL
-1676 KQGQQ
+1676 KQAQQ
-1681 DIDNTTQDA
+1681 EIENTNQDA
-1690 AVNDVRNQTI
+1690 AVTDVRNQTI

-1717 DNIDESNNNQ
+1717 DSIEENNKNQ

-1739 DERNVAIA
+1739 DERDVAIDT
-1747 ALNKI
+1747 LNKI
-1752 VNAIKND
+1752 VNTIKND

-1767 EVDQTEADGNNNIKV
+1767 EVDRTETDGNDNIKV

-1797 SAKAEAQNALID
+1797 GVKAEAQNALID

-1844 QVNQNSI
+1844 QVNQDSI

-1892 DEEQNAAIVQV
+1892 DEEQNIAIAQV

-1912 QIAGAV
+1912 QIASAV
-1918 TNADVAYLLHDGKNE
+1918 TNADVAYLLHDEKNE

-1940 INKKATAREQL
+1940 INRKASAREQL
-1951 TTLFNDKKQAIEANV
+1951 TTLFNDKKQAIEANI

-2002 TATLNLQTIH
+2002 TASLNLQTIH

-2035 THLVQNYRKVS
+2035 TALVQNYRKVS
-2046 DRNKADAL
+2046 NRNKADAL

-2082 RFNVALGD
+2082 RFNVALSD

-2117 AIATPEQLAKVKA
+2117 AIATPEQLAKVKV
-2130 LIDQYVADGNRMVDE
+2130 LIDQYVADGNRMIDE

-2152 KKDTQLI
+2152 KQHTQFI
-2159 IDEILAIKL
+2159 VDEILAIKL
-2168 PAEVIKASPKVGQP
+2168 PAEATKVSPKEIQP

-2188 PIKKEDKQEVRKVV
+2188 PIKKEETHESRKVE

-2211 EMDLPLKELA
+2211 GMDLPLKEFA

-2233 SKKEKES
+2233 TKNEKES

>member
-1 MNLLKKNK
+1 MVNHNNG
-9 YSIRKYKVGIFSTL
+9 SI
-23 IGTVLLL
+23 
-30 SNPNGAQALTT
+30 A
-41 DHNVQGGSN
+41 N
-50 QALPGNSQ
+50 QA
-58 NTNADTNRDIVND
+58 
-71 SQNTPN
+71 TP
-77 AHATDNTSTN
+77 TSVQSST
-87 QALTNH
+87 
-93 QNVDVAN
+93 
-100 QVGPAPIQPSASPAQ
+100 PSAQ
-115 NNNNSNANSTA
+115 NNNHTDGNTTATETVSNAN
-126 TEPAANTNNNLASN
+126 NKDVVSN
-140 NNTLNVP
+140 NTTLNVP
-147 NNTDNNDSAR
+147 NKTNENGSGG

-178 AIAEEASN
+178 AIAEQASN
-186 RPKKRSRRAAPT
+186 RPKKRSRRAAPA
-198 DPNATPADPTATPAD
+198 DPNATPADPAAAA
-213 PTAGNGSAPVAIT
+213 AGNGGAPVAIT

-235 NANNIGQNAPNEVLS
+235 NANNAGQNAPNEVLS
-250 FDDNNIRPSTNRSV
+250 FDDNGIRPSTNRSV
-264 PTVTVVDNLP
+264 PSVTVVDNLP
-274 GYTLINGGKVGVF
+274 GFTLINGGKVGVF

-317 RGNDTNDHGDF
+317 KGNDTNDHGDF
-328 NGIEKTLTVNPN
+328 NGIEK
-340 SELIFEFNTMTTKN
+340 S
-354 YQAQGNVIALGRIRG
+354 
-369 NDTNDH
+369 
-375 GDFNGIEKTLT
+375 LT

-397 NTMTTKNYQGMTNLI
+397 NTMTTKNYQGVTNLI

-419 TVIGEKVVAYG
+419 TVIAEKSVAYG
-430 PIWRLLKVPENVSHL
+430 PIWRLFKVPENVSHL

-520 TDDFVYKIQLPEGV
+520 TDDFVYKVQLPEGV

-542 KDFPSGN
+542 KDFPSSN
-549 SGVDINDMNVTY
+549 SGVDMNDFNVTY
-561 DAANRIITIKSTGG
+561 DAANRVITIKSTGG
-575 GTGNSPARLM
+575 GSGNSPARLM

-612 LTYKTYSQD
+612 LTYKTYTQD

-697 IDSLANQM
+697 IDSLTNQM

-719 NRKVDDMEDLVNQN
+719 NKKVDQMEDLVNQN

-787 VKPNAKQAI
+787 VKPNAKKAI
-796 RDKAAKQ
+796 RDKATKQ
-803 REIINHTPDATQDEI
+803 REIINATPDATEDEI

-825 TTDET
+825 ATDET

-844 VETAKNN
+844 VEIAKNN

-859 APQVTHKQAAR
+859 VPQVTHKQAAR

-908 ALEQINQATTNDD
+908 ALEQINQATTNAD
-921 VDTAKGDGLNAINP
+921 VDNAKGDGLNAINP

-967 TQEERQAAIE
+967 TQEERQAAID
-977 KVNAAVAV
+977 KVNAAVTA

-1008 GIQAIEPATK
+1008 GIQAITPATK

-1025 AIDQSAETQHNAIF
+1025 AIDKSAETQHNTIF

-1101 NAVNEKARE
+1101 NAVNDKARE

-1135 LKNRALNDI
+1135 LKNRALTDI

-1180 LTDLATAKKQE
+1180 LNDLATAKKQE

-1206 LNQVDQDLATAINNI
+1206 LNQVDQELATAINNI

-1255 AQTNQHYSAK
+1255 AQINQHYNAK
-1265 LVEINATPDATDD
+1265 LAEINATPDATND

-1360 VNQINQLKDQAFN
+1360 VNQINQLKDQAIN

-1380 NDQVDATTNQAINAI
+1380 NDQVDTTTNQAVNAI

-1432 EKEVALQALAKEKEK
+1432 EKEVASQALAKEKEK

-1478 TKIKPAAREK
+1478 TKVKPAAREK
-1488 INQKANELRAQIN
+1488 INQKANELRAKIN
-1501 QDKEATAEERQAAL
+1501 QDKEATAEERQVAL
-1515 DKIND
+1515 DKINEF
-1520 LVAKAMTNITND
+1520 VNQAMTDITNN
-1532 RTNQQVNDS
+1532 RTNQQVDDTTS
-1541 TNQALD
+1541 QALD
-1547 DIALVTP
+1547 SIALVAP
-1554 DHIVRAAARDAVK
+1554 EHIVRAAARDAVK

-1572 KKHEIEQAE
+1572 KKQEIEQAE

-1599 KRALQNINQAIANN
+1599 KLALQNINQAVTNN
-1613 DVKRVESNGIATLKG
+1613 DVKRVETNGIATLKG
-1628 VEPHIVVKPEA
+1628 VQPHIVIKPEA
-1639 QEAIKASADNQVES
+1639 QQAIKATAENQVES
-1653 IKDTPHATTDELDE
+1653 IKDTPHATVDELDE
-1667 ANQQINDTL
+1667 ANQLISDTL
-1676 KQGQQ
+1676 KQAQQ
-1681 DIDNTTQDA
+1681 EIENTNQDA
-1690 AVNDVRNQTI
+1690 AVTDVRNQTI

-1717 DNIDESNNNQ
+1717 DSIEENNKNQ

-1739 DERNVAIA
+1739 DERDVAIDT
-1747 ALNKI
+1747 LNKI
-1752 VNAIKND
+1752 VNTIKND

-1767 EVDQTEADGNNNIKV
+1767 EVDRTETDGNDNIKV

-1797 SAKAEAQNALID
+1797 GVKAEAQNALID

-1844 QVNQNSI
+1844 QVNQDSI

-1892 DEEQNAAIVQV
+1892 DEEQNIAIAQV

-1912 QIAGAV
+1912 QIASAV
-1918 TNADVAYLLHDGKNE
+1918 TNADVAYLLHDEKNE

-1940 INKKATAREQL
+1940 INRKASAREQL
-1951 TTLFNDKKQAIEANV
+1951 TTLFNDKKQAIEANI

-2002 TATLNLQTIH
+2002 TASLNLQTIH

-2035 THLVQNYRKVS
+2035 TALVQNYRKVS
-2046 DRNKADAL
+2046 NRNKADAL

-2082 RFNVALGD
+2082 RFNVALSD

-2117 AIATPEQLAKVKA
+2117 AIATPEQLAKVKV
-2130 LIDQYVADGNRMVDE
+2130 LIDQYVADGNRMIDE

-2152 KKDTQLI
+2152 KQHTQFI
-2159 IDEILAIKL
+2159 VDEILAIKL
-2168 PAEVIKASPKVGQP
+2168 PAEATKVSPKEIQP

-2188 PIKKEDKQEVRKVV
+2188 PIKKEETHESRKVE

-2211 EMDLPLKELA
+2211 GMDLPLKEFA

-2233 SKKEKES
+2233 TKNEKES

>member
-41 DHNVQGGSN
+41 DNNVQSYTN
-50 QALPGNSQ
+50 QATPVNSQ
-58 NTNADTNRDIVND
+58 DTNVANNRGLAN
-71 SQNTPN
+71 SAQNTPN
-77 AHATDNTSTN
+77 QSATTNQSTN
-87 QALTNH
+87 QALVNH
-93 QNVDVAN
+93 NNGSIAN
-100 QVGPAPIQPSASPAQ
+100 QATPTSVQSSTPSAQ
-115 NNNNSNANSTA
+115 NNNHTDGNTTATETVSNAN
-126 TEPAANTNNNLASN
+126 NKDVVSN
-140 NNTLNVP
+140 NTTLNVP
-147 NNTDNNDSAR
+147 NKTNENGSGG

-178 AIAEEASN
+178 AIAEQASN
-186 RPKKRSRRAAPT
+186 RPKKRSRRAAPA
-198 DPNATPADPTATPAD
+198 DPNATPADPAAAA
-213 PTAGNGSAPVAIT
+213 AGNGGAPVAIT

-235 NANNIGQNAPNEVLS
+235 NANNAGQNAPNEVLS
-250 FDDNNIRPSTNRSV
+250 FDDNGIRPSTNRSV
-264 PTVTVVDNLP
+264 PSVTVVDNLP
-274 GYTLINGGKVGVF
+274 GFTLINGGKVGVF

-317 RGNDTNDHGDF
+317 KGNDINDHGDF
-328 NGIEKTLTVNPN
+328 NGIEK
-340 SELIFEFNTMTTKN
+340 S
-354 YQAQGNVIALGRIRG
+354 
-369 NDTNDH
+369 
-375 GDFNGIEKTLT
+375 LT

-397 NTMTTKNYQGMTNLI
+397 NTMTTKNYQGVTNLI

-419 TVIGEKVVAYG
+419 TVIAEKSVAYG
-430 PIWRLLKVPENVSHL
+430 PIWRLFKVPENVSHL

-520 TDDFVYKIQLPEGV
+520 TDDFVYKVQLPEGV

-542 KDFPSGN
+542 KDFPSSN
-549 SGVDINDMNVTY
+549 SGVDMNDFNVTY
-561 DAANRIITIKSTGG
+561 DAANRVITIKSTGG
-575 GTGNSPARLM
+575 GSGNSPARLM

-612 LTYKTYSQD
+612 LTYKTYTQD

-697 IDSLANQM
+697 IDSLTNQM

-719 NRKVDDMEDLVNQN
+719 NKKVDQMEDLVNQN

-787 VKPNAKQAI
+787 VKPNAKKAI
-796 RDKAAKQ
+796 RDKATKQ
-803 REIINHTPDATQDEI
+803 REIINATPDATEDEI

-825 TTDET
+825 ATDET

-844 VETAKNN
+844 VEIAKNN

-859 APQVTHKQAAR
+859 VPQVTHKQAAR

-908 ALEQINQATTNDD
+908 ALEQINQATTNAD
-921 VDTAKGDGLNAINP
+921 VDNAKGDGLNAINP

-967 TQEERQAAIE
+967 TQEERQAAID
-977 KVNAAVAV
+977 KVNAAVTA

-1008 GIQAIEPATK
+1008 GIQAITPATK

-1025 AIDQSAETQHNAIF
+1025 AIDKSAETQHNTIF

-1101 NAVNEKARE
+1101 NAVNDKARE

-1135 LKNRALNDI
+1135 LKNRALTDI

-1180 LTDLATAKKQE
+1180 LNDLATAKKQE

-1206 LNQVDQDLATAINNI
+1206 LNQVDQELATAINNI

-1255 AQTNQHYSAK
+1255 AQINQHYNAK
-1265 LVEINATPDATDD
+1265 LAEINATPDATND

-1360 VNQINQLKDQAFN
+1360 VNQINQLKDQAIN

-1380 NDQVDATTNQAINAI
+1380 NDQVDTTTNQAVNAI

-1432 EKEVALQALAKEKEK
+1432 EKEVASQALAKEKEK

-1478 TKIKPAAREK
+1478 TKVKPAAREK
-1488 INQKANELRAQIN
+1488 INQKANELRAKIN
-1501 QDKEATAEERQAAL
+1501 QDKEATAEERQVAL
-1515 DKIND
+1515 DKINEF
-1520 LVAKAMTNITND
+1520 VNQAMTDITNN
-1532 RTNQQVNDS
+1532 RTNQQVDDTTS
-1541 TNQALD
+1541 QALD
-1547 DIALVTP
+1547 SIALVAP
-1554 DHIVRAAARDAVK
+1554 EHIVRAAARDAVK

-1572 KKHEIEQAE
+1572 KKQEIEQAE

-1599 KRALQNINQAIANN
+1599 KLALQNINQAVTNN
-1613 DVKRVESNGIATLKG
+1613 DVKRVETNGIATLKG
-1628 VEPHIVVKPEA
+1628 VQPHIVIKPEA
-1639 QEAIKASADNQVES
+1639 QQAIKATAENQVES
-1653 IKDTPHATTDELDE
+1653 IKDTPHATVDELDE
-1667 ANQQINDTL
+1667 ANQLISDTL
-1676 KQGQQ
+1676 KQAQQ
-1681 DIDNTTQDA
+1681 EIENTNQDA
-1690 AVNDVRNQTI
+1690 AVTDVRNQTI

-1717 DNIDESNNNQ
+1717 DSIEENNKNQ

-1739 DERNVAIA
+1739 DERDVAIDT
-1747 ALNKI
+1747 LNKI
-1752 VNAIKND
+1752 VNTIKND

-1767 EVDQTEADGNNNIKV
+1767 EVDRTETDGNDNIKV

-1797 SAKAEAQNALID
+1797 GVKAEAQNALID

-1844 QVNQNSI
+1844 QVNQDSI

-1892 DEEQNAAIVQV
+1892 DEEQNIAIAQV

-1912 QIAGAV
+1912 QIASAV
-1918 TNADVAYLLHDGKNE
+1918 TNADVAYLLHDEKNE

-1940 INKKATAREQL
+1940 INRKASAREQL
-1951 TTLFNDKKQAIEANV
+1951 TTLFNDKKQAIEANI

-2002 TATLNLQTIH
+2002 TASLNLQTIH

-2035 THLVQNYRKVS
+2035 TALVQNYRKVS
-2046 DRNKADAL
+2046 NRNKADAL

-2082 RFNVALGD
+2082 RFNVALSD

-2117 AIATPEQLAKVKA
+2117 AIATPEQLAKVKV
-2130 LIDQYVADGNRMVDE
+2130 LIDQYVADGNRMIDE

-2152 KKDTQLI
+2152 KQHTQFI
-2159 IDEILAIKL
+2159 VDEILAIKL
-2168 PAEVIKASPKVGQP
+2168 PAEATKVSPKEIQP

-2188 PIKKEDKQEVRKVV
+2188 PIKKEETHESRKVE

-2211 EMDLPLKELA
+2211 GMDLPLKEFA

-2233 SKKEKES
+2233 TKNEKES

>member
-41 DHNVQGGSN
+41 DNNVQSDTN
-50 QALPGNSQ
+50 QATPVNSQ
-58 NTNADTNRDIVND
+58 DKDVANNRGLAN
-71 SQNTPN
+71 SAQNTPN
-77 AHATDNTSTN
+77 QSATTNQATN
-87 QALTNH
+87 QALVNH
-93 QNVDVAN
+93 NNGSIVN
-100 QVGPAPIQPSASPAQ
+100 QATPTSVQSSTPSAQ
-115 NNNNSNANSTA
+115 NNNHTDGNTTATETVSNAN
-126 TEPAANTNNNLASN
+126 NNDAVSN
-140 NNTLNVP
+140 NTTLNVP
-147 NNTDNNDSAR
+147 NKTNENGSGG

-178 AIAEEASN
+178 AIAEPASN
-186 RPKKRSRRAAPT
+186 RPKKRSRRAAPA
-198 DPNATPADPTATPAD
+198 DPNATPADPAAAA
-213 PTAGNGSAPVAIT
+213 AGNGGAPVAIT

-235 NANNIGQNAPNEVLS
+235 NANNAGQNAPNEVLS
-250 FDDNNIRPSTNRSV
+250 FDDNGIRPSTNRSV
-264 PTVTVVDNLP
+264 PSVTVVDNLP
-274 GYTLINGGKVGVF
+274 GFTLINGGKVGVF

-296 FDSGDAK
+296 FDSADAK

-317 RGNDTNDHGDF
+317 
-328 NGIEKTLTVNPN
+328 K
-340 SELIFEFNTMTTKN
+340 
-354 YQAQGNVIALGRIRG
+354 G

-397 NTMTTKNYQGMTNLI
+397 NTMTTKNYQGVTNLI

-419 TVIGEKVVAYG
+419 TVIAEKSVAYG
-430 PIWRLLKVPENVSHL
+430 PIWRLFKVPENVSHL

-520 TDDFVYKIQLPEGV
+520 TDDFVYQVQLPEGV

-542 KDFPSGN
+542 KDFPSSN
-549 SGVDINDMNVTY
+549 SGVDMNDFNVTY
-561 DAANRIITIKSTGG
+561 DAANRVITIKSTGG
-575 GTGNSPARLM
+575 GSGNSPARLM

-612 LTYKTYSQD
+612 LTYKTYTQD

-697 IDSLANQM
+697 IDSLTNQM

-719 NRKVDDMEDLVNQN
+719 NKKVDQMEDLVNQN

-787 VKPNAKQAI
+787 VKPNAKKAI
-796 RDKAAKQ
+796 RDKATKQ
-803 REIINHTPDATQDEI
+803 REIINATPDATEDEI

-825 TTDET
+825 ATDET

-859 APQVTHKQAAR
+859 VPQVTHKKAAR

-908 ALEQINQATTNDD
+908 ALEQINQATTNAD
-921 VDTAKGDGLNAINP
+921 VDNAKGDGLNAINP

-967 TQEERQAAIE
+967 TQEERQAAID
-977 KVNAAVAV
+977 KVNAAVTA

-1008 GIQAIEPATK
+1008 GIQAITPATK

-1025 AIDQSAETQHNAIF
+1025 AIDKSAETQHNTIF

-1101 NAVNEKARE
+1101 NVVNDKARE

-1135 LKNRALNDI
+1135 LKNRALTDI

-1180 LTDLATAKKQE
+1180 LNDLATAKKQE

-1206 LNQVDQDLATAINNI
+1206 LNQVDQELATAINNI

-1255 AQTNQHYSAK
+1255 AQINQHYNAK
-1265 LVEINATPDATDD
+1265 LAEINATPDATDD

-1294 IESIKQ
+1294 IESVKQ

-1380 NDQVDATTNQAINAI
+1380 NDQVDTTTNQALNAI

-1432 EKEVALQALAKEKEK
+1432 EKEVASQALAKEKEK

-1478 TKIKPAAREK
+1478 TKVKPAAREK
-1488 INQKANELRAQIN
+1488 INQKVNELRAKIN
-1501 QDKEATAEERQAAL
+1501 QDKEATAEERQVAL
-1515 DKIND
+1515 DKINEF
-1520 LVAKAMTNITND
+1520 VNQAMTDITNN
-1532 RTNQQVNDS
+1532 RTNQQVDDTTS
-1541 TNQALD
+1541 QALD
-1547 DIALVTP
+1547 SIALVAP
-1554 DHIVRAAARDAVK
+1554 EYIVRAAARDAVK

-1572 KKHEIEQAE
+1572 KKQEIEQAE

-1599 KRALQNINQAIANN
+1599 KLALQNINQAVTNN
-1613 DVKRVESNGIATLKG
+1613 DVKRVETNGIATLKG
-1628 VEPHIVVKPEA
+1628 VQPHIVIKPEA
-1639 QEAIKASADNQVES
+1639 QQAIKASAENQVES
-1653 IKDTPHATTDELDE
+1653 IKDTPHATVDELDE
-1667 ANQQINDTL
+1667 ANQLISDTL
-1676 KQGQQ
+1676 KQAQQ
-1681 DIDNTTQDA
+1681 EIENTNQDA
-1690 AVNDVRNQTI
+1690 AVTDVRNQTI

-1717 DNIDESNNNQ
+1717 DSIEENNKNQ

-1739 DERNVAIA
+1739 DERDVAIDT
-1747 ALNKI
+1747 LNKI
-1752 VNAIKND
+1752 VNTIKND

-1767 EVDQTEADGNNNIKV
+1767 EVDRTETDGNDNIKV

-1797 SAKAEAQNALID
+1797 GVKAEAQNALID

-1844 QVNQNSI
+1844 QVNQDSI

-1877 ATNKINLIKA
+1877 ATNKINLSKA

-1892 DEEQNAAIVQV
+1892 DEEQNIAIAQV

-1912 QIAGAV
+1912 QIASAV
-1918 TNADVAYLLHDGKNE
+1918 TNADVAYLLHDEKNE

-1940 INKKATAREQL
+1940 INRKASAREQL
-1951 TTLFNDKKQAIEANV
+1951 TTLFNDKKQAIEANI

-2002 TATLNLQTIH
+2002 TASLNLQTIH

-2035 THLVQNYRKVS
+2035 TALVQNYRKVS
-2046 DRNKADAL
+2046 NRNKADAL

-2082 RFNVALGD
+2082 RFNVALSD

-2117 AIATPEQLAKVKA
+2117 AIATPEQLAKVKV
-2130 LIDQYVADGNRMVDE
+2130 LIDQYVADGNRM
-2145 DATLNDI
+2145 
-2152 KKDTQLI
+2152 
-2159 IDEILAIKL
+2159 ID
-2168 PAEVIKASPKVGQP
+2168 
-2182 APKVCT
+2182 
-2188 PIKKEDKQEVRKVV
+2188 
-2202 KELPNTGSE
+2202 
-2211 EMDLPLKELA
+2211 
-2221 LITGAAL
+2221 
-2228 LARRR
+2228 
-2233 SKKEKES
+2233 

>member
-41 DHNVQGGSN
+41 DNNVQSDTN
-50 QALPGNSQ
+50 QATPVNSQ
-58 NTNADTNRDIVND
+58 DTNVANNRGLAN
-71 SQNTPN
+71 SAQNTPN
-77 AHATDNTSTN
+77 QSATTNQSTN
-87 QALTNH
+87 QALVNH
-93 QNVDVAN
+93 NNGSIAN
-100 QVGPAPIQPSASPAQ
+100 QATPTSVQSSTPSAQ
-115 NNNNSNANSTA
+115 NNNHTDGNTTATETVSNAN
-126 TEPAANTNNNLASN
+126 NKDVVSN
-140 NNTLNVP
+140 NTTLNVP
-147 NNTDNNDSAR
+147 NKTNENGSGG

-178 AIAEEASN
+178 AIAEQASN
-186 RPKKRSRRAAPT
+186 RPKKRSRRAAPA
-198 DPNATPADPTATPAD
+198 DPNATPADPAAAA
-213 PTAGNGSAPVAIT
+213 AGNGGAPVAIT

-235 NANNIGQNAPNEVLS
+235 NANNAGQNAPNEVLS
-250 FDDNNIRPSTNRSV
+250 FDDNGIRPSTNRSV
-264 PTVTVVDNLP
+264 PSVTVVDNLP
-274 GYTLINGGKVGVF
+274 GFTLINGGKVGVF

-317 RGNDTNDHGDF
+317 KGNDTNDHGDF
-328 NGIEKTLTVNPN
+328 NGIEK
-340 SELIFEFNTMTTKN
+340 S
-354 YQAQGNVIALGRIRG
+354 
-369 NDTNDH
+369 
-375 GDFNGIEKTLT
+375 LT

-397 NTMTTKNYQGMTNLI
+397 NTMTTKNYQGVTNLI

-419 TVIGEKVVAYG
+419 TVIAEKSVAYG
-430 PIWRLLKVPENVSHL
+430 PIWRLFKVPENVSHL

-520 TDDFVYKIQLPEGV
+520 TDDFVYKVQLPEGV

-542 KDFPSGN
+542 KDFPSSN
-549 SGVDINDMNVTY
+549 SGVDMNDFNVTY
-561 DAANRIITIKSTGG
+561 DAANRVITIKSTGG
-575 GTGNSPARLM
+575 GSGNSPARLM

-612 LTYKTYSQD
+612 LTYKTYTQD

-697 IDSLANQM
+697 IDSLTNQM

-719 NRKVDDMEDLVNQN
+719 NKKVDQMEDLVNQN

-787 VKPNAKQAI
+787 VKPNAKKAI
-796 RDKAAKQ
+796 RDKATKQ
-803 REIINHTPDATQDEI
+803 REIINATPDATEDEI

-825 TTDET
+825 ATDET

-844 VETAKNN
+844 VEIAKNN

-859 APQVTHKQAAR
+859 VPQVTHKQAAR

-908 ALEQINQATTNDD
+908 ALEQINQATTNAD
-921 VDTAKGDGLNAINP
+921 VDNAKGDGLNAINP

-967 TQEERQAAIE
+967 TQEERQAAID
-977 KVNAAVAV
+977 KVNAAVTA

-1008 GIQAIEPATK
+1008 GIQAITPATK

-1025 AIDQSAETQHNAIF
+1025 AIDKSAETQHNTIF

-1101 NAVNEKARE
+1101 NAVNDKARE

-1135 LKNRALNDI
+1135 LKNRALTDI

-1180 LTDLATAKKQE
+1180 LNDLATAKKQE

-1206 LNQVDQDLATAINNI
+1206 LNQVDQELATAINNI

-1255 AQTNQHYSAK
+1255 AQINQHYNAK
-1265 LVEINATPDATDD
+1265 LAEINATPDATND

-1360 VNQINQLKDQAFN
+1360 VNQINQLKDQAIN

-1380 NDQVDATTNQAINAI
+1380 NDQVDTTTNQAVNAI

-1432 EKEVALQALAKEKEK
+1432 EKEVASQALAKEKEK

-1478 TKIKPAAREK
+1478 TKVKPAAREK
-1488 INQKANELRAQIN
+1488 INQKANELRAKIN
-1501 QDKEATAEERQAAL
+1501 QDKEATAEERQVAL
-1515 DKIND
+1515 DKINEF
-1520 LVAKAMTNITND
+1520 VNQAMTDITNN
-1532 RTNQQVNDS
+1532 RTNQQVDDTTS
-1541 TNQALD
+1541 QALD
-1547 DIALVTP
+1547 SIALVAP
-1554 DHIVRAAARDAVK
+1554 EHIVRAAARDAVK

-1572 KKHEIEQAE
+1572 KKQEIEQAE

-1599 KRALQNINQAIANN
+1599 KLALQNINQAVTNN
-1613 DVKRVESNGIATLKG
+1613 DVKRVETNGIATLKG
-1628 VEPHIVVKPEA
+1628 VQPHIVIKPEA
-1639 QEAIKASADNQVES
+1639 QQAIKATAENQVES
-1653 IKDTPHATTDELDE
+1653 IKDTPHATVDELDE
-1667 ANQQINDTL
+1667 ANQLISDTL
-1676 KQGQQ
+1676 KQAQQ
-1681 DIDNTTQDA
+1681 EIENTNQDA
-1690 AVNDVRNQTI
+1690 AVTDVRNQTI

-1717 DNIDESNNNQ
+1717 DSIEENNKNQ

-1739 DERNVAIA
+1739 DERDVAIDT
-1747 ALNKI
+1747 LNKI
-1752 VNAIKND
+1752 VNTIKND

-1767 EVDQTEADGNNNIKV
+1767 EVDRTETDGNDNIKV

-1797 SAKAEAQNALID
+1797 GVKAEAQNALID

-1844 QVNQNSI
+1844 QVNQDSI

-1892 DEEQNAAIVQV
+1892 DEEQNIAIAQV

-1912 QIAGAV
+1912 QIASAV
-1918 TNADVAYLLHDGKNE
+1918 TNADVAYLLHDEKNE

-1940 INKKATAREQL
+1940 INRKASAREQL
-1951 TTLFNDKKQAIEANV
+1951 TTLFNDKKQAIEANI

-2002 TATLNLQTIH
+2002 TASLNLQTIH

-2035 THLVQNYRKVS
+2035 TALVQNYRKVS
-2046 DRNKADAL
+2046 NRNKADAL

-2082 RFNVALGD
+2082 RFNVALSD

-2117 AIATPEQLAKVKA
+2117 AIATPEQLAKVKV
-2130 LIDQYVADGNRMVDE
+2130 LIDQYVADGNRMIDE

-2152 KKDTQLI
+2152 KQHTQFI
-2159 IDEILAIKL
+2159 VDEILAIKL
-2168 PAEVIKASPKVGQP
+2168 PAEATKVSPKEIQP

-2188 PIKKEDKQEVRKVV
+2188 PIKKEETHESHKVE

-2211 EMDLPLKELA
+2211 GMDLPLKEFA

-2233 SKKEKES
+2233 TKNEKES

>member
-41 DHNVQGGSN
+41 DNNVQSDTN
-50 QALPGNSQ
+50 QATPVNSQ
-58 NTNADTNRDIVND
+58 DKDVANNRGLAN
-71 SQNTPN
+71 SAQNTPN
-77 AHATDNTSTN
+77 QSATTNQATN
-87 QALTNH
+87 QALVNH
-93 QNVDVAN
+93 NNGSTVN
-100 QVGPAPIQPSASPAQ
+100 QATPTSVQSSTPSAQ
-115 NNNNSNANSTA
+115 NNNHTDGNTTA
-126 TEPAANTNNNLASN
+126 TETVLNANNNDVVSN
-140 NNTLNVP
+140 NTTLNVP
-147 NNTDNNDSAR
+147 NKTNENGSGG

-178 AIAEEASN
+178 AIAEPASN
-186 RPKKRSRRAAPT
+186 RPKKRSRRAAPA
-198 DPNATPADPTATPAD
+198 DPNATPADPAAAA
-213 PTAGNGSAPVAIT
+213 AGNGGAPVAIT

-235 NANNIGQNAPNEVLS
+235 NANNAGQNAPNEVLS
-250 FDDNNIRPSTNRSV
+250 FDDNGIRPSTNRSV
-264 PTVTVVDNLP
+264 PTVNVVNNLP
-274 GYTLINGGKVGVF
+274 GFTLINGGKVGGF

-296 FDSGDAK
+296 FDSGDNK

-317 RGNDTNDHGDF
+317 LGTDTNDHGDF
-328 NGIEKTLTVNPN
+328 NGIEKALTVNPN

-354 YQAQGNVIALGRIRG
+354 GQGATNV
-369 NDTNDH
+369 
-375 GDFNGIEKTLT
+375 
-386 VNPNSELIFEF
+386 
-397 NTMTTKNYQGMTNLI
+397 I
-412 IKNADND
+412 IKNADTND
-419 TVIGEKVVAYG
+419 TIAEKTVEGG
-430 PIWRLLKVPENVSHL
+430 PTLRLFKVPDNVRNL

-458 ARGIYQLRDGY
+458 ARGIYQLKDGY
-469 KYYDFVDS
+469 KYYSFVDS

-485 VYVERRTME
+485 VYVERRTMD

-506 TSLKNNGNFGASFN
+506 TSLKNNGNSGASLDTN
-520 TDDFVYKIQLPEGV
+520 DFVYQVQLPEGV

-542 KDFPSGN
+542 KDFPSNN
-549 SGVDINDMNVTY
+549 SGVDVNDMNVTY
-561 DAANRIITIKSTGG
+561 DAANRVITIKSTGG
-575 GTGNSPARLM
+575 GTANSPARLM
-585 PDKILDLKYKLRV
+585 PDKILDLRYKLRV
-598 NNVPTPRTVTFNDT
+598 NNVPTPRTVTFNET
-612 LTYKTYSQD
+612 LTYKTYTQD

-667 IFNDLKR
+667 IFNDLKK
-674 RAQTILDENR
+674 RAQTILAENR

-697 IDSLANQM
+697 IDTLTNQM

-719 NRKVDDMEDLVNQN
+719 NQKADQMEDLVNQN

-741 QAAIQVIEEHKN
+741 QAAIQVIEEHKGN
-753 EIIGNIG
+753 IIGDIG

-787 VKPNAKQAI
+787 VKPNAKKAI
-796 RDKAAKQ
+796 RDKATKQ
-803 REIINHTPDATQDEI
+803 REIINATPDATEDEI
-818 QDALNQL
+818 QDAINQL
-825 TTDET
+825 ATDET

-859 APQVTHKQAAR
+859 VPQVTHKKAAR

-908 ALEQINQATTNDD
+908 ALEQINQATTNAD
-921 VDTAKGDGLNAINP
+921 VDNAKGDGLNAINP

-967 TQEERQAAIE
+967 TQEERQAAID
-977 KVNAAVAV
+977 KVNAAVTA

-1008 GIQAIEPATK
+1008 GIQAITPATK

-1025 AIDQSAETQHNAIF
+1025 AIDKSAETQHNTIF

-1101 NAVNEKARE
+1101 NVVNDKARE
-1110 AITNINATPGATREE
+1110 AITNINATTGATREE

-1135 LKNRALNDI
+1135 LKNRALTDI

-1180 LTDLATAKKQE
+1180 LNDLATAKKQE

-1206 LNQVDQDLATAINNI
+1206 LNQVDQELATAINNI

-1255 AQTNQHYSAK
+1255 AQINQHYNAK
-1265 LVEINATPDATDD
+1265 LAEINATPDATND

-1360 VNQINQLKDQAFN
+1360 VNQINQLKDQVIN

-1380 NDQVDATTNQAINAI
+1380 NDQVDTTTNQAVNAI

-1432 EKEVALQALAKEKEK
+1432 EKEVASQALAKEKEK

-1478 TKIKPAAREK
+1478 TKVKPAAREK
-1488 INQKANELRAQIN
+1488 INQKANELRAKIN
-1501 QDKEATAEERQAAL
+1501 QDKEATAEERQVAL
-1515 DKIND
+1515 DKINEF
-1520 LVAKAMTNITND
+1520 VNQAMTDITNN
-1532 RTNQQVNDS
+1532 RTNQQVDDTTS
-1541 TNQALD
+1541 QALD
-1547 DIALVTP
+1547 SIALVTP

-1567 QQYEA
+1567 QQYET
-1572 KKHEIEQAE
+1572 KKREIEQAE

-1599 KRALQNINQAIANN
+1599 KRALQNIDQAIANN
-1613 DVKRVESNGIATLKG
+1613 DVKRVETNGIATLKG
-1628 VEPHIVVKPEA
+1628 VQPHIVIKPEA
-1639 QEAIKASADNQVES
+1639 QQAIKASAENQVES
-1653 IKDTPHATTDELDE
+1653 IKDTPHATVDELDE
-1667 ANQQINDTL
+1667 ANQLISDTL
-1676 KQGQQ
+1676 KQAQQ
-1681 DIDNTTQDA
+1681 EIENTNQDA
-1690 AVNDVRNQTI
+1690 AVTDVRNQTI

-1717 DNIDESNNNQ
+1717 DSIEENNKNQ

-1739 DERNVAIA
+1739 DERDVAIDT
-1747 ALNKI
+1747 LNKI
-1752 VNAIKND
+1752 VNTIKND

-1767 EVDQTEADGNNNIKV
+1767 EVDRTETDGNDNIKV

-1797 SAKAEAQNALID
+1797 GVKAEAQNALID

-1844 QVNQNSI
+1844 QVNQDSI
-1851 DAQNIISKI
+1851 NAQNIISKI

-1892 DEEQNAAIVQV
+1892 DEEQNIAIAQV

-1912 QIAGAV
+1912 QIASAV
-1918 TNADVAYLLHDGKNE
+1918 TNADVAYLLHDEKNE

-1940 INKKATAREQL
+1940 INRKASAREQL
-1951 TTLFNDKKQAIEANV
+1951 TTLFNDKKQAIEANI

-2002 TATLNLQTIH
+2002 TASLNLQTIH

-2035 THLVQNYRKVS
+2035 TALVQNYRKVS
-2046 DRNKADAL
+2046 NRNKADAL

-2082 RFNVALGD
+2082 RFNVALSD

-2117 AIATPEQLAKVKA
+2117 AIATPEQLAKVKV
-2130 LIDQYVADGNRMVDE
+2130 LIDQYVADGNRMIDE

-2152 KKDTQLI
+2152 KQHTQFI
-2159 IDEILAIKL
+2159 VDEILAIKL
-2168 PAEVIKASPKVGQP
+2168 PAEATKVSPKEIQP

-2188 PIKKEDKQEVRKVV
+2188 PIKKEETHESRKVE

-2211 EMDLPLKELA
+2211 GMDLPLKEFA

-2233 SKKEKES
+2233 TKNEKES

>member
-50 QALPGNSQ
+50 QALPGNSP
-58 NTNADTNRDIVND
+58 NTNADTNRDIVNG

-93 QNVDVAN
+93 QNVGVAN
-100 QVGPAPIQPSASPAQ
+100 QVAPAPIQPSTSSAS
-115 NNNNSNANSTA
+115 NNNHSDANSTA

-186 RPKKRSRRAAPT
+186 RPKKRSRRAAPA
-198 DPNATPADPTATPAD
+198 DPNATPAD

-226 APYTPTTDP
+226 APFTPTTDP
-235 NANNIGQNAPNEVLS
+235 NANNIGQNAPNEVLT

-317 RGNDTNDHGDF
+317 KGNDTNDHG
-328 NGIEKTLTVNPN
+328 G
-340 SELIFEFNTMTTKN
+340 
-354 YQAQGNVIALGRIRG
+354 
-369 NDTNDH
+369 
-375 GDFNGIEKTLT
+375 FNGIEKTLT

-598 NNVPTPRTVTFNDT
+598 NNVPTPRTVTFNDI
-612 LTYKTYSQD
+612 LTYKTYTQD

-667 IFNDLKR
+667 IFNELKR

-697 IDSLANQM
+697 IDSLVNQM

-803 REIINHTPDATQDEI
+803 REIINNTPDATQDEI

-977 KVNAAVAV
+977 KVNAAVAA

-1101 NAVNEKARE
+1101 NAVNDKARE

-1191 INQNTNATTEEKQVA
+1191 INQNTNATDEEKQVA

-1246 NIVKKPAAL
+1246 NIVKKPTAL
-1255 AQTNQHYSAK
+1255 AQINQHYNAK
-1265 LVEINATPDATDD
+1265 LAEINATPDATDD

-1395 DNVEAE
+1395 DNVEAK

-1432 EKEVALQALAKEKEK
+1432 EKEVALLALAKEKEK

-1478 TKIKPAAREK
+1478 TKVKPAAREK

-1554 DHIVRAAARDAVK
+1554 DHIVRATARDAVK

-1599 KRALQNINQAIANN
+1599 KRALQNIDQAIANN

-1912 QIAGAV
+1912 QIASAV

-1951 TTLFNDKKQAIEANV
+1951 TTLFNDKKLAIEANV

-2002 TATLNLQTIH
+2002 TASLNLQTIH

-2046 DRNKADAL
+2046 DRNKGDAL

-2130 LIDQYVADGNRMVDE
+2130 LIDQYVADGIRMIDE

-2152 KKDTQLI
+2152 KQHTQFI
-2159 IDEILAIKL
+2159 VDEILAIKL
-2168 PAEVIKASPKVGQP
+2168 PAEATKVLPKVGQP
-2182 APKVCT
+2182 APKLCT
-2188 PIKKEDKQEVRKVV
+2188 SIKKVDKQEVRKVV

-2233 SKKEKES
+2233 NKNEKES

>member
-41 DHNVQGGSN
+41 DNNVQSDTN
-50 QALPGNSQ
+50 QATPVNSQ
-58 NTNADTNRDIVND
+58 DKDVANNRGLAN
-71 SQNTPN
+71 SAQNTPN
-77 AHATDNTSTN
+77 QSATTNQATN
-87 QALTNH
+87 QALVNH
-93 QNVDVAN
+93 NNGSIVN
-100 QVGPAPIQPSASPAQ
+100 QATPTSVQSSTPSAQ
-115 NNNNSNANSTA
+115 NNNHTDGNTTATETVSNAN
-126 TEPAANTNNNLASN
+126 NNDAVSN
-140 NNTLNVP
+140 NTTLNVP
-147 NNTDNNDSAR
+147 NKTNENGSGG

-178 AIAEEASN
+178 AIAEPASN
-186 RPKKRSRRAAPT
+186 RPKKRSKRAAPA
-198 DPNATPADPTATPAD
+198 DPNATPADPAAAA
-213 PTAGNGSAPVAIT
+213 AGNGGAPVAIT

-235 NANNIGQNAPNEVLS
+235 NANNAGQNAPNEVLS
-250 FDDNNIRPSTNRSV
+250 FDDNGIRPSTNRSV
-264 PTVTVVDNLP
+264 PSVTVVDNLP
-274 GYTLINGGKVGVF
+274 GFTLINGGKVGVF

-296 FDSGDAK
+296 FDSADAK

-317 RGNDTNDHGDF
+317 
-328 NGIEKTLTVNPN
+328 K
-340 SELIFEFNTMTTKN
+340 
-354 YQAQGNVIALGRIRG
+354 G

-397 NTMTTKNYQGMTNLI
+397 NTMTTKNYQGVTNLI

-419 TVIGEKVVAYG
+419 TVIAEKSVAYG
-430 PIWRLLKVPENVSHL
+430 PIWRLFKVPENVSHL

-520 TDDFVYKIQLPEGV
+520 TDDFVYQVQLPEGV

-542 KDFPSGN
+542 KDFPSSN
-549 SGVDINDMNVTY
+549 SGVDMNDFNVTY
-561 DAANRIITIKSTGG
+561 DAANRVITIKSTGG
-575 GTGNSPARLM
+575 GSGNSPARLM

-612 LTYKTYSQD
+612 LTYKTYTQD

-631 VSTNPYTIDII
+631 VRTNPYTIDII

-697 IDSLANQM
+697 IDSLTNQM

-719 NRKVDDMEDLVNQN
+719 NKKVDQMEDLVNQN

-787 VKPNAKQAI
+787 VKPNAKKAI
-796 RDKAAKQ
+796 RDKATKQ
-803 REIINHTPDATQDEI
+803 REIINATPDATEDEI

-825 TTDET
+825 ATDET

-844 VETAKNN
+844 VEIAKNN

-859 APQVTHKQAAR
+859 VPQVTHKQAAR

-908 ALEQINQATTNDD
+908 ALEQINQATTNAD
-921 VDTAKGDGLNAINP
+921 VDNAKGDGLNAINP

-967 TQEERQAAIE
+967 TQEERQAAID
-977 KVNAAVAV
+977 KVNAAVTA

-1008 GIQAIEPATK
+1008 GIQAITPATK

-1025 AIDQSAETQHNAIF
+1025 AIDKSAETQHNTIF

-1101 NAVNEKARE
+1101 NVVNDKARE

-1135 LKNRALNDI
+1135 LKNRALTDI

-1180 LTDLATAKKQE
+1180 LNDLATAKKQE

-1206 LNQVDQDLATAINNI
+1206 LNQVDQELATAINNI

-1255 AQTNQHYSAK
+1255 AQINQHYNAK
-1265 LVEINATPDATDD
+1265 LAEINATPDATND

-1283 INTLNQDRQQA
+1283 INTLNLDRQQA

-1331 RDKITAEVAKRIE
+1331 RDKITVEVAKRIE

-1380 NDQVDATTNQAINAI
+1380 NDQVDTTTNQALKAI

-1432 EKEVALQALAKEKEK
+1432 EKEVASQALAKEKEK

-1478 TKIKPAAREK
+1478 TKVKPAAREK
-1488 INQKANELRAQIN
+1488 INQKANELRAKIN
-1501 QDKEATAEERQAAL
+1501 QDKEATAEERQVAL
-1515 DKIND
+1515 DKINEF
-1520 LVAKAMTNITND
+1520 VNQAMTDITNN
-1532 RTNQQVNDS
+1532 RTNQQVDDTTS
-1541 TNQALD
+1541 QALD
-1547 DIALVTP
+1547 SIALVTP

-1572 KKHEIEQAE
+1572 KKREIEQAE

-1599 KRALQNINQAIANN
+1599 KRALQNINQAVTNN
-1613 DVKRVESNGIATLKG
+1613 DVKRVETNGIATLKG
-1628 VEPHIVVKPEA
+1628 VQPHIVIKPEA
-1639 QEAIKASADNQVES
+1639 QQAIKASAENQVES
-1653 IKDTPHATTDELDE
+1653 IKDTPHATVDELDE
-1667 ANQQINDTL
+1667 ANQLISDTL
-1676 KQGQQ
+1676 KQAQQ
-1681 DIDNTTQDA
+1681 EIENTNQDA
-1690 AVNDVRNQTI
+1690 AVTDVRNQTI

-1717 DNIDESNNNQ
+1717 DSIEENNKNQ

-1739 DERNVAIA
+1739 DERDVAIDT
-1747 ALNKI
+1747 LNKI
-1752 VNAIKND
+1752 VNTIKND

-1767 EVDQTEADGNNNIKV
+1767 EVDRTETDGNDNIKV

-1797 SAKAEAQNALID
+1797 GVKAEAQNALID

-1844 QVNQNSI
+1844 QVNQDSI
-1851 DAQNIISKI
+1851 NAQNIISKI

-1892 DEEQNAAIVQV
+1892 DEEQNIAIAQV

-1912 QIAGAV
+1912 QIASAV
-1918 TNADVAYLLHDGKNE
+1918 TNADVAYLLHDEKNE

-1940 INKKATAREQL
+1940 INRKASAREQL
-1951 TTLFNDKKQAIEANV
+1951 TTLFNDKKQAIEANI

-2002 TATLNLQTIH
+2002 TASLNLQTIH

-2035 THLVQNYRKVS
+2035 TALVQNYRKVS
-2046 DRNKADAL
+2046 NRNKADAL

-2082 RFNVALGD
+2082 RFNVALSD

-2117 AIATPEQLAKVKA
+2117 AIATPEQLAKVKV
-2130 LIDQYVADGNRMVDE
+2130 LIDQYVADGNRMIDE

-2152 KKDTQLI
+2152 KQHTQFI
-2159 IDEILAIKL
+2159 VDEILAIKL
-2168 PAEVIKASPKVGQP
+2168 PAEETKVSPKEIQP

-2188 PIKKEDKQEVRKVV
+2188 PIKKEETHESRKVE

-2211 EMDLPLKELA
+2211 GMDLPLKEFA

-2233 SKKEKES
+2233 TKNEKES

>member
-41 DHNVQGGSN
+41 DNNVQSDTN
-50 QALPGNSQ
+50 QATPVNSQ
-58 NTNADTNRDIVND
+58 DTNVANNRGLAN
-71 SQNTPN
+71 SAQNTPN
-77 AHATDNTSTN
+77 QSATTNQSTN
-87 QALTNH
+87 QALVNH
-93 QNVDVAN
+93 NNGSIAN
-100 QVGPAPIQPSASPAQ
+100 QATPTSVQSSTPSAQ
-115 NNNNSNANSTA
+115 NNNHTDGNTTATETVSNAN
-126 TEPAANTNNNLASN
+126 NKDVVSN
-140 NNTLNVP
+140 NTTLNVP
-147 NNTDNNDSAR
+147 NKTNENGSGG

-178 AIAEEASN
+178 AIAEQASN
-186 RPKKRSRRAAPT
+186 RPKKRSRRAAPA
-198 DPNATPADPTATPAD
+198 DPNATPADPAAAA
-213 PTAGNGSAPVAIT
+213 AGNGGAPVAIT

-235 NANNIGQNAPNEVLS
+235 NANNAGQNAPNEVLS
-250 FDDNNIRPSTNRSV
+250 FDDNGIRPSTNRSV
-264 PTVTVVDNLP
+264 PSVTVVDNLP
-274 GYTLINGGKVGVF
+274 GFTLINGGKVGVF

-317 RGNDTNDHGDF
+317 KGNDTNDHGDF
-328 NGIEKTLTVNPN
+328 NGIEK
-340 SELIFEFNTMTTKN
+340 S
-354 YQAQGNVIALGRIRG
+354 
-369 NDTNDH
+369 
-375 GDFNGIEKTLT
+375 LT

-397 NTMTTKNYQGMTNLI
+397 NTMTTKNYQGVTNLI

-419 TVIGEKVVAYG
+419 TVIAEKSVAYG
-430 PIWRLLKVPENVSHL
+430 PIWRLFKVPENVSHL

-520 TDDFVYKIQLPEGV
+520 TDDFVYKVQLPEGV

-542 KDFPSGN
+542 KDFPSSN
-549 SGVDINDMNVTY
+549 SGVDMNDFNVTY
-561 DAANRIITIKSTGG
+561 DAANRVITIKSTGG
-575 GTGNSPARLM
+575 GSGNSPARLM

-612 LTYKTYSQD
+612 LTYKTYTQD

-697 IDSLANQM
+697 IDSLTNQM

-719 NRKVDDMEDLVNQN
+719 NKKVDQMEDLVNQN

-787 VKPNAKQAI
+787 VKPNAKKAI
-796 RDKAAKQ
+796 RDKATKQ
-803 REIINHTPDATQDEI
+803 REIINATPDATEDEI

-825 TTDET
+825 ATDET

-844 VETAKNN
+844 VEIAKNN

-859 APQVTHKQAAR
+859 VPQVTHKQAAR

-908 ALEQINQATTNDD
+908 ALEQINQATTNAD
-921 VDTAKGDGLNAINP
+921 VDNAKGDGLNAINP

-967 TQEERQAAIE
+967 TQEERQAAID
-977 KVNAAVAV
+977 KVNAAVTA

-1008 GIQAIEPATK
+1008 GIQAITPATK

-1025 AIDQSAETQHNAIF
+1025 AIDKSAETQHNTIF

-1101 NAVNEKARE
+1101 NAVNDKARE

-1135 LKNRALNDI
+1135 LKNRALTDI

-1180 LTDLATAKKQE
+1180 LNDLATAKKQE

-1206 LNQVDQDLATAINNI
+1206 LNQVDQELATAINNI
-1221 NQADTNAEVDQAQQL
+1221 NHADTNAEVDQAQQL

-1255 AQTNQHYSAK
+1255 AQINQHYNAK
-1265 LVEINATPDATDD
+1265 LAEINATPDATND

-1360 VNQINQLKDQAFN
+1360 VNQINQLKDQAIN

-1380 NDQVDATTNQAINAI
+1380 NDQVDTTTNQAVNAI

-1432 EKEVALQALAKEKEK
+1432 EKEVASQALAKEKEK

-1478 TKIKPAAREK
+1478 TKVKPAAREK
-1488 INQKANELRAQIN
+1488 INQKANELRAKIN
-1501 QDKEATAEERQAAL
+1501 QDKEATAEERQVAL
-1515 DKIND
+1515 DKINEF
-1520 LVAKAMTNITND
+1520 VNQAMTDITNN
-1532 RTNQQVNDS
+1532 RTNQQVDDTTS
-1541 TNQALD
+1541 QALD
-1547 DIALVTP
+1547 SIALVAP
-1554 DHIVRAAARDAVK
+1554 EHIVRAAARDAVK

-1572 KKHEIEQAE
+1572 KKQEIEQAE

-1599 KRALQNINQAIANN
+1599 KLALQNINQAVTNN
-1613 DVKRVESNGIATLKG
+1613 DVKRVETNGIATLKG
-1628 VEPHIVVKPEA
+1628 VQPHIVIKPEA
-1639 QEAIKASADNQVES
+1639 QQAIKATAENQVES
-1653 IKDTPHATTDELDE
+1653 IKDTPHATVDELDE
-1667 ANQQINDTL
+1667 ANQLISDTL
-1676 KQGQQ
+1676 KQAQQ
-1681 DIDNTTQDA
+1681 EIENTNQDA
-1690 AVNDVRNQTI
+1690 AVTDVRNQTI

-1717 DNIDESNNNQ
+1717 DSIEENNKNQ

-1739 DERNVAIA
+1739 DERDVAIDT
-1747 ALNKI
+1747 LNKI
-1752 VNAIKND
+1752 VNTIKND

-1767 EVDQTEADGNNNIKV
+1767 EVDRTETDGNDNIKV

-1797 SAKAEAQNALID
+1797 GVKAEAQNALID

-1844 QVNQNSI
+1844 QVNQDSI

-1892 DEEQNAAIVQV
+1892 DEEQNIAIAQV

-1912 QIAGAV
+1912 QIASAV
-1918 TNADVAYLLHDGKNE
+1918 TNADVAYLLHDEKNE

-1940 INKKATAREQL
+1940 INRKASAREQL
-1951 TTLFNDKKQAIEANV
+1951 TTLFNDKKQAIEANI

-2002 TATLNLQTIH
+2002 TASLNLQTIH

-2035 THLVQNYRKVS
+2035 TALVQNYRKVS
-2046 DRNKADAL
+2046 NRNKADAL

-2082 RFNVALGD
+2082 RFNVALSD

-2117 AIATPEQLAKVKA
+2117 AIATPEQLAKVKV
-2130 LIDQYVADGNRMVDE
+2130 LIDQYVADGNRMIDE

-2152 KKDTQLI
+2152 KQHTQFI
-2159 IDEILAIKL
+2159 VDEILAIKL
-2168 PAEVIKASPKVGQP
+2168 PAEATKVSPKEIQP

-2188 PIKKEDKQEVRKVV
+2188 PIKKEETHESRKVE

-2211 EMDLPLKELA
+2211 GMDLPLKEFA

-2233 SKKEKES
+2233 TKNEKES

>member
-41 DHNVQGGSN
+41 DNNVQSDTN
-50 QALPGNSQ
+50 QATPVNSQ
-58 NTNADTNRDIVND
+58 DKDVANNRGLAN
-71 SQNTPN
+71 SAQNTPN
-77 AHATDNTSTN
+77 QSATTNQATN
-87 QALTNH
+87 QALVNH
-93 QNVDVAN
+93 NNGSIVN
-100 QVGPAPIQPSASPAQ
+100 QATPTSVQSSTPSAQ
-115 NNNNSNANSTA
+115 NNNHTDGNTTATETVSNAN
-126 TEPAANTNNNLASN
+126 NNDVASN
-140 NNTLNVP
+140 NTTLNVP
-147 NNTDNNDSAR
+147 NKTNENGSGG

-178 AIAEEASN
+178 AIAEPASN
-186 RPKKRSRRAAPT
+186 RPKKRSRRAAPA
-198 DPNATPADPTATPAD
+198 DPNATPADPGAAA
-213 PTAGNGSAPVAIT
+213 AGNGGAPVAIT

-235 NANNIGQNAPNEVLS
+235 NANNAGQNAPNEVLS
-250 FDDNNIRPSTNRSV
+250 FDDNSIRPSTNRSV
-264 PTVTVVDNLP
+264 PSVTVVDNLP
-274 GYTLINGGKVGVF
+274 GFTLINGGKVGVL

-296 FDSGDAK
+296 FEAGS
-303 NYQAQGNVIALGRI
+303 NRTYQAQGNVLALGRI
-317 RGNDTNDHGDF
+317 SGTDASNHGDF
-328 NGIEKTLTVNPN
+328 NGIEKSLTVNPN
-340 SELIFEFNTMTTKN
+340 SELIFEFNTMPTKN
-354 YQAQGNVIALGRIRG
+354 GQGATNV
-369 NDTNDH
+369 
-375 GDFNGIEKTLT
+375 
-386 VNPNSELIFEF
+386 
-397 NTMTTKNYQGMTNLI
+397 I
-412 IKNADND
+412 IKNADTND
-419 TVIGEKVVAYG
+419 TIAEKTVEGG
-430 PIWRLLKVPENVSHL
+430 PTLRLFKVPDNVRNL

-458 ARGIYQLRDGY
+458 ARGIYQLKDGY
-469 KYYDFVDS
+469 KYYSFVDS

-506 TSLKNNGNFGASFN
+506 TSLKNNGNSGASLD
-520 TDDFVYKIQLPEGV
+520 TDEFVYKIQLPEGV

-542 KDFPSGN
+542 KDFPSNN
-549 SGVDINDMNVTY
+549 SGVDVNDMNVTY
-561 DAANRIITIKSTGG
+561 DAANRVITIKSTGG
-575 GTGNSPARLM
+575 GTTNSPARLM

-612 LTYKTYSQD
+612 LTYKTYTQD
-621 FINSPAESHT
+621 FINSAAESHT

-667 IFNDLKR
+667 IFNDLKK
-674 RAQTILDENR
+674 RAQTILAENR

-697 IDSLANQM
+697 IDTLTNQM

-719 NRKVDDMEDLVNQN
+719 NQKADQMEDLVNQN

-741 QAAIQVIEEHKN
+741 QAAIQVIEEHKGN
-753 EIIGNIG
+753 IIGDIG

-787 VKPNAKQAI
+787 VKPNAKKAI
-796 RDKAAKQ
+796 RDKATKQ
-803 REIINHTPDATQDEI
+803 REIINATPDATEDEI
-818 QDALNQL
+818 QDAINQL
-825 TTDET
+825 ATDET

-851 GINTIGAV
+851 GINTIGSV
-859 APQVTHKQAAR
+859 VPQVTHKQAAR

-908 ALEQINQATTNDD
+908 ALEQINQATTNAD
-921 VDTAKGDGLNAINP
+921 VDNAKGDGLNAINP

-967 TQEERQAAIE
+967 TQEERQAAID
-977 KVNAAVAV
+977 KVNAAVTA

-997 DVEQVKTNAIQ
+997 EVEQVKTNAIQ
-1008 GIQAIEPATK
+1008 GIQAITPATK

-1025 AIDQSAETQHNAIF
+1025 AIDKSAETQHNTIF

-1101 NAVNEKARE
+1101 NVVNDKARE

-1135 LKNRALNDI
+1135 LKNRALTDI

-1156 RDDAVNQIGAV
+1156 RNDAVNQIGAV

-1180 LTDLATAKKQE
+1180 LNDLATAKKQE

-1206 LNQVDQDLATAINNI
+1206 LNQVDQELATAINNI

-1255 AQTNQHYSAK
+1255 AQINQHYNAK
-1265 LVEINATPDATDD
+1265 LAEINATPDATND

-1380 NDQVDATTNQAINAI
+1380 NDQVDTTTNQALNAI

-1432 EKEVALQALAKEKEK
+1432 EKEVASQALAKEKEK

-1478 TKIKPAAREK
+1478 TKVKPAAREK
-1488 INQKANELRAQIN
+1488 INQKANELRAKIN
-1501 QDKEATAEERQAAL
+1501 QDKEATAEERQVAL
-1515 DKIND
+1515 DKINEF
-1520 LVAKAMTNITND
+1520 VNQAMTDITNN
-1532 RTNQQVNDS
+1532 RTNQQVDDTTS
-1541 TNQALD
+1541 QALD
-1547 DIALVTP
+1547 SIALVAP
-1554 DHIVRAAARDAVK
+1554 EHIVRAAARDAVK

-1572 KKHEIEQAE
+1572 KKQEIEQAE

-1591 LNQLANNE
+1591 LNQLANN
-1599 KRALQNINQAIANN
+1599 KKLALQNINQAVTNN
-1613 DVKRVESNGIATLKG
+1613 DVKRVETNGIATLKG
-1628 VEPHIVVKPEA
+1628 VQPHIVIKPEA
-1639 QEAIKASADNQVES
+1639 QQAIKASAENQVES
-1653 IKDTPHATTDELDE
+1653 IKDTPHATVDELDE
-1667 ANQQINDTL
+1667 ANQLISDTL
-1676 KQGQQ
+1676 KQAQQ
-1681 DIDNTTQDA
+1681 EIENTNQDA
-1690 AVNDVRNQTI
+1690 AVTDVRNQTI

-1717 DNIDESNNNQ
+1717 DSIEENNKNQ

-1739 DERNVAIA
+1739 DERDVAIDT
-1747 ALNKI
+1747 LNKI
-1752 VNAIKND
+1752 VNTIKND

-1767 EVDQTEADGNNNIKV
+1767 EVDRTETDGNDNIKV

-1797 SAKAEAQNALID
+1797 GVKAEAQNALID

-1844 QVNQNSI
+1844 QVNQDSI

-1892 DEEQNAAIVQV
+1892 DEEQNIAIAQV

-1912 QIAGAV
+1912 QIASAV
-1918 TNADVAYLLHDGKNE
+1918 TNADVAYLLHDEKNE

-1940 INKKATAREQL
+1940 ISRKASAREQL
-1951 TTLFNDKKQAIEANV
+1951 TTLFNDKKQAIEANI

-2002 TATLNLQTIH
+2002 TASLNLQTIH

-2035 THLVQNYRKVS
+2035 TALVQNYRKVS

-2082 RFNVALGD
+2082 RFNVALSD

-2117 AIATPEQLAKVKA
+2117 AIATPEQLAKVKV
-2130 LIDQYVADGNRMVDE
+2130 LIDQYVADGNRMIDE

-2152 KKDTQLI
+2152 KQHTQFI
-2159 IDEILAIKL
+2159 VDEILAIKL
-2168 PAEVIKASPKVGQP
+2168 PAEAMKVSPKVIQP

-2188 PIKKEDKQEVRKVV
+2188 PIKKEETHESRKVE

-2211 EMDLPLKELA
+2211 EMDLPLKEFA

-2233 SKKEKES
+2233 TKNEKES

>member
-41 DHNVQGGSN
+41 DNNVQSDTN
-50 QALPGNSQ
+50 QATPVNSQ
-58 NTNADTNRDIVND
+58 DTNVANNRGLAN
-71 SQNTPN
+71 SAQNTPN
-77 AHATDNTSTN
+77 QSATTNQSTN
-87 QALTNH
+87 QALVNH
-93 QNVDVAN
+93 NNGSIAN
-100 QVGPAPIQPSASPAQ
+100 QATPTSVQSSTPSAQ
-115 NNNNSNANSTA
+115 NNNHTDGNTTATETVSNAN
-126 TEPAANTNNNLASN
+126 NKDVVSN
-140 NNTLNVP
+140 NTTLNVP
-147 NNTDNNDSAR
+147 NKTNENGSGG

-178 AIAEEASN
+178 AIAEQASN
-186 RPKKRSRRAAPT
+186 RPKKRSRRAAPA
-198 DPNATPADPTATPAD
+198 DPNATPADPAAAA
-213 PTAGNGSAPVAIT
+213 AGNGGAPVAIT

-235 NANNIGQNAPNEVLS
+235 NANNAGQNAPNEVLS
-250 FDDNNIRPSTNRSV
+250 FDDNGIRPSTNRSV
-264 PTVTVVDNLP
+264 PSVTVVDNLP
-274 GYTLINGGKVGVF
+274 GFTLINGGKVGVF

-317 RGNDTNDHGDF
+317 KGNDTNDHGDF
-328 NGIEKTLTVNPN
+328 NGIEK
-340 SELIFEFNTMTTKN
+340 S
-354 YQAQGNVIALGRIRG
+354 
-369 NDTNDH
+369 
-375 GDFNGIEKTLT
+375 LT

-397 NTMTTKNYQGMTNLI
+397 NTMTTKNYQGVTNLI

-419 TVIGEKVVAYG
+419 TVIAEKSVAYG
-430 PIWRLLKVPENVSHL
+430 PIWRLFKVPENVSHL

-520 TDDFVYKIQLPEGV
+520 TDDFVYKVQLPEGV

-542 KDFPSGN
+542 KDFPSSN
-549 SGVDINDMNVTY
+549 SGVDMNDFNVTY
-561 DAANRIITIKSTGG
+561 DAANRVITIKSTGG
-575 GTGNSPARLM
+575 GSGNSPARLM

-612 LTYKTYSQD
+612 LTYKTYTQD

-697 IDSLANQM
+697 IDSLTNQM

-719 NRKVDDMEDLVNQN
+719 NKKVDQMEDLVNQN

-787 VKPNAKQAI
+787 VKPNAKKAI
-796 RDKAAKQ
+796 RDKATKQ
-803 REIINHTPDATQDEI
+803 REIINATPDATEDEI

-825 TTDET
+825 ATDET

-844 VETAKNN
+844 VEIAKNN

-859 APQVTHKQAAR
+859 VPQVTHKQAAR

-908 ALEQINQATTNDD
+908 ALEQINQATTNAD
-921 VDTAKGDGLNAINP
+921 VDNAKGDGLNAINP

-967 TQEERQAAIE
+967 TQEERQAAID
-977 KVNAAVAV
+977 KVNAAVTA

-1008 GIQAIEPATK
+1008 GIQAITPATK

-1025 AIDQSAETQHNAIF
+1025 AIDKSAETQHNTIF

-1101 NAVNEKARE
+1101 NAVNDKARE
-1110 AITNINATPGATREE
+1110 AITNINATPGATRGE

-1135 LKNRALNDI
+1135 LKNRALTDI

-1180 LTDLATAKKQE
+1180 LNDLATAKKQE

-1206 LNQVDQDLATAINNI
+1206 LNQVDQELATAINNI

-1255 AQTNQHYSAK
+1255 AQINQHYNAK
-1265 LVEINATPDATDD
+1265 LAEINATPDATND

-1360 VNQINQLKDQAFN
+1360 VNQINQLKDQAIN

-1380 NDQVDATTNQAINAI
+1380 NDQVDTTTNQAVNAI

-1432 EKEVALQALAKEKEK
+1432 EKEVASQALAKEKEK

-1478 TKIKPAAREK
+1478 TKVKPAAREK
-1488 INQKANELRAQIN
+1488 INQKANELRAKIN
-1501 QDKEATAEERQAAL
+1501 QDKEATAEERQVAL
-1515 DKIND
+1515 DKINEF
-1520 LVAKAMTNITND
+1520 VNQAMTDITNN
-1532 RTNQQVNDS
+1532 RTNQQVDDTTS
-1541 TNQALD
+1541 QALD
-1547 DIALVTP
+1547 SIALVAP
-1554 DHIVRAAARDAVK
+1554 EHIVRAAARDAVK

-1572 KKHEIEQAE
+1572 KKQEIEQAE

-1599 KRALQNINQAIANN
+1599 KLALQNINQAVTNN
-1613 DVKRVESNGIATLKG
+1613 DVKRVETNGIATLKG
-1628 VEPHIVVKPEA
+1628 VQPHIVIKPEA
-1639 QEAIKASADNQVES
+1639 QQAIKATAENQVES
-1653 IKDTPHATTDELDE
+1653 IKDTPHATVDELDE
-1667 ANQQINDTL
+1667 ANQLISDTL
-1676 KQGQQ
+1676 KQAQQ
-1681 DIDNTTQDA
+1681 EIENTNQDA
-1690 AVNDVRNQTI
+1690 AVTDVRNQTI

-1717 DNIDESNNNQ
+1717 DSIEENNKNQ

-1739 DERNVAIA
+1739 DERDVAIDT
-1747 ALNKI
+1747 LNKI
-1752 VNAIKND
+1752 VNTIKND

-1767 EVDQTEADGNNNIKV
+1767 EVDRTETDGNDNIKV

-1797 SAKAEAQNALID
+1797 GVKAEAQNALID

-1844 QVNQNSI
+1844 QVNQDSI

-1892 DEEQNAAIVQV
+1892 DEEQNIAIAQV

-1912 QIAGAV
+1912 QIASAV
-1918 TNADVAYLLHDGKNE
+1918 TNADVAYLLHDEKNE

-1940 INKKATAREQL
+1940 INRKASAREQL
-1951 TTLFNDKKQAIEANV
+1951 TTLFNDKKQAIEANI

-2002 TATLNLQTIH
+2002 TASLNLQTIH

-2035 THLVQNYRKVS
+2035 TALVQNYRKVS
-2046 DRNKADAL
+2046 NRNKADAL

-2082 RFNVALGD
+2082 RFNVALSD

-2117 AIATPEQLAKVKA
+2117 AIATPEQLAKVKV
-2130 LIDQYVADGNRMVDE
+2130 LIDQYVADGNRMIDE

-2152 KKDTQLI
+2152 KQHTQFI
-2159 IDEILAIKL
+2159 VDEILAIKL
-2168 PAEVIKASPKVGQP
+2168 PAEATKVSPKEIQP

-2188 PIKKEDKQEVRKVV
+2188 PIKKEETHESRKVE

-2211 EMDLPLKELA
+2211 GMDLPLKEFA

-2233 SKKEKES
+2233 TKNEKES

>member
-50 QALPGNSQ
+50 QALPGNSP
-58 NTNADTNRDIVND
+58 NTNADTNRDIVNG

-93 QNVDVAN
+93 QNVGVAN
-100 QVGPAPIQPSASPAQ
+100 QVAPAPIQPSTSSAS
-115 NNNNSNANSTA
+115 NNNHSDANSTA

-186 RPKKRSRRAAPT
+186 RPKKRSRRAAPA
-198 DPNATPADPTATPAD
+198 DPNATPAD

-226 APYTPTTDP
+226 APFTPTTDP
-235 NANNIGQNAPNEVLS
+235 NANNIGQNAPNEVLT

-317 RGNDTNDHGDF
+317 KGNDTNDHG
-328 NGIEKTLTVNPN
+328 G
-340 SELIFEFNTMTTKN
+340 
-354 YQAQGNVIALGRIRG
+354 
-369 NDTNDH
+369 
-375 GDFNGIEKTLT
+375 FNGIEKTLT

-598 NNVPTPRTVTFNDT
+598 NNVPTPRTVTFNDI
-612 LTYKTYSQD
+612 LTYKTYTQD

-667 IFNDLKR
+667 IFNELKR

-697 IDSLANQM
+697 IDSLVNQM

-803 REIINHTPDATQDEI
+803 REIINNTPDATQDEI

-977 KVNAAVAV
+977 KVNAAVAA

-1101 NAVNEKARE
+1101 NAVNDKARE

-1191 INQNTNATTEEKQVA
+1191 INQNTNATDEEKQVA

-1246 NIVKKPAAL
+1246 NIVKKPTAL
-1255 AQTNQHYSAK
+1255 AQINQHYNAK
-1265 LVEINATPDATDD
+1265 LAEINATPDATDD

-1395 DNVEAE
+1395 DNVEAK

-1432 EKEVALQALAKEKEK
+1432 EKAVALLALAKEKEK

-1478 TKIKPAAREK
+1478 TKVKPAAREK

-1554 DHIVRAAARDAVK
+1554 DHIVRATARDAVK

-1599 KRALQNINQAIANN
+1599 KRALQNIDQAIANN

-1912 QIAGAV
+1912 QIASAV

-1951 TTLFNDKKQAIEANV
+1951 TTLFNDKKLAIEANV

-2002 TATLNLQTIH
+2002 TASLNLQTIH

-2130 LIDQYVADGNRMVDE
+2130 LIDQYVADGIRMIDE

-2152 KKDTQLI
+2152 KQHTQFI
-2159 IDEILAIKL
+2159 VDEILAIKL
-2168 PAEVIKASPKVGQP
+2168 PAEATKVLPKVGQP
-2182 APKVCT
+2182 APKLCT
-2188 PIKKEDKQEVRKVV
+2188 SIKKVDKQEVRKVV

-2233 SKKEKES
+2233 NKNEKES

>member
-41 DHNVQGGSN
+41 DNNVQSDTN
-50 QALPGNSQ
+50 QATPVNSQ
-58 NTNADTNRDIVND
+58 DKDVANNRGLAN
-71 SQNTPN
+71 SAQNTPN
-77 AHATDNTSTN
+77 QSATTNQATN
-87 QALTNH
+87 QALVNH
-93 QNVDVAN
+93 NNGSIVN
-100 QVGPAPIQPSASPAQ
+100 QATPTSVQSSTPSAQ
-115 NNNNSNANSTA
+115 NNNHTDGNTTATETVSNAN
-126 TEPAANTNNNLASN
+126 NNDVASN
-140 NNTLNVP
+140 NTTLNVP
-147 NNTDNNDSAR
+147 NKTNENGSGG

-178 AIAEEASN
+178 AIAEPASN
-186 RPKKRSRRAAPT
+186 RPKKRSRRAAPA
-198 DPNATPADPTATPAD
+198 DPNATPADPGAAA
-213 PTAGNGSAPVAIT
+213 AGNGGAPVAIT

-235 NANNIGQNAPNEVLS
+235 NANNAGQNAPNEVLS
-250 FDDNNIRPSTNRSV
+250 FDDNSIRPSTNRSV
-264 PTVTVVDNLP
+264 PSVTVVDNLP
-274 GYTLINGGKVGVF
+274 GFTLINGGKVGVL

-296 FDSGDAK
+296 FEAGS
-303 NYQAQGNVIALGRI
+303 NRTYQAQGNVLALGRI
-317 RGNDTNDHGDF
+317 SGTDASNHGDF
-328 NGIEKTLTVNPN
+328 NGIEKSLTVNPN
-340 SELIFEFNTMTTKN
+340 SELIFEFNTMPTKN
-354 YQAQGNVIALGRIRG
+354 GQGATNV
-369 NDTNDH
+369 
-375 GDFNGIEKTLT
+375 
-386 VNPNSELIFEF
+386 
-397 NTMTTKNYQGMTNLI
+397 I
-412 IKNADND
+412 IKNADTND
-419 TVIGEKVVAYG
+419 TIAEKTVEGG
-430 PIWRLLKVPENVSHL
+430 PTLRLFKVPDNVRNL

-458 ARGIYQLRDGY
+458 ARGIYQLKDGY
-469 KYYDFVDS
+469 KYYSFVDS

-506 TSLKNNGNFGASFN
+506 TSLKNNGNSGASLD
-520 TDDFVYKIQLPEGV
+520 TDEFVYKIQLPEGV

-542 KDFPSGN
+542 KDFPSNN
-549 SGVDINDMNVTY
+549 SGVDVNDMNVTY
-561 DAANRIITIKSTGG
+561 DAANRVITIKSTGG
-575 GTGNSPARLM
+575 GTTNSPARLM

-612 LTYKTYSQD
+612 LTYKTYTQD
-621 FINSPAESHT
+621 FINSAAESHT

-667 IFNDLKR
+667 IFNDLKK
-674 RAQTILDENR
+674 RAQTILAENR

-697 IDSLANQM
+697 IDTLTNQM

-719 NRKVDDMEDLVNQN
+719 NQKADQMEDLVNQN

-741 QAAIQVIEEHKN
+741 QAAIQVIEEHKGN
-753 EIIGNIG
+753 IIGDIG

-787 VKPNAKQAI
+787 VKPNAKKAI
-796 RDKAAKQ
+796 RDKATKQ
-803 REIINHTPDATQDEI
+803 REIINATPDATEDEI
-818 QDALNQL
+818 QDAINQL
-825 TTDET
+825 ATDET

-851 GINTIGAV
+851 GINTIGSV
-859 APQVTHKQAAR
+859 VPQVTHKQAAR

-908 ALEQINQATTNDD
+908 ALEQINQATTNAD
-921 VDTAKGDGLNAINP
+921 VDNAKGDGLNAINP

-955 QHIAEINANPDA
+955 QHIAEINDNPDA
-967 TQEERQAAIE
+967 TQEERQAAID
-977 KVNAAVAV
+977 KVNAAVTA

-997 DVEQVKTNAIQ
+997 EVEQVKTNAIQ
-1008 GIQAIEPATK
+1008 GIQAITPATK

-1025 AIDQSAETQHNAIF
+1025 AIDKSAETQHNTIF

-1101 NAVNEKARE
+1101 NVVNDKARE

-1135 LKNRALNDI
+1135 LKNRALTDI

-1180 LTDLATAKKQE
+1180 LNDLATAKKQE

-1206 LNQVDQDLATAINNI
+1206 LNQVDQELATAINNI

-1255 AQTNQHYSAK
+1255 AQINQHYNAK
-1265 LVEINATPDATDD
+1265 LAEINATPDATND

-1380 NDQVDATTNQAINAI
+1380 NDQVDTTTNQALNAI

-1432 EKEVALQALAKEKEK
+1432 EKEVASQALAKEKEK

-1478 TKIKPAAREK
+1478 TKVKPAAREK
-1488 INQKANELRAQIN
+1488 INQKANELRAKIN
-1501 QDKEATAEERQAAL
+1501 QDKEATAEERQVAL
-1515 DKIND
+1515 DKINEF
-1520 LVAKAMTNITND
+1520 VNQAMTDITNN
-1532 RTNQQVNDS
+1532 RTNQQVDDTTS
-1541 TNQALD
+1541 QALD
-1547 DIALVTP
+1547 SIALVAP
-1554 DHIVRAAARDAVK
+1554 EHIVRAAARDAVK

-1572 KKHEIEQAE
+1572 KKQEIEQAE

-1591 LNQLANNE
+1591 LNQLANN
-1599 KRALQNINQAIANN
+1599 KKLALQNINQAVTNN
-1613 DVKRVESNGIATLKG
+1613 DVKRVETNGIATLKG
-1628 VEPHIVVKPEA
+1628 VQPHIVIKPEA
-1639 QEAIKASADNQVES
+1639 QQAIKASAENQVES
-1653 IKDTPHATTDELDE
+1653 IKDTPHATVDELDE
-1667 ANQQINDTL
+1667 ANQLISDTL
-1676 KQGQQ
+1676 KQAQQ
-1681 DIDNTTQDA
+1681 EIENTNQDA
-1690 AVNDVRNQTI
+1690 AVTDVRNQTI

-1717 DNIDESNNNQ
+1717 DSIEENNKNQ

-1739 DERNVAIA
+1739 DERDVAIDT
-1747 ALNKI
+1747 LNKI
-1752 VNAIKND
+1752 VNTIKND

-1767 EVDQTEADGNNNIKV
+1767 EVDRTETDGNDNIKV

-1797 SAKAEAQNALID
+1797 GVKAEAQNALID

-1844 QVNQNSI
+1844 QVNQDSI

-1892 DEEQNAAIVQV
+1892 DEEQNIAIAQV

-1912 QIAGAV
+1912 QIASAV
-1918 TNADVAYLLHDGKNE
+1918 TNADVAYLLHDEKNE

-1940 INKKATAREQL
+1940 ISRKASAREQL
-1951 TTLFNDKKQAIEANV
+1951 TTLFNDKKQAIEANI

-2002 TATLNLQTIH
+2002 TASLNLQTIH

-2035 THLVQNYRKVS
+2035 TALVQNYRKVS

-2082 RFNVALGD
+2082 RFNVALSD

-2117 AIATPEQLAKVKA
+2117 AIATPEQLAKVKV
-2130 LIDQYVADGNRMVDE
+2130 LIDQYVADGNRMIDE

-2152 KKDTQLI
+2152 KQHTQFI
-2159 IDEILAIKL
+2159 VDEILAIKL
-2168 PAEVIKASPKVGQP
+2168 PAEAMKVSPKVIQP

-2188 PIKKEDKQEVRKVV
+2188 PIKKEETHESRKVE

-2211 EMDLPLKELA
+2211 EMDLPLKEFA

-2233 SKKEKES
+2233 TKNEKES

>member
-41 DHNVQGGSN
+41 DNNVQSDTN
-50 QALPGNSQ
+50 QATPVNSQ
-58 NTNADTNRDIVND
+58 DKDVANNRGLAN
-71 SQNTPN
+71 SAQNTPN
-77 AHATDNTSTN
+77 QSATTNQATN
-87 QALTNH
+87 QALVNH
-93 QNVDVAN
+93 NNGSIVN
-100 QVGPAPIQPSASPAQ
+100 QATPTSVQSSTPSAQ
-115 NNNNSNANSTA
+115 NNNHTDGNTTATETVSNAN
-126 TEPAANTNNNLASN
+126 NNDAVSN
-140 NNTLNVP
+140 NTTLNVP
-147 NNTDNNDSAR
+147 NKTNENGSGG

-178 AIAEEASN
+178 AIAEPASN
-186 RPKKRSRRAAPT
+186 RPKKRSRRAAPA
-198 DPNATPADPTATPAD
+198 DPNATPADPAAAA
-213 PTAGNGSAPVAIT
+213 AGNGGAPVAIT

-235 NANNIGQNAPNEVLS
+235 NANNAGQNAPNEVLS
-250 FDDNNIRPSTNRSV
+250 FDDNGIRPSTNRSV
-264 PTVTVVDNLP
+264 PSVTVVDNLP
-274 GYTLINGGKVGVF
+274 GFTLINGGKVGVF

-296 FDSGDAK
+296 FDSGDNK

-317 RGNDTNDHGDF
+317 NGTDTNDHGDF

-354 YQAQGNVIALGRIRG
+354 GQGATNV
-369 NDTNDH
+369 
-375 GDFNGIEKTLT
+375 
-386 VNPNSELIFEF
+386 
-397 NTMTTKNYQGMTNLI
+397 I
-412 IKNADND
+412 IKNADTND
-419 TVIGEKVVAYG
+419 TIAEKTVEGG
-430 PIWRLLKVPENVSHL
+430 PTLRLFKVPDNVRNL
-445 KIQFVPKNDAITD
+445 KIQFVSKNDAITD
-458 ARGIYQLRDGY
+458 ARGIYQLKDGY
-469 KYYDFVDS
+469 KYYSFVDS

-506 TSLKNNGNFGASFN
+506 TSLKNNGNSGASLD
-520 TDDFVYKIQLPEGV
+520 TDEFVYKIQLPEGV

-542 KDFPSGN
+542 KDFPSNN
-549 SGVDINDMNVTY
+549 SGVDVNDMNVTY
-561 DAANRIITIKSTGG
+561 DAANRVITIKSTGG
-575 GTGNSPARLM
+575 GTTNSPARLM

-612 LTYKTYSQD
+612 LTYKTYTQD
-621 FINSPAESHT
+621 FINSAAESHT

-667 IFNDLKR
+667 IFNDLKK
-674 RAQTILDENR
+674 RAQTILAENR

-697 IDSLANQM
+697 IDTLTNQM

-719 NRKVDDMEDLVNQN
+719 NQKADQMEDLVNQN

-741 QAAIQVIEEHKN
+741 QAAIQVIEEHKGN
-753 EIIGNIG
+753 IIGDIG

-787 VKPNAKQAI
+787 VKPNAKKAI
-796 RDKAAKQ
+796 RDKATKQ
-803 REIINHTPDATQDEI
+803 REIINATPDATEDEI
-818 QDALNQL
+818 QDAINQL
-825 TTDET
+825 ATDET

-859 APQVTHKQAAR
+859 VPQVTHKKAAR

-908 ALEQINQATTNDD
+908 ALEQINQATTNAD
-921 VDTAKGDGLNAINP
+921 VDNAKGDGLNAINP

-967 TQEERQAAIE
+967 TQEERQAAID
-977 KVNAAVAV
+977 KVNAAVTA

-1008 GIQAIEPATK
+1008 GIQAITPATK

-1025 AIDQSAETQHNAIF
+1025 AIDKSAETQHNTIF

-1072 NQEVAQAKDQGT
+1072 NQEVAQAKDQGM

-1101 NAVNEKARE
+1101 NTVNEKARE

-1125 KQEAINRVNT
+1125 KQEAIDRVNA
-1135 LKNRALNDI
+1135 LKNRALTDI

-1180 LTDLATAKKQE
+1180 LNDLATAKKQE
-1191 INQNTNATTEEKQVA
+1191 INQNTNATTEEKQMA

-1221 NQADTNAEVDQAQQL
+1221 NQADTNTEVDQAQQL
-1236 GTKAINAIQP
+1236 GAQAINAIQP

-1255 AQTNQHYSAK
+1255 AQINQHYNAK
-1265 LVEINATPDATDD
+1265 LAEINATPDATDD

-1294 IESIKQ
+1294 IESVKQ
-1300 ANTNAEVDQAATVA
+1300 ANTNNEVDQAATTA

-1380 NDQVDATTNQAINAI
+1380 NDQVDTTTNQALNAI

-1432 EKEVALQALAKEKEK
+1432 EKEVASQALAKEKEK

-1478 TKIKPAAREK
+1478 TKVKPAAREK
-1488 INQKANELRAQIN
+1488 INQKANELRAKIN
-1501 QDKEATAEERQAAL
+1501 QDKEATAEERQVAL
-1515 DKIND
+1515 DKINEF
-1520 LVAKAMTNITND
+1520 VNQAMTDITNN
-1532 RTNQQVNDS
+1532 RTNQQVDDTTS
-1541 TNQALD
+1541 QALD
-1547 DIALVTP
+1547 SIALVAP
-1554 DHIVRAAARDAVK
+1554 EHIVRAAARDAVK

-1572 KKHEIEQAE
+1572 KKQEIEQAE

-1599 KRALQNINQAIANN
+1599 KLALQNINQAVTNN
-1613 DVKRVESNGIATLKG
+1613 DVKRVETNGIATLKG
-1628 VEPHIVVKPEA
+1628 VQPHIVIKPEA
-1639 QEAIKASADNQVES
+1639 QQAIKASAENQVES
-1653 IKDTPHATTDELDE
+1653 IKDTPHATVDELDE
-1667 ANQQINDTL
+1667 ANQLISDTL
-1676 KQGQQ
+1676 KQAQQ
-1681 DIDNTTQDA
+1681 EIENTNQDA
-1690 AVNDVRNQTI
+1690 AVTDVRNQTI

-1717 DNIDESNNNQ
+1717 DSIEENNKNQ

-1739 DERNVAIA
+1739 DERDVAIDT
-1747 ALNKI
+1747 LNKI
-1752 VNAIKND
+1752 VNTIKND

-1767 EVDQTEADGNNNIKV
+1767 EVDRTETDGNDNIKV

-1797 SAKAEAQNALID
+1797 GVKAEAQNALID

-1844 QVNQNSI
+1844 QVNKDSI
-1851 DAQNIISKI
+1851 NAQNIISKI

-1892 DEEQNAAIVQV
+1892 DEEQNIAIAQV

-1912 QIAGAV
+1912 QIASAV
-1918 TNADVAYLLHDGKNE
+1918 TNADVAYLLHDEKNE

-1940 INKKATAREQL
+1940 INRKASAREQL
-1951 TTLFNDKKQAIEANV
+1951 TTLFNDKKQAIEANF

-2002 TATLNLQTIH
+2002 TASLNLQTIH

-2035 THLVQNYRKVS
+2035 TALVQNYRKVS

-2130 LIDQYVADGNRMVDE
+2130 LIDQYVADGNRMIDE

-2152 KKDTQLI
+2152 KQHTQFI
-2159 IDEILAIKL
+2159 VDEILAIKL
-2168 PAEVIKASPKVGQP
+2168 PAEAMKVSPKVIQP

-2188 PIKKEDKQEVRKVV
+2188 PIKKEETHESRKVE

-2211 EMDLPLKELA
+2211 GMDLPLKEFA

-2233 SKKEKES
+2233 TKNEKES

>member
-41 DHNVQGGSN
+41 DNNVQSDTN
-50 QALPGNSQ
+50 QATPVNSQ
-58 NTNADTNRDIVND
+58 DTNVANNRGLAN
-71 SQNTPN
+71 SAQNTPN
-77 AHATDNTSTN
+77 QSATTNQSTN
-87 QALTNH
+87 QALVNH
-93 QNVDVAN
+93 NNGSIAN
-100 QVGPAPIQPSASPAQ
+100 QATPTSVQSSTPSAQ
-115 NNNNSNANSTA
+115 NNNHTDGNTTATETVSNAN
-126 TEPAANTNNNLASN
+126 NKDVVSN
-140 NNTLNVP
+140 NTTLNVP
-147 NNTDNNDSAR
+147 NKTNENGSGG

-178 AIAEEASN
+178 AIAEQASN
-186 RPKKRSRRAAPT
+186 RPKKRSRRAAPA
-198 DPNATPADPTATPAD
+198 DPNATPADPAAAAA
-213 PTAGNGSAPVAIT
+213 AGNGGAPVAIT

-235 NANNIGQNAPNEVLS
+235 NANNAGQNAPNEVLS
-250 FDDNNIRPSTNRSV
+250 FDDNGIRPSTNRSV
-264 PTVTVVDNLP
+264 PSVTVVDNLP
-274 GYTLINGGKVGVF
+274 GFTLINGGKVGVF

-317 RGNDTNDHGDF
+317 KGNDTNDHGDF
-328 NGIEKTLTVNPN
+328 NGIEK
-340 SELIFEFNTMTTKN
+340 S
-354 YQAQGNVIALGRIRG
+354 
-369 NDTNDH
+369 
-375 GDFNGIEKTLT
+375 LT

-397 NTMTTKNYQGMTNLI
+397 NTMTTKNYQGVTNLI

-419 TVIGEKVVAYG
+419 TVIAEKSVAYG
-430 PIWRLLKVPENVSHL
+430 PIWRLFKVPENVSHL

-520 TDDFVYKIQLPEGV
+520 TDDFVYKVQLPEGV

-542 KDFPSGN
+542 KDFPSSN
-549 SGVDINDMNVTY
+549 SGVDMNDFNVTY
-561 DAANRIITIKSTGG
+561 DAANRVITIKSTGG
-575 GTGNSPARLM
+575 GSGNSPARLM

-612 LTYKTYSQD
+612 LTYKTYTQD

-697 IDSLANQM
+697 IDSLTNQM

-719 NRKVDDMEDLVNQN
+719 NKKVDQMEDLVNQN

-787 VKPNAKQAI
+787 VKPNAKKAI
-796 RDKAAKQ
+796 RDKATKQ
-803 REIINHTPDATQDEI
+803 REIINATPDATEDEI

-825 TTDET
+825 ATDET

-844 VETAKNN
+844 VEIAKNN

-859 APQVTHKQAAR
+859 VPQVTHKQAAR

-908 ALEQINQATTNDD
+908 ALEQINQATTNAD
-921 VDTAKGDGLNAINP
+921 VDNAKGDGLNAINP

-967 TQEERQAAIE
+967 TQEERQAAID
-977 KVNAAVAV
+977 KVNAAVTA

-1008 GIQAIEPATK
+1008 GIQAITPATK

-1025 AIDQSAETQHNAIF
+1025 AIDKSAETQHNTIF

-1101 NAVNEKARE
+1101 NAVNDKARE

-1135 LKNRALNDI
+1135 LKNRALTDI

-1180 LTDLATAKKQE
+1180 LNDLATAKKQE

-1206 LNQVDQDLATAINNI
+1206 LNQVDQELATAINNI

-1255 AQTNQHYSAK
+1255 AQINQHYNAK
-1265 LVEINATPDATDD
+1265 LAEINATPDATND

-1360 VNQINQLKDQAFN
+1360 VNQINQLKDQAIN

-1380 NDQVDATTNQAINAI
+1380 NDQVDTTTNQAVNAI

-1432 EKEVALQALAKEKEK
+1432 EKEVASQALAKEKEK

-1478 TKIKPAAREK
+1478 TKVKPAAREK
-1488 INQKANELRAQIN
+1488 INQKANELRAKIN
-1501 QDKEATAEERQAAL
+1501 QDKEATAEERQVAL
-1515 DKIND
+1515 DKINEF
-1520 LVAKAMTNITND
+1520 VNQAMTDITNN
-1532 RTNQQVNDS
+1532 RTNQQVDDTTS
-1541 TNQALD
+1541 QALD
-1547 DIALVTP
+1547 SIALVAP
-1554 DHIVRAAARDAVK
+1554 EHIVRAAARDAVK

-1572 KKHEIEQAE
+1572 KKQEIEQAE

-1599 KRALQNINQAIANN
+1599 KLALQNINQAVTNN
-1613 DVKRVESNGIATLKG
+1613 DVKRVETNGIATLKG
-1628 VEPHIVVKPEA
+1628 VQPHIVIKPEA
-1639 QEAIKASADNQVES
+1639 QQAIKATAENQVES
-1653 IKDTPHATTDELDE
+1653 IKDTPHATVDELDE
-1667 ANQQINDTL
+1667 ANQLISDTL
-1676 KQGQQ
+1676 KQAQQ
-1681 DIDNTTQDA
+1681 EIENTNQDA
-1690 AVNDVRNQTI
+1690 AVTDVRNQTI

-1717 DNIDESNNNQ
+1717 DSIEENNKNQ

-1739 DERNVAIA
+1739 DERDVAIDT
-1747 ALNKI
+1747 LNKI
-1752 VNAIKND
+1752 VNTIKND

-1767 EVDQTEADGNNNIKV
+1767 EVDRTETDGNDNIKV

-1797 SAKAEAQNALID
+1797 GVKAEAQNALID

-1844 QVNQNSI
+1844 QVNQDSI

-1892 DEEQNAAIVQV
+1892 DEEQNIAIAQV

-1912 QIAGAV
+1912 QIASAV
-1918 TNADVAYLLHDGKNE
+1918 TNADVAYLLHDEKNE

-1940 INKKATAREQL
+1940 INRKASAREQL
-1951 TTLFNDKKQAIEANV
+1951 TTLFNDKKQAIEANI

-2002 TATLNLQTIH
+2002 TASLNLQTIH

-2035 THLVQNYRKVS
+2035 TALVQNYRKVS
-2046 DRNKADAL
+2046 NRNKADAL

-2082 RFNVALGD
+2082 RFNVALSD

-2117 AIATPEQLAKVKA
+2117 AIATPEQLAKVKV
-2130 LIDQYVADGNRMVDE
+2130 LIDQYVADGNRMIDE

-2152 KKDTQLI
+2152 KQHTQFI
-2159 IDEILAIKL
+2159 VDEILAIKL
-2168 PAEVIKASPKVGQP
+2168 PAEATKVSPKEIQP

-2188 PIKKEDKQEVRKVV
+2188 PIKKEETHESRKVE

-2211 EMDLPLKELA
+2211 GMDLPLKEFA

-2233 SKKEKES
+2233 TKNEKES

>member
-41 DHNVQGGSN
+41 DNNVQSDTN
-50 QALPGNSQ
+50 QATPVNSQ
-58 NTNADTNRDIVND
+58 DKDVANNRGLAN
-71 SQNTPN
+71 SAQNTPN
-77 AHATDNTSTN
+77 QSATTNQATN
-87 QALTNH
+87 QALVNH
-93 QNVDVAN
+93 NNGSIVN
-100 QVGPAPIQPSASPAQ
+100 QATPTSVQSSTPSAQ
-115 NNNNSNANSTA
+115 NNNHTDGNTTATETVSNAN
-126 TEPAANTNNNLASN
+126 NNDVASN
-140 NNTLNVP
+140 NTTLNVP
-147 NNTDNNDSAR
+147 NKTNENGSGG

-178 AIAEEASN
+178 AIAEPASN
-186 RPKKRSRRAAPT
+186 RPKKRSRRAAPA
-198 DPNATPADPTATPAD
+198 DPNATPADPGAAA
-213 PTAGNGSAPVAIT
+213 AGNGGAPVAIT

-235 NANNIGQNAPNEVLS
+235 NANNAGQNAPNEVLS
-250 FDDNNIRPSTNRSV
+250 FDDNSIRPSTNRSV
-264 PTVTVVDNLP
+264 PSVTVVDNLP
-274 GYTLINGGKVGVF
+274 GFTLINGGKVGVL

-296 FDSGDAK
+296 FEAGS
-303 NYQAQGNVIALGRI
+303 NRTYQAQGNVLALGRI
-317 RGNDTNDHGDF
+317 SGTDASNHGDF
-328 NGIEKTLTVNPN
+328 NGIEKSLTVNPN
-340 SELIFEFNTMTTKN
+340 SELIFEFNTMPTKN
-354 YQAQGNVIALGRIRG
+354 GQGATNV
-369 NDTNDH
+369 
-375 GDFNGIEKTLT
+375 
-386 VNPNSELIFEF
+386 
-397 NTMTTKNYQGMTNLI
+397 I
-412 IKNADND
+412 IKNADTND
-419 TVIGEKVVAYG
+419 TIAEKTVEGG
-430 PIWRLLKVPENVSHL
+430 PTLRLFKVPDNVRNL

-458 ARGIYQLRDGY
+458 ARGIYQLKDGY
-469 KYYDFVDS
+469 KYYSFVDS

-506 TSLKNNGNFGASFN
+506 TSLKNNGNSGASLD
-520 TDDFVYKIQLPEGV
+520 TDEFVYKIQLPEGV

-542 KDFPSGN
+542 KDFPSNN
-549 SGVDINDMNVTY
+549 SGVDVNDMNVTY
-561 DAANRIITIKSTGG
+561 DAANRVITIKSTGG
-575 GTGNSPARLM
+575 GTTNSPARLM

-612 LTYKTYSQD
+612 LTYKTYTQD
-621 FINSPAESHT
+621 FINSAAESHT

-667 IFNDLKR
+667 IFNDLKK
-674 RAQTILDENR
+674 RAQTILAENR

-697 IDSLANQM
+697 IDTLTNQM

-719 NRKVDDMEDLVNQN
+719 NQKADQMEDLVNQN

-741 QAAIQVIEEHKN
+741 QAAIQVIEEHKGN
-753 EIIGNIG
+753 IIGDIG

-787 VKPNAKQAI
+787 VKPNAKKAI
-796 RDKAAKQ
+796 RDKATKQ
-803 REIINHTPDATQDEI
+803 REIINATPDATEDEI
-818 QDALNQL
+818 QDAINQL
-825 TTDET
+825 ATDET
-830 DAIDNVTNATTNAD
+830 DVIDNVTNATTNAD

-851 GINTIGAV
+851 GINTIGSV
-859 APQVTHKQAAR
+859 VPQVTHKQAAR

-908 ALEQINQATTNDD
+908 ALEQINQATTNAD
-921 VDTAKGDGLNAINP
+921 VDNAKGDGLNAINP

-967 TQEERQAAIE
+967 TQEERQAAID
-977 KVNAAVAV
+977 KVNAAVTA

-997 DVEQVKTNAIQ
+997 EVEQVKTNAIQ
-1008 GIQAIEPATK
+1008 GIQAITPATK

-1025 AIDQSAETQHNAIF
+1025 AIDKSAETQHNTIF

-1101 NAVNEKARE
+1101 NVVNDKARE

-1135 LKNRALNDI
+1135 LKNRALTDI

-1180 LTDLATAKKQE
+1180 LNDLATAKKQE

-1206 LNQVDQDLATAINNI
+1206 LNQVDQELATAINNI

-1255 AQTNQHYSAK
+1255 AQINQHYNAK
-1265 LVEINATPDATDD
+1265 LAEINATPDATND

-1380 NDQVDATTNQAINAI
+1380 NDQVDTTTNQALNAI

-1432 EKEVALQALAKEKEK
+1432 EKEVASQALAKEKEK

-1478 TKIKPAAREK
+1478 TKVKPAAREK
-1488 INQKANELRAQIN
+1488 INQKANELRAKIN
-1501 QDKEATAEERQAAL
+1501 QDKEATAEERQVAL
-1515 DKIND
+1515 DKINEF
-1520 LVAKAMTNITND
+1520 VNQAMTDITNN
-1532 RTNQQVNDS
+1532 RTNQQVDDTTS
-1541 TNQALD
+1541 QALD
-1547 DIALVTP
+1547 SIALVAP
-1554 DHIVRAAARDAVK
+1554 EHIVRAAARDAVK

-1572 KKHEIEQAE
+1572 KKQEIEQAE

-1591 LNQLANNE
+1591 LNQLANN
-1599 KRALQNINQAIANN
+1599 KKLALQNINQAVTNN
-1613 DVKRVESNGIATLKG
+1613 DVKRVETNGIATLKG
-1628 VEPHIVVKPEA
+1628 VQPHIVIKPEA
-1639 QEAIKASADNQVES
+1639 QQAIKASAENQVES
-1653 IKDTPHATTDELDE
+1653 IKDTPHATVDELDE
-1667 ANQQINDTL
+1667 ANQLISDTL
-1676 KQGQQ
+1676 KQAQQ
-1681 DIDNTTQDA
+1681 EIENTNQDA
-1690 AVNDVRNQTI
+1690 AVTDVRNQTI

-1717 DNIDESNNNQ
+1717 DSIEENNKNQ

-1739 DERNVAIA
+1739 DERDVAIDT
-1747 ALNKI
+1747 LNKI
-1752 VNAIKND
+1752 VNTIKND

-1767 EVDQTEADGNNNIKV
+1767 EVDRTETDGNDNIKV

-1797 SAKAEAQNALID
+1797 GVKAEAQNALID

-1844 QVNQNSI
+1844 QVNQDSI

-1892 DEEQNAAIVQV
+1892 DEEQNIAIAQV

-1912 QIAGAV
+1912 QIASAV
-1918 TNADVAYLLHDGKNE
+1918 TNADVAYLLHDEKNE

-1940 INKKATAREQL
+1940 ISRKASAREQL
-1951 TTLFNDKKQAIEANV
+1951 TTLFNDKKQAIEANI

-2002 TATLNLQTIH
+2002 TASLNLQTIH

-2035 THLVQNYRKVS
+2035 TALVQNYRKVS

-2082 RFNVALGD
+2082 RFNVALSD

-2117 AIATPEQLAKVKA
+2117 AIATPEQLAKVKV
-2130 LIDQYVADGNRMVDE
+2130 LIDQYVADGNRMIDE

-2152 KKDTQLI
+2152 KQHTQFI
-2159 IDEILAIKL
+2159 VDEILAIKL
-2168 PAEVIKASPKVGQP
+2168 PAEAMKVSPKVIQP

-2188 PIKKEDKQEVRKVV
+2188 PIKKEETHESRKVE

-2211 EMDLPLKELA
+2211 EMDLPLKEFA

-2233 SKKEKES
+2233 TKNEKES

>member
-41 DHNVQGGSN
+41 DNNVQSDTN
-50 QALPGNSQ
+50 QATPVNSQ
-58 NTNADTNRDIVND
+58 DTNVANNRGLAN
-71 SQNTPN
+71 SAQNTPN
-77 AHATDNTSTN
+77 QSATTNQSTN
-87 QALTNH
+87 QALVNH
-93 QNVDVAN
+93 NNGSIAN
-100 QVGPAPIQPSASPAQ
+100 QATPTSVQSSTPSAQ
-115 NNNNSNANSTA
+115 NNNHTDGNTTATETVSNAN
-126 TEPAANTNNNLASN
+126 NKDVVSN
-140 NNTLNVP
+140 NTTLNVP
-147 NNTDNNDSAR
+147 NKTNENGSGG

-178 AIAEEASN
+178 AIAEQASN
-186 RPKKRSRRAAPT
+186 RPKKRSRRAAPA
-198 DPNATPADPTATPAD
+198 DPNATPADPAAAA
-213 PTAGNGSAPVAIT
+213 AGNGGAPVAIT

-235 NANNIGQNAPNEVLS
+235 NANNAGQNAPNEVLS
-250 FDDNNIRPSTNRSV
+250 FDDNGIRPSTNRSV
-264 PTVTVVDNLP
+264 PSVTVVDNLP
-274 GYTLINGGKVGVF
+274 GFTLINGGKVGVF

-317 RGNDTNDHGDF
+317 KGNDTNDHGDF
-328 NGIEKTLTVNPN
+328 NGIEK
-340 SELIFEFNTMTTKN
+340 S
-354 YQAQGNVIALGRIRG
+354 
-369 NDTNDH
+369 
-375 GDFNGIEKTLT
+375 LT

-397 NTMTTKNYQGMTNLI
+397 NTMTTKNYQGVTNLI

-419 TVIGEKVVAYG
+419 TVIAEKSVAYG
-430 PIWRLLKVPENVSHL
+430 PIWRLFKVPENVSHL

-520 TDDFVYKIQLPEGV
+520 TDDFVYKVQLPEGV

-542 KDFPSGN
+542 KDFPSSN
-549 SGVDINDMNVTY
+549 SGVDMNDFNVTY
-561 DAANRIITIKSTGG
+561 DAANRVITIKSTGG
-575 GTGNSPARLM
+575 GSGNSPARLM

-612 LTYKTYSQD
+612 LTYKTYTQD

-697 IDSLANQM
+697 IDSLTNQM

-719 NRKVDDMEDLVNQN
+719 NKKVDQMEDLVNQN

-787 VKPNAKQAI
+787 VKPNAKKAI
-796 RDKAAKQ
+796 RDKATKQ
-803 REIINHTPDATQDEI
+803 REIINATPDATEDEI

-825 TTDET
+825 ATDET

-844 VETAKNN
+844 VEIAKNN

-859 APQVTHKQAAR
+859 VPQVTHKQAAR

-908 ALEQINQATTNDD
+908 ALEQINQATTNAD
-921 VDTAKGDGLNAINP
+921 VDNAKGDGLNAINP

-967 TQEERQAAIE
+967 TQEERQAAID
-977 KVNAAVAV
+977 KVNAAVTA
-985 ANTNILNANTNA
+985 AFTNILNANTNA

-1008 GIQAIEPATK
+1008 GIQAITPATK

-1025 AIDQSAETQHNAIF
+1025 AIDKSAETQHNTIF

-1101 NAVNEKARE
+1101 NAVNDKARE

-1135 LKNRALNDI
+1135 LKNRALTDI

-1180 LTDLATAKKQE
+1180 LNDLATAKKQE

-1206 LNQVDQDLATAINNI
+1206 LNQVDQELATAINNI

-1255 AQTNQHYSAK
+1255 AQINQHYNAK
-1265 LVEINATPDATDD
+1265 LAEINATPDATND

-1360 VNQINQLKDQAFN
+1360 VNQINQLKDQAIN

-1380 NDQVDATTNQAINAI
+1380 NDQVDTTTNQAVNAI

-1432 EKEVALQALAKEKEK
+1432 EKEVASQALAKEKEK

-1478 TKIKPAAREK
+1478 TKVKPAAREK
-1488 INQKANELRAQIN
+1488 INQKANELRAKIN
-1501 QDKEATAEERQAAL
+1501 QDKEATAEERQVAL
-1515 DKIND
+1515 DKINEF
-1520 LVAKAMTNITND
+1520 VNQAMTDITNN
-1532 RTNQQVNDS
+1532 RTNQQVDDTTS
-1541 TNQALD
+1541 QALD
-1547 DIALVTP
+1547 SIALVAP
-1554 DHIVRAAARDAVK
+1554 EHIVRAAARDAVK

-1572 KKHEIEQAE
+1572 KKQEIEQAE

-1599 KRALQNINQAIANN
+1599 KLALQNINQAVTNN
-1613 DVKRVESNGIATLKG
+1613 DVKRVETNGIATLKG
-1628 VEPHIVVKPEA
+1628 VQPHIVIKPEA
-1639 QEAIKASADNQVES
+1639 QQAIKATAENQVES
-1653 IKDTPHATTDELDE
+1653 IKDTPHATVDELDE
-1667 ANQQINDTL
+1667 ANQLISDTL
-1676 KQGQQ
+1676 KQAQQ
-1681 DIDNTTQDA
+1681 EIENTNQDA
-1690 AVNDVRNQTI
+1690 AVTDVRNQTI

-1717 DNIDESNNNQ
+1717 DSIEENNKNQ

-1739 DERNVAIA
+1739 DERDVAIDT
-1747 ALNKI
+1747 LNKI
-1752 VNAIKND
+1752 VNTIKND

-1767 EVDQTEADGNNNIKV
+1767 EVDRTETDGNDNIKV

-1797 SAKAEAQNALID
+1797 GVKAEAQNALID

-1844 QVNQNSI
+1844 QVNQDSI

-1892 DEEQNAAIVQV
+1892 DEEQNIAIAQV

-1912 QIAGAV
+1912 QIASAV
-1918 TNADVAYLLHDGKNE
+1918 TNADVAYLLHDEKNE

-1940 INKKATAREQL
+1940 INRKASAREQL
-1951 TTLFNDKKQAIEANV
+1951 TTLFNDKKQAIEANI

-2002 TATLNLQTIH
+2002 TASLNLQTIH

-2035 THLVQNYRKVS
+2035 TALVQNYRKVS
-2046 DRNKADAL
+2046 NRNKADAL

-2082 RFNVALGD
+2082 RFNVALSD

-2117 AIATPEQLAKVKA
+2117 AIATPEQLAKVKV
-2130 LIDQYVADGNRMVDE
+2130 LIDQYVADGNRMIDE

-2152 KKDTQLI
+2152 KQHTQFI
-2159 IDEILAIKL
+2159 VDEILAIKL
-2168 PAEVIKASPKVGQP
+2168 PAEATKVSPKEIQP

-2188 PIKKEDKQEVRKVV
+2188 PIKKEETHESRKVE

-2211 EMDLPLKELA
+2211 GMDLPLKEFA

-2233 SKKEKES
+2233 TKNEKES

>member
-41 DHNVQGGSN
+41 DNNVQSDTN
-50 QALPGNSQ
+50 QATPVNSQ
-58 NTNADTNRDIVND
+58 DKDVANNRGLAN
-71 SQNTPN
+71 SAQNTPN
-77 AHATDNTSTN
+77 QSATTNQATN
-87 QALTNH
+87 QALVNH
-93 QNVDVAN
+93 NNGSIVN
-100 QVGPAPIQPSASPAQ
+100 QATPTSVQSSTPSAQ
-115 NNNNSNANSTA
+115 NNNHTDGNTTATETVSNAN
-126 TEPAANTNNNLASN
+126 NNDVASN
-140 NNTLNVP
+140 NTTLNVP
-147 NNTDNNDSAR
+147 NKTNENGSGG

-178 AIAEEASN
+178 AIAEPASN
-186 RPKKRSRRAAPT
+186 RPKKRSRRAAPA
-198 DPNATPADPTATPAD
+198 DPNATPADPGAAA
-213 PTAGNGSAPVAIT
+213 AGNGGAPVAIT

-235 NANNIGQNAPNEVLS
+235 NANNAGQNAPNEVLS
-250 FDDNNIRPSTNRSV
+250 FDDNSIRPSTNRSV
-264 PTVTVVDNLP
+264 PSVTVVDNLP
-274 GYTLINGGKVGVF
+274 GFTLINGGKVGVL

-296 FDSGDAK
+296 FEAGS
-303 NYQAQGNVIALGRI
+303 NRTYQAQGNVLALGRI
-317 RGNDTNDHGDF
+317 SGTDASNHGDF
-328 NGIEKTLTVNPN
+328 NGIEKSLTVNPN
-340 SELIFEFNTMTTKN
+340 SELIFEFNTMPTKN
-354 YQAQGNVIALGRIRG
+354 GQGATNV
-369 NDTNDH
+369 
-375 GDFNGIEKTLT
+375 
-386 VNPNSELIFEF
+386 
-397 NTMTTKNYQGMTNLI
+397 I
-412 IKNADND
+412 IKNADTND
-419 TVIGEKVVAYG
+419 TIAEKTVEGG
-430 PIWRLLKVPENVSHL
+430 PTLRLFKVPDNVRNL

-458 ARGIYQLRDGY
+458 ARGIYQLKDGY
-469 KYYDFVDS
+469 KYYSFVDS

-506 TSLKNNGNFGASFN
+506 TSLKNNGNSGASLD
-520 TDDFVYKIQLPEGV
+520 TDEFVYKIQLPEGV

-542 KDFPSGN
+542 KDFPSNN
-549 SGVDINDMNVTY
+549 SGVDVNDMNVTY
-561 DAANRIITIKSTGG
+561 DAANRVITIKSTGG
-575 GTGNSPARLM
+575 GTTNSPARLM

-612 LTYKTYSQD
+612 LTYKTYTQD
-621 FINSPAESHT
+621 FINSAAESHT

-667 IFNDLKR
+667 IFNDLKK
-674 RAQTILDENR
+674 RAQTILAENR

-697 IDSLANQM
+697 IDTLTNQM

-719 NRKVDDMEDLVNQN
+719 NQKADQMEDLVNQN

-741 QAAIQVIEEHKN
+741 QAAIQVIEEHKGN
-753 EIIGNIG
+753 IIGDIG

-787 VKPNAKQAI
+787 VKPNAKKAI
-796 RDKAAKQ
+796 RDKATKQ
-803 REIINHTPDATQDEI
+803 REIINATPDATEDEI
-818 QDALNQL
+818 QDAINQL
-825 TTDET
+825 ATDET

-851 GINTIGAV
+851 GINTIGSV
-859 APQVTHKQAAR
+859 VPQVTHKQAAR

-908 ALEQINQATTNDD
+908 ALEQINQATTNAD
-921 VDTAKGDGLNAINP
+921 VDNAKGDGLNAINP

-967 TQEERQAAIE
+967 TQEERQAAID
-977 KVNAAVAV
+977 KVNAAVTA

-997 DVEQVKTNAIQ
+997 EVEQVKTNAIQ
-1008 GIQAIEPATK
+1008 GIQAITPATK

-1025 AIDQSAETQHNAIF
+1025 AIDKSAETQHNTIF

-1101 NAVNEKARE
+1101 NVVNDKARE

-1135 LKNRALNDI
+1135 LKNRALTDI

-1180 LTDLATAKKQE
+1180 LNDLATAKKQE

-1206 LNQVDQDLATAINNI
+1206 LNQVDQELATAINNI

-1255 AQTNQHYSAK
+1255 AQINQHYNAK
-1265 LVEINATPDATDD
+1265 LAEINATPDATND

-1380 NDQVDATTNQAINAI
+1380 NDQVDTTTNQALNAI

-1432 EKEVALQALAKEKEK
+1432 EKEVASQALAKEKEK

-1478 TKIKPAAREK
+1478 TKVKPAAREK
-1488 INQKANELRAQIN
+1488 INQKANELRAKIN
-1501 QDKEATAEERQAAL
+1501 QDKEATAEERQVAL
-1515 DKIND
+1515 DKINEF
-1520 LVAKAMTNITND
+1520 VNQAMTDITNN
-1532 RTNQQVNDS
+1532 RTNQQVDDTTS
-1541 TNQALD
+1541 QALD
-1547 DIALVTP
+1547 SIALVAP
-1554 DHIVRAAARDAVK
+1554 EHIVRAAARDAVK

-1572 KKHEIEQAE
+1572 KKQEIEQAE

-1591 LNQLANNE
+1591 LNQLANN
-1599 KRALQNINQAIANN
+1599 KKLALQNINQAVTNN
-1613 DVKRVESNGIATLKG
+1613 DVKRVETNGIATLKG
-1628 VEPHIVVKPEA
+1628 VQPHIVIKPEA
-1639 QEAIKASADNQVES
+1639 QQAIKASAENQVES
-1653 IKDTPHATTDELDE
+1653 IKDTPHATVDELDE
-1667 ANQQINDTL
+1667 ANQLISDTL
-1676 KQGQQ
+1676 KQAQQ
-1681 DIDNTTQDA
+1681 EIENTNQDA
-1690 AVNDVRNQTI
+1690 AVTDVRNQTI

-1717 DNIDESNNNQ
+1717 DSIEENNKNQ

-1739 DERNVAIA
+1739 DERDVAIDT
-1747 ALNKI
+1747 LNKI
-1752 VNAIKND
+1752 VNTIKND

-1767 EVDQTEADGNNNIKV
+1767 EVDRTETDGNDNIKV

-1797 SAKAEAQNALID
+1797 GVKAEAQNALID

-1844 QVNQNSI
+1844 QVNQDSI

-1860 KPATTVKAT
+1860 KPVTTVKAT

-1892 DEEQNAAIVQV
+1892 DEEQNIAIAQV

-1912 QIAGAV
+1912 QIASAV
-1918 TNADVAYLLHDGKNE
+1918 TNADVAYLLHDEKNE

-1940 INKKATAREQL
+1940 ISRKASAREQL
-1951 TTLFNDKKQAIEANV
+1951 TTLFNDKKQAIEANI

-2002 TATLNLQTIH
+2002 TASLNLQTIH

-2035 THLVQNYRKVS
+2035 TALVQNYRKVS

-2082 RFNVALGD
+2082 RFNVALSD

-2117 AIATPEQLAKVKA
+2117 AIATPEQLAKVKV
-2130 LIDQYVADGNRMVDE
+2130 LIDQYVADGNRMIDE

-2152 KKDTQLI
+2152 KQHTQFI
-2159 IDEILAIKL
+2159 VDEILAIKL
-2168 PAEVIKASPKVGQP
+2168 PAEAMKVSPKVIQP

-2188 PIKKEDKQEVRKVV
+2188 PIKKEETHESRKVE

-2211 EMDLPLKELA
+2211 EMDLPLKEFA

-2233 SKKEKES
+2233 TKNEKES

>member
-41 DHNVQGGSN
+41 DNNVQSDTN
-50 QALPGNSQ
+50 QATPVNSQ
-58 NTNADTNRDIVND
+58 DKDVANNRGLAN
-71 SQNTPN
+71 SAQNTPN
-77 AHATDNTSTN
+77 QSATTNQATN
-87 QALTNH
+87 QALVNH
-93 QNVDVAN
+93 NNGSIVN
-100 QVGPAPIQPSASPAQ
+100 QATPTSVQSSTPSAQ
-115 NNNNSNANSTA
+115 NNNHTDGNTTATETVSNAN
-126 TEPAANTNNNLASN
+126 NNDVASN
-140 NNTLNVP
+140 NTTLNVP
-147 NNTDNNDSAR
+147 NKTNENGSGG

-178 AIAEEASN
+178 AIAEPASN
-186 RPKKRSRRAAPT
+186 RPKKRSRRAAPA
-198 DPNATPADPTATPAD
+198 DPNATPADPGAAA
-213 PTAGNGSAPVAIT
+213 AGNGGAPVAIT

-235 NANNIGQNAPNEVLS
+235 NANNAGQNAPNEVLS
-250 FDDNNIRPSTNRSV
+250 FDDNSIRPSTNRSV
-264 PTVTVVDNLP
+264 PSVTVVDNLP
-274 GYTLINGGKVGVF
+274 GFTLINGGKVGVL

-296 FDSGDAK
+296 FEAGS
-303 NYQAQGNVIALGRI
+303 NRTYQAQGNVLALGRI
-317 RGNDTNDHGDF
+317 SGTDASNHGDF
-328 NGIEKTLTVNPN
+328 NGIEKSLTVNPN
-340 SELIFEFNTMTTKN
+340 SELIFEFNTMPTKN
-354 YQAQGNVIALGRIRG
+354 GQGATNV
-369 NDTNDH
+369 
-375 GDFNGIEKTLT
+375 
-386 VNPNSELIFEF
+386 
-397 NTMTTKNYQGMTNLI
+397 I
-412 IKNADND
+412 IKNADTND
-419 TVIGEKVVAYG
+419 TIAEKTVEGG
-430 PIWRLLKVPENVSHL
+430 PTLRLFKVPDNVRNL

-458 ARGIYQLRDGY
+458 ARGIYQLKDGY
-469 KYYDFVDS
+469 KYYSFVDS

-506 TSLKNNGNFGASFN
+506 TSLKNNGNSGASLD
-520 TDDFVYKIQLPEGV
+520 TDEFVYKIQLPEGV

-542 KDFPSGN
+542 KDFPSNN
-549 SGVDINDMNVTY
+549 SGVDVNDMNVTY
-561 DAANRIITIKSTGG
+561 DAANRVITIKSTGG
-575 GTGNSPARLM
+575 GTTNSPARLM

-612 LTYKTYSQD
+612 LTYKTYTQD
-621 FINSPAESHT
+621 FINSAAESHT

-667 IFNDLKR
+667 IFNDLKK
-674 RAQTILDENR
+674 RAQTILAENR

-697 IDSLANQM
+697 IDTLTNQM

-719 NRKVDDMEDLVNQN
+719 NQKADQMEDLVNQN

-741 QAAIQVIEEHKN
+741 QAAIQVIEEHKGN
-753 EIIGNIG
+753 IIGDIG

-787 VKPNAKQAI
+787 VKPNAKKAI
-796 RDKAAKQ
+796 RDKATKQ
-803 REIINHTPDATQDEI
+803 REIINATPDATEDEI
-818 QDALNQL
+818 QDAINQL
-825 TTDET
+825 ATDET

-851 GINTIGAV
+851 GINTIGSV
-859 APQVTHKQAAR
+859 VPQVTHKQAAR

-908 ALEQINQATTNDD
+908 ALEQINQATTNAD
-921 VDTAKGDGLNAINP
+921 VDNAKGDGLNAINP

-967 TQEERQAAIE
+967 TQEERQAAID
-977 KVNAAVAV
+977 KVNAAVTA

-997 DVEQVKTNAIQ
+997 EVEQVKTNAIQ
-1008 GIQAIEPATK
+1008 GIQAITPATK

-1025 AIDQSAETQHNAIF
+1025 AIDKSAETQHNTIF

-1101 NAVNEKARE
+1101 NVVNDKARE

-1135 LKNRALNDI
+1135 LKNRALTDI

-1180 LTDLATAKKQE
+1180 LNDLATAKKQE

-1206 LNQVDQDLATAINNI
+1206 LNQVDQELATAINNI

-1255 AQTNQHYSAK
+1255 AQINQHYNAK
-1265 LVEINATPDATDD
+1265 LAEINATPDATND

-1380 NDQVDATTNQAINAI
+1380 NDQVDTTTNQALNAI

-1432 EKEVALQALAKEKEK
+1432 EKEVASQALAKEKEK

-1478 TKIKPAAREK
+1478 TKVKPAAREK
-1488 INQKANELRAQIN
+1488 INQKANELRAKIN
-1501 QDKEATAEERQAAL
+1501 QDKEATAEERQVAL
-1515 DKIND
+1515 DKINEF
-1520 LVAKAMTNITND
+1520 VNQAMTDITNN
-1532 RTNQQVNDS
+1532 RTNQQVDDTTS
-1541 TNQALD
+1541 QALD
-1547 DIALVTP
+1547 SIALVAP
-1554 DHIVRAAARDAVK
+1554 EHIVRAAARDAVK

-1572 KKHEIEQAE
+1572 KKQEIEQAE

-1591 LNQLANNE
+1591 LNQLANN
-1599 KRALQNINQAIANN
+1599 KKLALQNINQAVTNN
-1613 DVKRVESNGIATLKG
+1613 DVKRVETNGIATLKG
-1628 VEPHIVVKPEA
+1628 VQPHIVIKPEA
-1639 QEAIKASADNQVES
+1639 QQAIKASAENQVES
-1653 IKDTPHATTDELDE
+1653 IKDTPHATVDELDE
-1667 ANQQINDTL
+1667 ANQLISDTL
-1676 KQGQQ
+1676 KQAQQ
-1681 DIDNTTQDA
+1681 EIENTNQDA
-1690 AVNDVRNQTI
+1690 AVTDVRNQTI

-1717 DNIDESNNNQ
+1717 DSIEENNKNQ

-1739 DERNVAIA
+1739 DERDVAIDT
-1747 ALNKI
+1747 LNKI
-1752 VNAIKND
+1752 VNTIKND

-1767 EVDQTEADGNNNIKV
+1767 EVDRTETDGNDNIKV

-1797 SAKAEAQNALID
+1797 GVKAKAQNALID

-1844 QVNQNSI
+1844 QVNQDSI

-1892 DEEQNAAIVQV
+1892 DEEQNIAIAQV

-1912 QIAGAV
+1912 QIASAV
-1918 TNADVAYLLHDGKNE
+1918 TNADVAYLLHDEKNE

-1940 INKKATAREQL
+1940 ISRKASAREQL
-1951 TTLFNDKKQAIEANV
+1951 TTLFNDKKQAIEANI

-2002 TATLNLQTIH
+2002 TASLNLQTIH

-2035 THLVQNYRKVS
+2035 TALVQNYRKVS

-2082 RFNVALGD
+2082 RFNVALSD

-2117 AIATPEQLAKVKA
+2117 AIATPEQLAKVKV
-2130 LIDQYVADGNRMVDE
+2130 LIDQYVADGNRMIDE

-2152 KKDTQLI
+2152 KQHTQFI
-2159 IDEILAIKL
+2159 VDEILAIKL
-2168 PAEVIKASPKVGQP
+2168 PAEAMKVSPKVIQP

-2188 PIKKEDKQEVRKVV
+2188 PIKKEETHESRKVE

-2211 EMDLPLKELA
+2211 EMDLPLKEFA

-2233 SKKEKES
+2233 TKNEKES

>member
-50 QALPGNSQ
+50 QALPGNSP
-58 NTNADTNRDIVND
+58 NTNADTNRDIVNG

-93 QNVDVAN
+93 QNVGVAN
-100 QVGPAPIQPSASPAQ
+100 QVAPAPIQPSTSSAS
-115 NNNNSNANSTA
+115 NNNHSDANSTA

-186 RPKKRSRRAAPT
+186 RPKKRSRRAAPA
-198 DPNATPADPTATPAD
+198 DPNATPAD

-226 APYTPTTDP
+226 APFTPTTDP
-235 NANNIGQNAPNEVLS
+235 NANNIGQNAPNEVLT

-317 RGNDTNDHGDF
+317 KGNDTNDHG
-328 NGIEKTLTVNPN
+328 G
-340 SELIFEFNTMTTKN
+340 
-354 YQAQGNVIALGRIRG
+354 
-369 NDTNDH
+369 
-375 GDFNGIEKTLT
+375 FNGIEKTLT

-419 TVIGEKVVAYG
+419 TVIGEKVVVYG

-598 NNVPTPRTVTFNDT
+598 NNVPTPRTVTFNDI
-612 LTYKTYSQD
+612 LTYKTYTQD

-667 IFNDLKR
+667 IFNELKR

-697 IDSLANQM
+697 IDSLVNQM

-803 REIINHTPDATQDEI
+803 REIINNTPDATQDEI

-977 KVNAAVAV
+977 KVNAAVAA

-1101 NAVNEKARE
+1101 NAVNDKARE

-1191 INQNTNATTEEKQVA
+1191 INQNTNATDEEKQVA

-1246 NIVKKPAAL
+1246 NIVKKPTAL
-1255 AQTNQHYSAK
+1255 AQINQHYNAK
-1265 LVEINATPDATDD
+1265 LAEINATPDATDD

-1395 DNVEAE
+1395 DNVEAK

-1432 EKEVALQALAKEKEK
+1432 EKEVALLALAKEKEK

-1478 TKIKPAAREK
+1478 TKVKPAAREK

-1554 DHIVRAAARDAVK
+1554 DHIVRATARDAVK

-1599 KRALQNINQAIANN
+1599 KRALQNIDQAIANN

-1912 QIAGAV
+1912 QIASAV

-1951 TTLFNDKKQAIEANV
+1951 TTLFNDKKLAIEANV

-2002 TATLNLQTIH
+2002 TASLNLQTIH

-2130 LIDQYVADGNRMVDE
+2130 LIDQYVADGIRMIDE

-2152 KKDTQLI
+2152 KQHTQFI
-2159 IDEILAIKL
+2159 VDEILAIKL
-2168 PAEVIKASPKVGQP
+2168 PAEATKVLPKVGQP
-2182 APKVCT
+2182 APKLCT
-2188 PIKKEDKQEVRKVV
+2188 SIKKVDKQEVRKVV

-2233 SKKEKES
+2233 NKNEKES

>member
-1 MNLLKKNK
+1 M
-9 YSIRKYKVGIFSTL
+9 
-23 IGTVLLL
+23 
-30 SNPNGAQALTT
+30 
-41 DHNVQGGSN
+41 
-50 QALPGNSQ
+50 
-58 NTNADTNRDIVND
+58 
-71 SQNTPN
+71 
-77 AHATDNTSTN
+77 
-87 QALTNH
+87 
-93 QNVDVAN
+93 
-100 QVGPAPIQPSASPAQ
+100 
-115 NNNNSNANSTA
+115 SNAN
-126 TEPAANTNNNLASN
+126 NNDAVSN
-140 NNTLNVP
+140 NTTLNVP
-147 NNTDNNDSAR
+147 NKTNENGSGG

-178 AIAEEASN
+178 AIAEPASN
-186 RPKKRSRRAAPT
+186 RPKKRSRRAAPA
-198 DPNATPADPTATPAD
+198 DPNATPADPAAAA
-213 PTAGNGSAPVAIT
+213 AGNGGAPVAIT

-235 NANNIGQNAPNEVLS
+235 NANNAGQNAPNEVLS
-250 FDDNNIRPSTNRSV
+250 FDDNGIRPSTNRSV
-264 PTVTVVDNLP
+264 PSVTVVDNLP
-274 GYTLINGGKVGVF
+274 GFTLINGGKVGVF

-296 FDSGDAK
+296 FDSADAK

-317 RGNDTNDHGDF
+317 
-328 NGIEKTLTVNPN
+328 K
-340 SELIFEFNTMTTKN
+340 
-354 YQAQGNVIALGRIRG
+354 G

-397 NTMTTKNYQGMTNLI
+397 NTMTTKNYQGVTNLI

-419 TVIGEKVVAYG
+419 TVIAEKSVAYG
-430 PIWRLLKVPENVSHL
+430 PIWRLFKVPENVSHL

-520 TDDFVYKIQLPEGV
+520 TDDFVYQVQLPEGV

-542 KDFPSGN
+542 KDFPSSN
-549 SGVDINDMNVTY
+549 SGVDMNDFNVTY
-561 DAANRIITIKSTGG
+561 DAANRVITIKSTGG
-575 GTGNSPARLM
+575 GSGNSPARLM

-612 LTYKTYSQD
+612 LTYKTYTQD

-697 IDSLANQM
+697 IDSLTNQM

-719 NRKVDDMEDLVNQN
+719 NKKVDQMEDLVNQN

-787 VKPNAKQAI
+787 VKPNAKKAI
-796 RDKAAKQ
+796 RDKATKQ
-803 REIINHTPDATQDEI
+803 REIINATPDATEDEI

-825 TTDET
+825 ATGET

-859 APQVTHKQAAR
+859 VPQVTHKKAAR

-908 ALEQINQATTNDD
+908 ALEQINQAKTNAD
-921 VDTAKGDGLNAINP
+921 VDNAKGDGLNAINP

-967 TQEERQAAIE
+967 TQEERQAAID
-977 KVNAAVAV
+977 KVNAAVTA

-1008 GIQAIEPATK
+1008 GIQAITPATK

-1025 AIDQSAETQHNAIF
+1025 AIDKSAETQHNTIF

-1101 NAVNEKARE
+1101 NVVNDKARE
-1110 AITNINATPGATREE
+1110 ATTNINATPGATREE

-1135 LKNRALNDI
+1135 LKNRALTDI

-1180 LTDLATAKKQE
+1180 LNDLATAKKQE

-1206 LNQVDQDLATAINNI
+1206 LNQVDQELATAINNI

-1255 AQTNQHYSAK
+1255 AQINQHYNAK
-1265 LVEINATPDATDD
+1265 LAEINATPDATDD

-1294 IESIKQ
+1294 IESVKQ

-1380 NDQVDATTNQAINAI
+1380 NDQVDTTTNQALNAI

-1432 EKEVALQALAKEKEK
+1432 EKEVASQALAKEKEK

-1478 TKIKPAAREK
+1478 TKVKPAAREK
-1488 INQKANELRAQIN
+1488 INQKVNELRAKIN
-1501 QDKEATAEERQAAL
+1501 QDKEATAEERQVAL
-1515 DKIND
+1515 DKINEF
-1520 LVAKAMTNITND
+1520 VNQAMTDITNN
-1532 RTNQQVNDS
+1532 RTNQQVDDTTS
-1541 TNQALD
+1541 QALD
-1547 DIALVTP
+1547 SIALVAP
-1554 DHIVRAAARDAVK
+1554 EHIVRAAARDAVK

-1572 KKHEIEQAE
+1572 KKQEIEQAE

-1599 KRALQNINQAIANN
+1599 KLALQNINQAVTNN
-1613 DVKRVESNGIATLKG
+1613 DVKRVETNGIATLKG
-1628 VEPHIVVKPEA
+1628 VQPHIVIKPEA
-1639 QEAIKASADNQVES
+1639 QQAIKASAENQVES
-1653 IKDTPHATTDELDE
+1653 IKDTPHATVDELDE
-1667 ANQQINDTL
+1667 ANQLISDTL
-1676 KQGQQ
+1676 KQAQQ
-1681 DIDNTTQDA
+1681 EIENTNQDA
-1690 AVNDVRNQTI
+1690 AVTDVRNQTI

-1717 DNIDESNNNQ
+1717 DSIEENNKNQ

-1739 DERNVAIA
+1739 DERDVAIDT
-1747 ALNKI
+1747 LNKI
-1752 VNAIKND
+1752 VNTIKND

-1767 EVDQTEADGNNNIKV
+1767 EVDRTETDGNDNIKV

-1797 SAKAEAQNALID
+1797 GVKAEAQNALID

-1844 QVNQNSI
+1844 QVNQDSI

-1877 ATNKINLIKA
+1877 ATNKINLSKA

-1892 DEEQNAAIVQV
+1892 DEEQNIAIAQV

-1912 QIAGAV
+1912 QIASAV
-1918 TNADVAYLLHDGKNE
+1918 TNADVAYLLHDEKNE

-1940 INKKATAREQL
+1940 INRKASAREQL
-1951 TTLFNDKKQAIEANV
+1951 TTLFNDKKQAIEANI

-2002 TATLNLQTIH
+2002 TASLNLQTIH

-2035 THLVQNYRKVS
+2035 TALVQNYRKVS
-2046 DRNKADAL
+2046 NRNKADAL

-2082 RFNVALGD
+2082 RFNVALSD

-2117 AIATPEQLAKVKA
+2117 AIATPEQLAKVKV
-2130 LIDQYVADGNRMVDE
+2130 LIDQYVADGNRMIDE

-2152 KKDTQLI
+2152 KQHTQFI
-2159 IDEILAIKL
+2159 VDEILAIKL
-2168 PAEVIKASPKVGQP
+2168 PAEPTKVSPKVIQP

-2188 PIKKEDKQEVRKVV
+2188 PIKKEETHESRKVE

-2211 EMDLPLKELA
+2211 GMDLPLKEFA

-2233 SKKEKES
+2233 TKNEKES

>member
-41 DHNVQGGSN
+41 DNNVQSDTN
-50 QALPGNSQ
+50 QATPVNSQ
-58 NTNADTNRDIVND
+58 DKDVANNRGLAN
-71 SQNTPN
+71 SAQNTPN
-77 AHATDNTSTN
+77 QSATTNQATN
-87 QALTNH
+87 QALVNH
-93 QNVDVAN
+93 NNGSIVN
-100 QVGPAPIQPSASPAQ
+100 QATPTSVQSSTPSAQ
-115 NNNNSNANSTA
+115 NNNHTDGNTTATETVSNAN
-126 TEPAANTNNNLASN
+126 NNDVASN
-140 NNTLNVP
+140 NTTLNVP
-147 NNTDNNDSAR
+147 NKTNENGSGG

-178 AIAEEASN
+178 AIAEPASN
-186 RPKKRSRRAAPT
+186 RPKKRSRRAAPA
-198 DPNATPADPTATPAD
+198 DPNATPADPGAAA
-213 PTAGNGSAPVAIT
+213 AGNGGAPVAIT

-235 NANNIGQNAPNEVLS
+235 NANNAGQNAPNEVLS
-250 FDDNNIRPSTNRSV
+250 FDDNSIRPSTNRSV
-264 PTVTVVDNLP
+264 PSVTVVDNLP
-274 GYTLINGGKVGVF
+274 GFTLINGGKVGVL

-296 FDSGDAK
+296 FEAGS
-303 NYQAQGNVIALGRI
+303 NRTYQAQGNVLALGRI
-317 RGNDTNDHGDF
+317 SGTDASNHGDF
-328 NGIEKTLTVNPN
+328 NGIEKSLTVNPN
-340 SELIFEFNTMTTKN
+340 SELIFEFNTMPTKN
-354 YQAQGNVIALGRIRG
+354 GQGATNV
-369 NDTNDH
+369 
-375 GDFNGIEKTLT
+375 
-386 VNPNSELIFEF
+386 
-397 NTMTTKNYQGMTNLI
+397 I
-412 IKNADND
+412 IKNADTND
-419 TVIGEKVVAYG
+419 TIAEKTVEGG
-430 PIWRLLKVPENVSHL
+430 PTLRLFKVPDNVRNL

-458 ARGIYQLRDGY
+458 ARGIYQLKDGY
-469 KYYDFVDS
+469 KYYSFVDS
-477 IGLHSGSH
+477 IGLYSGSH

-506 TSLKNNGNFGASFN
+506 TSLKNNGNSGASLD
-520 TDDFVYKIQLPEGV
+520 TDEFVYKIQLPEGV

-542 KDFPSGN
+542 KDFPSNN
-549 SGVDINDMNVTY
+549 SGVDVNDMNVTY
-561 DAANRIITIKSTGG
+561 DAANRVITIKSTGG
-575 GTGNSPARLM
+575 GTTNSPARLM

-612 LTYKTYSQD
+612 LTYKTYTQD
-621 FINSPAESHT
+621 FINSAAESHT

-667 IFNDLKR
+667 IFNDLKK
-674 RAQTILDENR
+674 RAQTILAENR

-697 IDSLANQM
+697 IDTLTNQM

-719 NRKVDDMEDLVNQN
+719 NQKADQMEDLVNQN

-741 QAAIQVIEEHKN
+741 QAAIQVIEEHKGN
-753 EIIGNIG
+753 IIGDIG

-787 VKPNAKQAI
+787 VKPNAKKAI
-796 RDKAAKQ
+796 RDKATKQ
-803 REIINHTPDATQDEI
+803 REIINATPDATEDEI
-818 QDALNQL
+818 QDAINQL
-825 TTDET
+825 ATDET

-851 GINTIGAV
+851 GINTIGSV
-859 APQVTHKQAAR
+859 VPQVTHKQAAR

-908 ALEQINQATTNDD
+908 ALEQINQATTNAD
-921 VDTAKGDGLNAINP
+921 VDNAKGDGLNAINP

-967 TQEERQAAIE
+967 TQEERQAAID
-977 KVNAAVAV
+977 KVNAAVTA

-997 DVEQVKTNAIQ
+997 EVEQVKTNAIQ
-1008 GIQAIEPATK
+1008 GIQAITPATK

-1025 AIDQSAETQHNAIF
+1025 AIDKSAETQHNTIF

-1101 NAVNEKARE
+1101 NVVNDKARE

-1135 LKNRALNDI
+1135 LKNRALTDI

-1180 LTDLATAKKQE
+1180 LNDLATAKKQE

-1206 LNQVDQDLATAINNI
+1206 LNQVDQELATAINNI

-1255 AQTNQHYSAK
+1255 AQINQHYNAK
-1265 LVEINATPDATDD
+1265 LAEINATPDATND

-1380 NDQVDATTNQAINAI
+1380 NDQVDTTTNQALNAI

-1432 EKEVALQALAKEKEK
+1432 EKEVASQALAKEKEK

-1478 TKIKPAAREK
+1478 TKVKPAAREK
-1488 INQKANELRAQIN
+1488 INQKANELRAKIN
-1501 QDKEATAEERQAAL
+1501 QDKEATAEERQVAL
-1515 DKIND
+1515 DKINEF
-1520 LVAKAMTNITND
+1520 VNQAMTDITNN
-1532 RTNQQVNDS
+1532 RTNQQVDDTTS
-1541 TNQALD
+1541 QALD
-1547 DIALVTP
+1547 SIALVAP
-1554 DHIVRAAARDAVK
+1554 EHIVRAAARDAVK

-1572 KKHEIEQAE
+1572 KKQEIEQAE

-1591 LNQLANNE
+1591 LNQLANN
-1599 KRALQNINQAIANN
+1599 KKLALQNINQAVTNN
-1613 DVKRVESNGIATLKG
+1613 DVKRVETNGIATLKG
-1628 VEPHIVVKPEA
+1628 VQPHIVIKPEA
-1639 QEAIKASADNQVES
+1639 QQAIKASAENQVES
-1653 IKDTPHATTDELDE
+1653 IKDTPHATVDELDE
-1667 ANQQINDTL
+1667 ANQLISDTL
-1676 KQGQQ
+1676 KQAQQ
-1681 DIDNTTQDA
+1681 EIENTNQDA
-1690 AVNDVRNQTI
+1690 AVTDVRNQTI

-1717 DNIDESNNNQ
+1717 DSIEENNKNQ

-1739 DERNVAIA
+1739 DERDVAIDT
-1747 ALNKI
+1747 LNKI
-1752 VNAIKND
+1752 VNTIKND

-1767 EVDQTEADGNNNIKV
+1767 EVDRTETDGNDNIKV

-1797 SAKAEAQNALID
+1797 GVKAEAQNALID

-1844 QVNQNSI
+1844 QVNQDSI

-1892 DEEQNAAIVQV
+1892 DEEQNIAIAQV

-1912 QIAGAV
+1912 QIASAV
-1918 TNADVAYLLHDGKNE
+1918 TNADVAYLLHDEKNE

-1940 INKKATAREQL
+1940 ISRKASAREQL
-1951 TTLFNDKKQAIEANV
+1951 TTLFNDKKQAIEANI

-2002 TATLNLQTIH
+2002 TASLNLQTIH

-2035 THLVQNYRKVS
+2035 TALVQNYRKVS

-2082 RFNVALGD
+2082 RFNVALSD

-2117 AIATPEQLAKVKA
+2117 AIATPEQLAKVKV
-2130 LIDQYVADGNRMVDE
+2130 LIDQYVADGNRMIDE

-2152 KKDTQLI
+2152 KQHTQFI
-2159 IDEILAIKL
+2159 VDEILAIKL
-2168 PAEVIKASPKVGQP
+2168 PAEAMKVSPKVIQP

-2188 PIKKEDKQEVRKVV
+2188 PIKKEETHESRKVE

-2211 EMDLPLKELA
+2211 EMDLPLKEFA

-2233 SKKEKES
+2233 TKNEKES

>member
-41 DHNVQGGSN
+41 DNNVQSDTN
-50 QALPGNSQ
+50 QATPVNSQ
-58 NTNADTNRDIVND
+58 DKDVANNRGLAN
-71 SQNTPN
+71 SAQNTPN
-77 AHATDNTSTN
+77 QSATTNQATN
-87 QALTNH
+87 QALVNH
-93 QNVDVAN
+93 NNGSIVN
-100 QVGPAPIQPSASPAQ
+100 QATPTSVQSSTPSAQ
-115 NNNNSNANSTA
+115 NNNHTDGNTTATETVSNAN
-126 TEPAANTNNNLASN
+126 NNDAVSN
-140 NNTLNVP
+140 NTTLNVP
-147 NNTDNNDSAR
+147 NKTNENGSGG

-178 AIAEEASN
+178 AIAEPASN
-186 RPKKRSRRAAPT
+186 RPKKRSRRAAPA
-198 DPNATPADPTATPAD
+198 DPNATPADPAAAA
-213 PTAGNGSAPVAIT
+213 AGNGGAPVAIT

-235 NANNIGQNAPNEVLS
+235 NANNAGQNAPNEVLS
-250 FDDNNIRPSTNRSV
+250 FDDNGIRPSTNRSV
-264 PTVTVVDNLP
+264 PSVTVVDNLP
-274 GYTLINGGKVGVF
+274 GFTLINGGKVGVF

-296 FDSGDAK
+296 FDSGDNK

-317 RGNDTNDHGDF
+317 NGTDTNDHGDF

-354 YQAQGNVIALGRIRG
+354 GQGATNV
-369 NDTNDH
+369 
-375 GDFNGIEKTLT
+375 
-386 VNPNSELIFEF
+386 
-397 NTMTTKNYQGMTNLI
+397 I
-412 IKNADND
+412 IKNADTND
-419 TVIGEKVVAYG
+419 TIAEKTVEGG
-430 PIWRLLKVPENVSHL
+430 PTLRLFKVPDNVRNL
-445 KIQFVPKNDAITD
+445 KIQFVSKNDAITD
-458 ARGIYQLRDGY
+458 ARGIYQLKDGY
-469 KYYDFVDS
+469 KYYSFVDS

-506 TSLKNNGNFGASFN
+506 TSLKNNGNSGASLD
-520 TDDFVYKIQLPEGV
+520 TDEFVYKIQLPEGV

-542 KDFPSGN
+542 KDFPSNN
-549 SGVDINDMNVTY
+549 SGVDVNDMNVTY
-561 DAANRIITIKSTGG
+561 DAANRVITIKSTGG
-575 GTGNSPARLM
+575 GTTNSPARLM

-612 LTYKTYSQD
+612 LTYKTYTQD
-621 FINSPAESHT
+621 FINSAAESHT

-667 IFNDLKR
+667 IFNDLKK
-674 RAQTILDENR
+674 RAQTILAENR

-697 IDSLANQM
+697 IDTLTNQM

-719 NRKVDDMEDLVNQN
+719 NQKADQMEDLVNQN

-741 QAAIQVIEEHKN
+741 QAAIQVIEEHKGN
-753 EIIGNIG
+753 IIGDIG

-787 VKPNAKQAI
+787 VKPNAKKAI
-796 RDKAAKQ
+796 RDKATKQ
-803 REIINHTPDATQDEI
+803 REIINATPDATEDEI
-818 QDALNQL
+818 QDAINQL
-825 TTDET
+825 ATDET

-859 APQVTHKQAAR
+859 VPQVTHKKAAR

-908 ALEQINQATTNDD
+908 ALEQINQATTNAD
-921 VDTAKGDGLNAINP
+921 VDNAKGDGLNAINP

-967 TQEERQAAIE
+967 TQEERQAAID
-977 KVNAAVAV
+977 KVNAAVTA

-1008 GIQAIEPATK
+1008 GIQAITPATK

-1025 AIDQSAETQHNAIF
+1025 AIDKSAETQHNTIF

-1072 NQEVAQAKDQGT
+1072 NQEVAQAKDQGM

-1101 NAVNEKARE
+1101 NTVNEKARE

-1125 KQEAINRVNT
+1125 KQEAIDRVNA
-1135 LKNRALNDI
+1135 LKNRALTDI

-1180 LTDLATAKKQE
+1180 LNDLATAKKQE
-1191 INQNTNATTEEKQVA
+1191 INQNTNATTEEKQMA

-1221 NQADTNAEVDQAQQL
+1221 NQADTNTEVDQAQQL
-1236 GTKAINAIQP
+1236 GAQAINAIQP

-1255 AQTNQHYSAK
+1255 AQINQHYNAK
-1265 LVEINATPDATDD
+1265 LAEINATPDATDD

-1294 IESIKQ
+1294 IESVKQ
-1300 ANTNAEVDQAATVA
+1300 ANTNNEVDQAATTA

-1331 RDKITAEVAKRIE
+1331 RDKITAEVEKRIE

-1380 NDQVDATTNQAINAI
+1380 NDQVDTTTNQALNAI

-1432 EKEVALQALAKEKEK
+1432 EKEVASQALAKEKEK

-1478 TKIKPAAREK
+1478 TKVKPAAREK
-1488 INQKANELRAQIN
+1488 INQKANELRAKIN
-1501 QDKEATAEERQAAL
+1501 QDKEATAEERQVAL
-1515 DKIND
+1515 DKINEF
-1520 LVAKAMTNITND
+1520 VNQAMTDITNN
-1532 RTNQQVNDS
+1532 RTNQQVDDTTS
-1541 TNQALD
+1541 QALD
-1547 DIALVTP
+1547 SIALVAP
-1554 DHIVRAAARDAVK
+1554 EHIVRAAARDAVK

-1572 KKHEIEQAE
+1572 KKQEIEQAE

-1599 KRALQNINQAIANN
+1599 KLALQNINQAVTNN
-1613 DVKRVESNGIATLKG
+1613 DVKRVETNGIATLKG
-1628 VEPHIVVKPEA
+1628 VQPHIVIKPEA
-1639 QEAIKASADNQVES
+1639 QQAIKASAENQVES
-1653 IKDTPHATTDELDE
+1653 IKDTPHATVDELDE
-1667 ANQQINDTL
+1667 ANQLISDTL
-1676 KQGQQ
+1676 KQAQQ
-1681 DIDNTTQDA
+1681 EIENTNQDA
-1690 AVNDVRNQTI
+1690 AVTDVRNQTI

-1717 DNIDESNNNQ
+1717 DSIEENNKNQ

-1739 DERNVAIA
+1739 DERDVAIDT
-1747 ALNKI
+1747 LNKI
-1752 VNAIKND
+1752 VNTIKND

-1767 EVDQTEADGNNNIKV
+1767 EVDRTETDGNDNIKV

-1797 SAKAEAQNALID
+1797 GVKAEAQNALID

-1844 QVNQNSI
+1844 QVNQDSI
-1851 DAQNIISKI
+1851 NAQNIISKI

-1892 DEEQNAAIVQV
+1892 DEEQNIAIAQV

-1912 QIAGAV
+1912 QIASAV
-1918 TNADVAYLLHDGKNE
+1918 TNADVAYLLHDEKNE

-1940 INKKATAREQL
+1940 INRKASAREQL
-1951 TTLFNDKKQAIEANV
+1951 TTLFNDKKQAIEANF

-2002 TATLNLQTIH
+2002 TASLNLQTIH

-2035 THLVQNYRKVS
+2035 TALVQNYRKVS

-2130 LIDQYVADGNRMVDE
+2130 LIDQYVADGNRMIDE

-2152 KKDTQLI
+2152 KQHTQFI
-2159 IDEILAIKL
+2159 VDEILAIKL
-2168 PAEVIKASPKVGQP
+2168 PAEAMKVSPKVIQP

-2188 PIKKEDKQEVRKVV
+2188 PIKKEETHESRKVE

-2211 EMDLPLKELA
+2211 GMDLPLKEFA

-2233 SKKEKES
+2233 TKNEKES